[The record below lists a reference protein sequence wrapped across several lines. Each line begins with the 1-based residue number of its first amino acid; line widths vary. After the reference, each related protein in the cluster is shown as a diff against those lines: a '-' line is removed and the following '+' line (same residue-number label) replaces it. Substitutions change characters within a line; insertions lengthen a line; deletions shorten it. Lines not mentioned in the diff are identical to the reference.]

1 MNEQEQTA
9 KTPFTTP
16 APFATLEPERR
27 SIYLPEEQLIVNTTL
42 QRAEEVNYAL
52 QTELYKKAKDN
63 FFAFKRLDESI
74 PDTTHRWWKTP
85 LRAVADSGVSMW
97 QAGERFMAG
106 GIGAILDE
114 YEYMKQDSAARKK
127 YRELYQQLNEQAPD
141 LESRKEALSAQAEQE
156 FNQIRQDYEHNRKLG
171 RDALLVMSQNH
182 AKFRELAGIA
192 KDERDGFLYDLFG
205 AGGSLMAAIGLTVL
219 TGSPAAAA
227 IAFGTT
233 AGQQDYEEA
242 LQNGVAPERAL
253 RAGLAGGAFEGGIEL
268 LGMEMLFKSLTKTG
282 VLGRIAASALSEG
295 SEEAAQQ
302 TAEEI
307 IMQNFG
313 GRQQELA
320 DTLQGIGYS
329 FVIGSLTAVP
339 VATLVNRASK
349 KLQDKGIKKETAD
362 KMALNM
368 AKETATPENNASVH
382 KILSNATSPLVYP
395 HGDVEQGAQAF
406 KESIDKA
413 RNPDRETTRK
423 MYEVAERTEQ
433 KALAA
438 GYDTDS
444 AALLGNLEQSRA
456 NSVLNVAGLKPGEF
470 EMTEVDFENA
480 PVQDNT
486 QAVQDAVAAQHEQWK
501 REYEEQQARKAQ
513 AKAAADAE
521 FDRKLAEVNLH
532 PEDILFQS
540 AAMYK
545 NKANSLVE
553 FKDFAVNNKGN
564 KQEDNKSFYRFTNK
578 DGVQIDVP
586 FERALH
592 IKEKHHLTDQQLD
605 VAEKELNN
613 AEYAVLMP
621 DVGEYQ
627 GKQVKIKVNTSLGKM
642 GAVLEILPNGRVF
655 LDTAFFDSDAN
666 IDNWAKENHP
676 NAPSKKPVFIG
687 SGTISIAD
695 IMREI
700 KGNNRGTFDS
710 ANPNI
715 YLKENI
721 ENIRP
726 STADMFGADAQTAAQ
741 FKENVKTVL
750 SDENISN
757 KQQVEMGQLPPLYTE
772 LGLPQQDLKTNKLAL
787 RKALGLLTPQEL
799 AEHKDW
805 HNHNVPQE
813 TIDNLP
819 ALLSD
824 PVAVLRS
831 NTKNGSFVA
840 VLDSEVQ
847 GKPVVAIVSPN
858 LRKGGYT
865 FIPSV
870 YERNNYETFLKTT
883 AEKGNV
889 LYWDKNRMSLP
900 GALTRAAIIGN
911 DILIDNIT
919 TKEDVVKAQES
930 GKTNNPSEL
939 LQENLFN
946 IRQNPEEI
954 TEIHNQKTGEV
965 IPLISYITGREK
977 ENITPIKITNRP
989 FADVQGRKI
998 TRTDVRKKILGNNK
1012 NITLQAKGGKK
1023 YLLSTSSVDKMYSS
1037 IFGRFPNELE
1047 IKKEIISALPEIF
1060 PQMDL
1065 ILSHKDVKGID
1076 REIERF
1082 AGVIQVDKKE
1092 FYVML
1097 TAKNGKVARTFLS
1110 SLYDLQT
1117 EPKENAS
1124 GPSRVYSGHRLHIDS
1139 IGDLVRFVK
1148 RKIAK
1153 YNNNVSGKGSGSS
1166 ELLQENLF
1174 NIQQNLFDRE
1184 QSLFDTQ
1191 ANAEERTELTQ
1202 EDSELKEAAD
1212 GLFTE
1217 EELKP
1222 ELPKFKPTTKP
1233 ERIEDFGEKILG
1245 ARKDMWG
1252 KYRAAMTS
1260 ELPADVRSITLSKY
1274 FPEPNYEAAIAKGIT
1289 TEQLA
1294 IVKALRDSIP
1304 AKPQRLG
1311 RAARWAEGLKAARET
1326 ANQVLQHPEM
1336 VNLFK
1341 ETDKTDTIHNRVA
1354 FYLELGYPAF
1364 TKAKDY
1370 TLRSSDYLM
1379 YGGTRFNTPT
1389 TIYELER
1396 GYKRVAGSQNRAE
1409 MVALARKMLT
1419 ETAAPA
1425 KAPTKLDVYQRRDTG
1440 EIIIGKKIATGKFI
1454 DLKGGFERVKDA
1466 FDFLTKNQAHLEAL
1480 LAEKRKIY
1488 PVRRDTNAPR
1498 VGKEYR
1504 PAGTVITPERFS
1516 QEFGFRGVQFG
1527 NWVEQERRAQDL
1539 NNAYDALLDMADI
1552 IRIPARAVSLDGS
1565 LGLAFGARG
1574 KANELAHYERGQV
1587 VINLNKKNGAGSLGH
1602 EWWHALDNYFSRQ
1615 DGQNEMTSEN
1625 PKANS
1630 ALRPEMKEAYQG
1642 VLKAI
1647 TDTFYS
1653 RSVNLDKLRSKPYW
1667 STRTEMTARAFES
1680 YLIYKAKQEGHS
1692 NDYLAN
1698 LVNPEAYLGGKERF
1712 PYPTDTEMPAIA
1724 AAFDRFFNTLKTAE
1738 TPRGYTLYAESDEG
1752 DTSFNFGQNVAQP
1765 DFLGKVVFA
1774 QDSNRAIIVASTSAN
1789 ESTALHEYFHVWER
1803 DLYRAE
1809 KVSTEPEFL
1818 QMMQDLRQI
1827 HADSAPFVM
1836 EYLGKTKLLNDTAR
1850 ARVLQTIQARGGD
1863 EYIKRLAFNDSLDEN
1878 DTTAQ
1883 FVRRAFRENFATKAE
1898 KYFHNGKAPN
1908 AAYKSLFEKFAAW
1921 LRDIYGA
1928 LTGVD
1933 LSPEVQE
1940 FFDKLLAKE
1949 ARRVDSKLFTGK
1961 VDKLK
1966 QQINNIRQG
1975 SPRGDFT
1982 LEQIKDLVSTLDAPA
1997 PKLPTNHLLK
2007 DLRRYGA
2014 EYANAGQIDKEAYK
2028 NARVFNKKG
2037 GIGDDPA
2044 RWLADHGYLTEAEG
2058 RTYEEQ
2064 DRINQQAYDLI
2075 DRALNGEVIYPVGTE
2090 KQVQDFE
2097 NYKALVNT
2105 VRDVWGDPREAK
2117 KTLKAILEL
2126 EEKGYRVV
2134 EKRDLADFSLRLGE
2148 LNRLAE
2154 RLDNKSQTVQNK
2166 EQASAATLDA
2176 ARKIK
2181 RHLITELN
2189 KRQIEGKDGLI
2200 KQLENAKTFEEIQTA
2215 AAGALDFLED
2225 AYDRTNEGQEERR
2238 RTDLPNTNW
2247 DNVRAEL
2254 LRAYSESIGH
2264 VDEKI
2269 QQAWRVLNMASSGQ
2283 LKLYENL
2290 TDEEVARR
2298 RTAAEKVLKEAEP
2311 KLEAALMRA
2320 MESVLRKQGGLES
2333 DQVRRLVAK
2342 YARSAS
2348 RQRSLWKHEIDELI
2362 KQTREIQEDNYKQYM
2377 NKKIQALLNM
2387 NLFDRRGNFRRAMT
2401 DPTTMSAL
2409 EELRRV
2415 AHLGPQSAADEL
2427 QNRMLVDK
2435 PNSLIDRIINEMLS
2449 IQAYARKDVT
2459 CQLFKQAY
2467 EDIHSL
2473 RKAGREA
2480 KILEKMIKD
2489 FRTEQDKSEVLGA
2502 IKKNK
2507 KAGKLKQ
2514 MYASWIANW
2523 ESFLDMV
2530 TDKETK
2536 EKYSMLNL
2544 EADTITYTWQRR
2556 TEIMD
2561 GVKRIYGLGSNREVQ
2576 NKMNAL
2582 RNEKYTFTNY
2592 ALVDKNTNPG
2602 AIKRTGEAFPEELN
2616 KLQIITAYIYAKNDN
2631 LMDRLLNQY
2640 GGQLNDMFA
2649 LLDKQDRAL
2658 GDFLQKEAEKTYA
2671 QINSVFVKERGY
2683 DLPRVENYFPSKTE
2697 RVESELDFLNA
2708 AAAMSKNPSFTKMRA
2723 SSAFVQMKLE
2733 NPFGILFT
2741 HIDRAADYT
2750 FKAEK
2755 LNQII
2760 RVFKSPVLK
2769 PAIIEQVGEDC
2780 YKRMLELIDQFSVSK
2795 PRLNYEMDKLGDW
2808 LTNNYVKGAIALKP
2822 TIAVK
2827 QLISSINY
2835 AENMPATQWVSGFT
2849 KAIMHPKETVE
2860 FMMSGD
2866 PYLKAR
2872 YESGSMNEALAR
2884 ATADANALTARG
2896 KFLRFT
2902 DLLTINTRLGD
2913 VGAIMFGGKP
2923 YVDYLMQTK
2932 GMSKKEA
2939 FAEFRKSTLRSQQAN
2954 TRSSLSTLQA
2964 RDMNFIVRGLFA
2976 FKNTPAQYA
2985 RKIADAIYEY
2995 QRGEISRAQLAKV
3008 VAIYGLFNS
3017 WMYSALTTLGI
3028 LAWYYDDDDAD
3039 EILADELFFSPFVQM
3054 AGCLPVLDMAVGTAA
3069 EVAKAKM
3076 FDHKVRME
3084 RPELP
3089 VVSDLFK
3096 MGQTAVKDD
3105 LAAEDVLNM
3114 LVESGQLIGGLPTKY
3129 AKGFYTGAGDIAGGE
3144 NPMRGFLQMLG
3155 YTENRAHIATN
3166 TKE

>member
-16 APFATLEPERR
+16 APFAALEPERR

-74 PDTTHRWWKTP
+74 PDTTYRLWKTP
-85 LRAVADSGVSMW
+85 YRAVANAGVSMW
-97 QAGERFMAG
+97 QSGERLMAG

-192 KDERDGFLYDLFG
+192 KDERDGFIYDLFG

-282 VLGRIAASALSEG
+282 VLGRIAAAALSQG
-295 SEEAAQQ
+295 SEESAQQ

-320 DTLQGIGYS
+320 DTFLGIGYS

-368 AKETATPENNASVH
+368 AKETATPENNAEVH

-406 KESIDKA
+406 KESVDKA

-438 GYDTDS
+438 GYNTDS
-444 AALLGNLEQSRA
+444 AALFGNLEQSRA
-456 NSVLNVAGLKPGEF
+456 NSVLNVAGLKPSEF

-486 QAVQDAVAAQHEQWK
+486 QAVQDAVAAQREQWK

-521 FDRKLAEVNLH
+521 FDRKLAESGLTEKDFLLQESINKNVVDLTD
-532 PEDILFQS
+532 PFADIAKLPADQR
-540 AAMYK
+540 AEK
-545 NKANSLVE
+545 VE
-553 FKDFAVNNKGN
+553 FALNALIGHAMDTATPPL
-564 KQEDNKSFYRFTNK
+564 QIQITEDNK
-578 DGVQIDVP
+578 V
-586 FERALH
+586 H
-592 IKEKHHLTDQQLD
+592 IKNSNVKLKKGQLKRHQTALTTLEKIVNVAQKTDRKGEVDTAHNTSKKTLAHKAN
-605 VAEKELNN
+605 VE
-613 AEYAVLMP
+613 EYVYFQAL
-621 DVGEYQ
+621 
-627 GKQVKIKVNTSLGKM
+627 VKIGKEPFLVEL
-642 GAVLEILPNGRVF
+642 ATERVKGQDKNL
-655 LDTAFFDSDAN
+655 LDLYN
-666 IDNWAKENHP
+666 VRVK
-676 NAPSKKPVFIG
+676 
-687 SGTISIAD
+687 
-695 IMREI
+695 R
-700 KGNNRGTFDS
+700 
-710 ANPNI
+710 NP
-715 YLKENI
+715 
-721 ENIRP
+721 
-726 STADMFGADAQTAAQ
+726 TAAH
-741 FKENVKTVL
+741 L
-750 SDENISN
+750 S
-757 KQQVEMGQLPPLYTE
+757 T
-772 LGLPQQDLKTNKLAL
+772 LPQGSSTDRITN
-787 RKALGLLTPQEL
+787 
-799 AEHKDW
+799 
-805 HNHNVPQE
+805 
-813 TIDNLP
+813 
-819 ALLSD
+819 
-824 PVAVLRS
+824 
-831 NTKNGSFVA
+831 
-840 VLDSEVQ
+840 
-847 GKPVVAIVSPN
+847 
-858 LRKGGYT
+858 
-865 FIPSV
+865 
-870 YERNNYETFLKTT
+870 
-883 AEKGNV
+883 
-889 LYWDKNRMSLP
+889 
-900 GALTRAAIIGN
+900 
-911 DILIDNIT
+911 
-919 TKEDVVKAQES
+919 KEDVVKAQES

-946 IRQNPEEI
+946 IQQNPEEI

-965 IPLISYITGREK
+965 IPLEMNPNLEREAPAAVLEVHPLQERISHPRAYRDLVLGKDLRILLTNKSSGDQAELRLGSTEK
-977 ENITPIKITNRP
+977 IYNTAIRQTARFVEKNNIP
-989 FADVQGRKI
+989 ADEVQRYYNDALAI
-998 TRTDVRKKILGNNK
+998 AANVK
-1012 NITLQAKGGKK
+1012 NIFENATYVLKH
-1023 YLLSTSSVDKMYSS
+1023 
-1037 IFGRFPNELE
+1037 R
-1047 IKKEIISALPEIF
+1047 
-1060 PQMDL
+1060 
-1065 ILSHKDVKGID
+1065 DVKGVNRDIKRYAAAVHVD
-1076 REIERF
+1076 ARPYFVMITVKDNGQM
-1082 AGVIQVDKKE
+1082 AGVQ
-1092 FYVML
+1092 
-1097 TAKNGKVARTFLS
+1097 
-1110 SLYDLQT
+1110 LYDLQA
-1117 EPKENAS
+1117 ENKSALKVNS
-1124 GPSRVYSGHRLHIDS
+1124 GKTGHLQGNNSID
-1139 IGDLVRFVK
+1139 DLVRFVK

-1153 YNNNVSGKGSGSS
+1153 YNNNVSGKGLGTT

-1202 EDSELKEAAD
+1202 EDRELKEAAD

-1260 ELPADVRSITLSKY
+1260 ELPADVRKITLSQY

-1304 AKPQRLG
+1304 AKPQLLG

-1336 VNLFK
+1336 ANLFK

-1354 FYLELGYPAF
+1354 FYLEIGYPAF

-1552 IRIPARAVSLDGS
+1552 IRIPARAVSLDGT

-1647 TDTFYS
+1647 TDTFYN

-1738 TPRGYTLYAESDEG
+1738 TPRGYTLYAESEG

-1818 QMMQDLRQI
+1818 QMMQSLRQI
-1827 HADSAPFVM
+1827 HASSAPFVM

-1850 ARVLQTIQARGGD
+1850 ASVLQTIQARGGD

-1883 FVRRAFRENFATKAE
+1883 FVRRGFRENFATKAE

-1928 LTGVD
+1928 LTGVE

-2064 DRINQQAYDLI
+2064 DRINQQAYDMI
-2075 DRALNGEVIYPVGTE
+2075 DRALNGEVIYPIGTE
-2090 KQVQDFE
+2090 KQIADFE
-2097 NYKALVNT
+2097 NYKSLMDTMREA
-2105 VRDVWGDPREAK
+2105 WGDPREAK

-2200 KQLENAKTFEEIQTA
+2200 KQLEKAKTFEEIQTA

-2769 PAIIEQVGEDC
+2769 PAIIEKVGEDC

-2835 AENMPATQWVSGFT
+2835 AENMPATQWVSGFA

>member
-16 APFATLEPERR
+16 APFAALEPERR

-85 LRAVADSGVSMW
+85 YRAVANAGVSMW
-97 QAGERFMAG
+97 QSGERLMAG

-114 YEYMKQDSAARKK
+114 YEYSKAAR
-127 YRELYQQLNEQAPD
+127 AT
-141 LESRKEALSAQAEQE
+141 SRKYAQQAEELNQGALTVPGAQTLDKRKKDLYDAYLAE
-156 FNQIRQDYEHNRKLG
+156 LHQIRQDYEHNRKLG

-182 AKFRELAGIA
+182 AKFRELAGIE
-192 KDERDGFLYDLFG
+192 KNEKDGFLYDLFG

-227 IAFGTT
+227 IAFGAT

-242 LQNGVAPERAL
+242 LQNGVAPDRAL
-253 RAGLAGGAFEGGIEL
+253 LSGIAGGAFEGGIEL

-307 IMQNFG
+307 IMQHFG
-313 GRQQELA
+313 GRQQDLA

-368 AKETATPENNASVH
+368 AKATATPENNAQVH

-395 HGDVEQGAQAF
+395 NGDVEQGAQAF
-406 KESIDKA
+406 KESVDKA

-480 PVQDNT
+480 PMQDNT
-486 QAVQDAVAAQHEQWK
+486 EAVQAAVAAQREQWK

-521 FDRKLAEVNLH
+521 FDRKLADAGLTE
-532 PEDILFQS
+532 
-540 AAMYK
+540 
-545 NKANSLVE
+545 
-553 FKDFAVNNKGN
+553 KDFLLQETINKNAV
-564 KQEDNKSFYRFTNK
+564 D
-578 DGVQIDVP
+578 
-586 FERALH
+586 
-592 IKEKHHLTDQQLD
+592 LTD
-605 VAEKELNN
+605 
-613 AEYAVLMP
+613 P
-621 DVGEYQ
+621 
-627 GKQVKIKVNTSLGKM
+627 
-642 GAVLEILPNGRVF
+642 F
-655 LDTAFFDSDAN
+655 
-666 IDNWAKENHP
+666 
-676 NAPSKKPVFIG
+676 
-687 SGTISIAD
+687 AD
-695 IMREI
+695 IA
-700 KGNNRGTFDS
+700 KL
-710 ANPNI
+710 P
-715 YLKENI
+715 
-721 ENIRP
+721 
-726 STADMFGADAQTAAQ
+726 ADQRA
-741 FKENVKTVL
+741 
-750 SDENISN
+750 
-757 KQQVEMGQLPPLYTE
+757 QQVESSLNALIGQAMDTATPPLQIQITA
-772 LGLPQQDLKTNKLAL
+772 DNKVHIKNSNVKLKNGKLKRHQTAL
-787 RKALGLLTPQEL
+787 TTLEKIVNVAQKTDRKGAVDVSHNTSKKTLAHKANVEEYVYFQAPVKIGEDTFLVEL
-799 AEHKDW
+799 ATER
-805 HNHNVPQE
+805 V
-813 TIDNLP
+813 
-819 ALLSD
+819 
-824 PVAVLRS
+824 
-831 NTKNGSFVA
+831 
-840 VLDSEVQ
+840 
-847 GKPVVAIVSPN
+847 
-858 LRKGGYT
+858 KGQ
-865 FIPSV
+865 
-870 YERNNYETFLKTT
+870 
-883 AEKGNV
+883 
-889 LYWDKNRMSLP
+889 DKNLLDLYNVHVKRNPATAHLSTY
-900 GALTRAAIIGN
+900 GQGSSTDR
-911 DILIDNIT
+911 IT
-919 TKEDVVKAQES
+919 NNEEFVKAKES

-946 IRQNPEEI
+946 I
-954 TEIHNQKTGEV
+954 
-965 IPLISYITGREK
+965 
-977 ENITPIKITNRP
+977 
-989 FADVQGRKI
+989 
-998 TRTDVRKKILGNNK
+998 
-1012 NITLQAKGGKK
+1012 
-1023 YLLSTSSVDKMYSS
+1023 
-1037 IFGRFPNELE
+1037 
-1047 IKKEIISALPEIF
+1047 
-1060 PQMDL
+1060 
-1065 ILSHKDVKGID
+1065 
-1076 REIERF
+1076 
-1082 AGVIQVDKKE
+1082 
-1092 FYVML
+1092 
-1097 TAKNGKVARTFLS
+1097 
-1110 SLYDLQT
+1110 
-1117 EPKENAS
+1117 
-1124 GPSRVYSGHRLHIDS
+1124 
-1139 IGDLVRFVK
+1139 
-1148 RKIAK
+1148 
-1153 YNNNVSGKGSGSS
+1153 
-1166 ELLQENLF
+1166 
-1174 NIQQNLFDRE
+1174 QQNLFDKQ

-1191 ANAEERTELTQ
+1191 VNAEERTALTQ
-1202 EDSELKEAAD
+1202 EDSELKETAD
-1212 GLFTE
+1212 GLFSE
-1217 EELKP
+1217 EELKQD
-1222 ELPKFKPTTKP
+1222 LPPFTPTGKP

-1260 ELPADVRSITLSKY
+1260 ELPADVRSITLSQY

-1294 IVKALRDSIP
+1294 IVKALRDSLP
-1304 AKPQRLG
+1304 VKPQRPS
-1311 RAARWAEGLKAARET
+1311 RAAQWAEGLKAARET
-1326 ANQVLQHPEM
+1326 ANHVLQHPEM

-1341 ETDKTDTIHNRVA
+1341 ETDKTDAIHNRVA

-1364 TKAKDY
+1364 TKAKEY
-1370 TLRSSDYLM
+1370 SLRPGNFLM
-1379 YGGTRFNTPT
+1379 FNGQRFNEPQK
-1389 TIYELER
+1389 IYLLER

-1409 MVALARKMLT
+1409 MVALARKMLAQS
-1419 ETAAPA
+1419 AAPA

-1466 FDFLTKNQAHLEAL
+1466 FDFLTQNQAHLEAL

-1552 IRIPARAVSLDGS
+1552 IRIPARAVSLDGT

-1642 VLKAI
+1642 VLTAI
-1647 TDTFYS
+1647 MDTFYG
-1653 RSVNLDKLRSKPYW
+1653 RSKNLDALRSKPYW
-1667 STRTEMTARAFES
+1667 STRPEMTARAFES

-1698 LVNPEAYLGGKERF
+1698 IVNPEAYLGGKERF
-1712 PYPTDTEMPAIA
+1712 PYPTDAEMPAIA

-1789 ESTALHEYFHVWER
+1789 ESTAIHEYFHIWER

-1818 QMMQDLRQI
+1818 QMMQNLRQI
-1827 HADSAPFVM
+1827 HAGSAPFVM

-1850 ARVLQTIQARGGD
+1850 ASVLQTIQARGGD

-1883 FVRRAFRENFATKAE
+1883 FVRRGFRENFATKAE

-1921 LRDIYGA
+1921 LREIYGS
-1928 LTGVD
+1928 LTGVE

-1982 LEQIKDLVSTLDAPA
+1982 LEQIKDLVNTLDAPA

-2117 KTLKAILEL
+2117 KTLKAILDL

-2154 RLDNKSQTVQNK
+2154 KLDPKGATTQAK

-2189 KRQIEGKDGLI
+2189 KRQIEGKDILI
-2200 KQLENAKTFEEIQTA
+2200 KRLENAKTFEEIQTA

-2254 LRAYSESIGH
+2254 LRAYTESIGH

-2269 QQAWRVLNMASSGQ
+2269 QQAWRVQTMAASGQ

-2342 YARSAS
+2342 YARNAS
-2348 RQRSLWKHEIDELI
+2348 RQRSLWKNEIDKLI
-2362 KQTREIQEDNYKQYM
+2362 DKSREIQEDNYKQYM
-2377 NKKIQALLNM
+2377 NRKIQALLNM

-2401 DPTTMSAL
+2401 DPATMTAL

-2435 PNSLIDRIINEMLS
+2435 PTSPTDRIINEMLS
-2449 IQAYARKDVT
+2449 IQAYARENVS

-2467 EDIHSL
+2467 EDIHAL
-2473 RKAGREA
+2473 RKAGRED
-2480 KILEKMIKD
+2480 KSLEKMIKD
-2489 FRTEQDKSEVLGA
+2489 YRTEQDKSEVLGA

-2708 AAAMSKNPSFTKMRA
+2708 AAAMSKNPSFTKMRV

-2755 LNQII
+2755 LNQIR

-2780 YKRMLELIDQFSVSK
+2780 YKRMLELIDQFSVTK

-2827 QLISSINY
+2827 QLISAINY

-2849 KAIMHPKETVE
+2849 KAIMHPKETVA

-3017 WMYSALTTLGI
+3017 WMYSALTTLGL

-3069 EVAKAKM
+3069 QVAKAKM
-3076 FDHKVRME
+3076 FDHTVRME

-3089 VVSDLFK
+3089 VVSELFK
-3096 MGQTAVKDD
+3096 MGQMAVKDD

-3114 LVESGQLIGGLPTKY
+3114 LVEGGQLIGGLPTKY
-3129 AKGFYTGAGDIAGGE
+3129 AKGFATGTADIASGE

>member
-85 LRAVADSGVSMW
+85 YRAVADSGVSMW
-97 QAGERFMAG
+97 QAGERLMAG

-127 YRELYQQLNEQAPD
+127 YRELYQQLNDQDPD

-156 FNQIRQDYEHNRKLG
+156 FNRIRQDYEHNRKLG

-192 KDERDGFLYDLFG
+192 KNEKDGFLYDLFG
-205 AGGSLMAAIGLTVL
+205 AGGSLVAAIGLTVL

-227 IAFGTT
+227 IAFGAT

-242 LQNGVAPERAL
+242 LQNGVAPDRAL
-253 RAGLAGGAFEGGIEL
+253 LSGIAGGAFEGGIEL

-307 IMQNFG
+307 IMQHFG
-313 GRQQELA
+313 GRQQDLA

-368 AKETATPENNASVH
+368 AKATATPENNAQVH

-406 KESIDKA
+406 KESVDKA

-456 NSVLNVAGLKPGEF
+456 NSVLNVAGLKPSEF

-480 PVQDNT
+480 PMQDNT
-486 QAVQDAVAAQHEQWK
+486 EAVQAAVAAQREQWK

-513 AKAAADAE
+513 EQVAAEAA
-521 FDRKLAEVNLH
+521 FDRKLADAGLTE
-532 PEDILFQS
+532 
-540 AAMYK
+540 
-545 NKANSLVE
+545 
-553 FKDFAVNNKGN
+553 KDFLLQETINKNAV
-564 KQEDNKSFYRFTNK
+564 D
-578 DGVQIDVP
+578 
-586 FERALH
+586 
-592 IKEKHHLTDQQLD
+592 LTD
-605 VAEKELNN
+605 
-613 AEYAVLMP
+613 P
-621 DVGEYQ
+621 
-627 GKQVKIKVNTSLGKM
+627 
-642 GAVLEILPNGRVF
+642 F
-655 LDTAFFDSDAN
+655 
-666 IDNWAKENHP
+666 
-676 NAPSKKPVFIG
+676 
-687 SGTISIAD
+687 AD
-695 IMREI
+695 IA
-700 KGNNRGTFDS
+700 KL
-710 ANPNI
+710 P
-715 YLKENI
+715 
-721 ENIRP
+721 
-726 STADMFGADAQTAAQ
+726 ADQRA
-741 FKENVKTVL
+741 
-750 SDENISN
+750 
-757 KQQVEMGQLPPLYTE
+757 QQVESSLNALIGQAMDTATPPLQIQITA
-772 LGLPQQDLKTNKLAL
+772 DNKVHIKNSNVKLKNGKLKRHQTAL
-787 RKALGLLTPQEL
+787 TTLEKIVNVAQKTDRKGAVDASHNTSKKTLAHKANVEEYVYFQAPVKIGEDTFLVEL
-799 AEHKDW
+799 ATER
-805 HNHNVPQE
+805 V
-813 TIDNLP
+813 
-819 ALLSD
+819 
-824 PVAVLRS
+824 
-831 NTKNGSFVA
+831 
-840 VLDSEVQ
+840 
-847 GKPVVAIVSPN
+847 
-858 LRKGGYT
+858 KGQ
-865 FIPSV
+865 
-870 YERNNYETFLKTT
+870 
-883 AEKGNV
+883 
-889 LYWDKNRMSLP
+889 DKNLLDLYNVHVKRNPATAHLSTY
-900 GALTRAAIIGN
+900 GQGSSTDR
-911 DILIDNIT
+911 IT
-919 TKEDVVKAQES
+919 NNEEFVKAQES

-946 IRQNPEEI
+946 I
-954 TEIHNQKTGEV
+954 
-965 IPLISYITGREK
+965 
-977 ENITPIKITNRP
+977 
-989 FADVQGRKI
+989 
-998 TRTDVRKKILGNNK
+998 
-1012 NITLQAKGGKK
+1012 
-1023 YLLSTSSVDKMYSS
+1023 
-1037 IFGRFPNELE
+1037 
-1047 IKKEIISALPEIF
+1047 
-1060 PQMDL
+1060 
-1065 ILSHKDVKGID
+1065 
-1076 REIERF
+1076 
-1082 AGVIQVDKKE
+1082 
-1092 FYVML
+1092 
-1097 TAKNGKVARTFLS
+1097 
-1110 SLYDLQT
+1110 
-1117 EPKENAS
+1117 
-1124 GPSRVYSGHRLHIDS
+1124 
-1139 IGDLVRFVK
+1139 
-1148 RKIAK
+1148 
-1153 YNNNVSGKGSGSS
+1153 
-1166 ELLQENLF
+1166 
-1174 NIQQNLFDRE
+1174 QQNLFDKQ

-1191 ANAEERTELTQ
+1191 VNAEERTELTQ
-1202 EDSELKEAAD
+1202 EDNELKEVAD
-1212 GLFTE
+1212 GLFSE
-1217 EELKP
+1217 EELKQD
-1222 ELPKFKPTTKP
+1222 LPPFTPTGKP

-1260 ELPADVRSITLSKY
+1260 ELPADVRSITLSQY

-1294 IVKALRDSIP
+1294 IVKALRDSLP
-1304 AKPQRLG
+1304 VKPQRPA
-1311 RAARWAEGLKAARET
+1311 RAAQWVEGLKAARET
-1326 ANQVLQHPEM
+1326 ANHVLQHPEM

-1341 ETDKTDTIHNRVA
+1341 ETDKTDAIHNRVA

-1364 TKAKDY
+1364 TKAKEY
-1370 TLRSSDYLM
+1370 SLRPGNFLM
-1379 YGGTRFNTPT
+1379 FNGQRFNEPQK
-1389 TIYELER
+1389 IYLLER

-1409 MVALARKMLT
+1409 MVALARKMLAQS
-1419 ETAAPA
+1419 AAPA

-1466 FDFLTKNQAHLEAL
+1466 FDFLTQNQAHLEAL

-1552 IRIPARAVSLDGS
+1552 IRIPARAVSLDGT

-1574 KANELAHYERGQV
+1574 KANELAHYERGHV

-1698 LVNPEAYLGGKERF
+1698 IVNPEAYLGGKERF

-1738 TPRGYTLYAESDEG
+1738 TPRGYTLYAESEG
-1752 DTSFNFGQNVAQP
+1752 DTSFDFGQNVAQP

-1789 ESTALHEYFHVWER
+1789 KSTAVHEYFHIWER

-1809 KVSTEPEFL
+1809 KASTDPAFL
-1818 QMMQDLRQI
+1818 QLMQNLRQI

-1850 ARVLQTIQARGGD
+1850 ARVLQTIKERGGN
-1863 EYIKRLAFNDSLDEN
+1863 EYIKRLAFSDVLDEN

-1883 FVRRAFRENFATKAE
+1883 FVRRGFRENFATKAE
-1898 KYFHNGKAPN
+1898 KYFQNGKAPN
-1908 AAYKSLFEKFAAW
+1908 ATYKNLFEKFAAW
-1921 LRDIYGA
+1921 LREIYGS
-1928 LTGVD
+1928 LTGVE

-1982 LEQIKDLVSTLDAPA
+1982 LEQIKDLVNILDAPA

-2117 KTLKAILEL
+2117 KTLKAILDL

-2154 RLDNKSQTVQNK
+2154 KLDPKGATTQAK

-2215 AAGALDFLED
+2215 AAAALDFLED

-2254 LRAYSESIGH
+2254 LRAYTESIGH

-2269 QQAWRVLNMASSGQ
+2269 QQAWRVLDMAASGQ

-2342 YARSAS
+2342 YARNAS
-2348 RQRSLWKHEIDELI
+2348 RQRSLWKNEIDELI

-2377 NKKIQALLNM
+2377 NRKIQALLNM

-2401 DPTTMSAL
+2401 DPATMNAL

-2435 PNSLIDRIINEMLS
+2435 PTSPTDRIINEMLS
-2449 IQAYARKDVT
+2449 IQAYARKDVS

-2467 EDIHSL
+2467 EDIHAL

-2480 KILEKMIKD
+2480 KSLEKMIKD
-2489 FRTEQDKSEVLGA
+2489 YRTEQDKSEVLGA

-2616 KLQIITAYIYAKNDN
+2616 KLQIIDAYIYAKNDN

-2708 AAAMSKNPSFTKMRA
+2708 AAAMSKNPSFTKMRV

-2755 LNQII
+2755 LNQIR

-2780 YKRMLELIDQFSVSK
+2780 YKRMLELIDQFSVTK

-2827 QLISSINY
+2827 QLISAINY

-2849 KAIMHPKETVE
+2849 KAIMHPKETVA

-3017 WMYSALTTLGI
+3017 WMYSALTTLGL

-3069 EVAKAKM
+3069 QVAKAKM
-3076 FDHKVRME
+3076 FDHTVRME

-3089 VVSDLFK
+3089 VVSELFK
-3096 MGQTAVKDD
+3096 MGQMAVKDD

-3114 LVESGQLIGGLPTKY
+3114 LVEGGQLIGGLPAKY
-3129 AKGFYTGAGDIAGGE
+3129 AKGFATGTADIASGE

>member
-16 APFATLEPERR
+16 APFAALEPERR

-74 PDTTHRWWKTP
+74 PDTTYRVWKTP
-85 LRAVADSGVSMW
+85 YRAVANAGVSMW
-97 QAGERFMAG
+97 QSGERLMAG

-192 KDERDGFLYDLFG
+192 KNEKDGFLYDLFG

-227 IAFGTT
+227 IAFGAT

-242 LQNGVAPERAL
+242 LQNGVAPDRAL
-253 RAGLAGGAFEGGIEL
+253 LSGIAGGAFEGGIEL

-320 DTLQGIGYS
+320 DTLYGIGYS

-406 KESIDKA
+406 KESVDKA

-438 GYDTDS
+438 GYDTTS
-444 AALLGNLEQSRA
+444 AALFGNLEQSRA

-470 EMTEVDFENA
+470 EMTEVNFENA

-486 QAVQDAVAAQHEQWK
+486 QAVQDAVAAQREQWK

-513 AKAAADAE
+513 AKVAADAE
-521 FDRKLAEVNLH
+521 FDRKLKEAGL
-532 PEDILFQS
+532 PEGFDYTLGQE
-540 AAMYK
+540 AYDAQG
-545 NKANSLVE
+545 KANTNSPA
-553 FKDFAVNNKGN
+553 FKEWFGNSNAVDENGKPLMVYHGTHKKFDTFDTDKIGTGTGGAILGKG
-564 KQEDNKSFYRFTNK
+564 FYFTNK
-578 DGVQIDVP
+578 KGTAEQYAYGFFGSGKGKGDNNVMPVFLSIQNPAKNRKEYNPSIHDGVIEKQKDGSTFYLVSAPTQIKSV
-586 FERALH
+586 
-592 IKEKHHLTDQQLD
+592 
-605 VAEKELNN
+605 
-613 AEYAVLMP
+613 Y
-621 DVGEYQ
+621 
-627 GKQVKIKVNTSLGKM
+627 
-642 GAVLEILPNGRVF
+642 
-655 LDTAFFDSDAN
+655 
-666 IDNWAKENHP
+666 
-676 NAPSKKPVFIG
+676 
-687 SGTISIAD
+687 
-695 IMREI
+695 
-700 KGNNRGTFDS
+700 NRGTFDS

-721 ENIRP
+721 ENVRP
-726 STADMFGADAQTAAQ
+726 SIADLFAP
-741 FKENVKTVL
+741 KENVVEEVHK
-750 SDENISN
+750 NISDYEKGTLPIWVEIN
-757 KQQVEMGQLPPLYTE
+757 LGTPSVALTSVGVPAYSLKLKQKTIKKDTQTKHAVKIETFKRLPE
-772 LGLPQQDLKTNKLAL
+772 LLA
-787 RKALGLLTPQEL
+787 
-799 AEHKDW
+799 
-805 HNHNVPQE
+805 
-813 TIDNLP
+813 
-819 ALLSD
+819 D
-824 PVAVLRS
+824 PVMLLKSDTVQ
-831 NTKNGSFVA
+831 NSFVA
-840 VLDSEVQ
+840 VLNDFDRNGKRLVAAIDPDGTVEV
-847 GKPVVAIVSPN
+847 N
-858 LRKGGYT
+858 L
-865 FIPSV
+865 IDSV
-870 YERNNYETFLKTT
+870 YGKNNVYWFKNQV
-883 AEKGNV
+883 EKGKL
-889 LYWDKNRMSLP
+889 LYIDEKEALKESSHLYLRGVPYKASTNR
-900 GALTRAAIIGN
+900 
-911 DILIDNIT
+911 IL
-919 TKEDVVKAQES
+919 TKEDIVKAQES

-965 IPLISYITGREK
+965 IPLISHIAGREQ
-977 ENITPIKITNRP
+977 ETITPIVLNEIVENATINKKT
-989 FADVQGRKI
+989 
-998 TRTDVRKKILGNNK
+998 VRKVLLAGKTPRTLTSKLGK
-1012 NITLQAKGGKK
+1012 N
-1023 YLLSTSSVDKMYSS
+1023 YLLSANSVDKMYSS
-1037 IFGRFPNELE
+1037 IFEHLFGEDLQP
-1047 IKKEIISALPEIF
+1047 KKEIILHLPDIF

-1065 ILSHKDVKGID
+1065 ILSHRDVRGISRD
-1076 REIERF
+1076 IERF
-1082 AGVIQVDKKE
+1082 ATVVRIKDQDY
-1092 FYVML
+1092 YVMVVG
-1097 TAKNGKVARTFLS
+1097 KNGGVGKVEIAT
-1110 SLYDLQT
+1110 LYDLQSHANKKAPT
-1117 EPKENAS
+1117 NIP
-1124 GPSRVYSGHRLHIDS
+1124 GVPGHKGLTYIL
-1139 IGDLVRFVK
+1139 GDLDKFVK

-1153 YNNNVSGKGSGSS
+1153 YNNNVSGKGLGTT

-1191 ANAEERTELTQ
+1191 VNAEERTAPTQ

-1217 EELKP
+1217 EELKQD
-1222 ELPKFKPTTKP
+1222 LPPFTPTGKP

-1260 ELPADVRSITLSKY
+1260 ELPADVRSITLAQY

-1304 AKPQRLG
+1304 AKPQLLG

-1552 IRIPARAVSLDGS
+1552 IRIPARAVSLDGT

-1574 KANELAHYERGQV
+1574 KANELAHYERDHV

-1647 TDTFYS
+1647 TDTFYN

-1680 YLIYKAKQEGHS
+1680 YLIYKAKQAGHS

-1818 QMMQDLRQI
+1818 QMMQSLRQI
-1827 HADSAPFVM
+1827 HAGSAPFVM

-1850 ARVLQTIQARGGD
+1850 ARVLQTIQERGGD

-1883 FVRRAFRENFATKAE
+1883 FVRRGFRENFATKAE

-1908 AAYKSLFEKFAAW
+1908 ATYKSLFDKFAAW

-2075 DRALNGEVIYPVGTE
+2075 DRALNGEVIYPIGTE
-2090 KQVQDFE
+2090 KQIADFE
-2097 NYKALVNT
+2097 NYKGLMDT
-2105 VRDVWGDPREAK
+2105 MREVWGSPREAK

-2200 KQLENAKTFEEIQTA
+2200 KQLEKAKTFEEIQTA

-2225 AYDRTNEGQEERR
+2225 AYERTNEGQEERR

-2269 QQAWRVLNMASSGQ
+2269 QQAWRVLNMAASGQ

-2401 DPTTMSAL
+2401 DPATMSAL

-2780 YKRMLELIDQFSVSK
+2780 YKRMLELIDQFSVQK

-3166 TKE
+3166 TKK

>member
-16 APFATLEPERR
+16 APFAALEPERR

-63 FFAFKRLDESI
+63 FFAYQRLDESI

-85 LRAVADSGVSMW
+85 YRAVADSGVSMW
-97 QAGERFMAG
+97 QAGERLMAG

-127 YRELYQQLNEQAPD
+127 YRELYQQLNDQTPD

-156 FNQIRQDYEHNRKLG
+156 FNRIRQDYEHNRKLG

-182 AKFRELAGIA
+182 AKFRELAGIE
-192 KDERDGFLYDLFG
+192 KNEKDGFLYDLFG

-227 IAFGTT
+227 IAFGAT

-242 LQNGVAPERAL
+242 LQNGVAPDRAL
-253 RAGLAGGAFEGGIEL
+253 LSGIAGGAFEGGIEL

-307 IMQNFG
+307 IMQHFG
-313 GRQQELA
+313 GRQQDLA

-368 AKETATPENNASVH
+368 AKATATPENNAQVH

-395 HGDVEQGAQAF
+395 NGDVEQGAQAF
-406 KESIDKA
+406 KAAVDKA

-480 PVQDNT
+480 PMQDNT
-486 QAVQDAVAAQHEQWK
+486 QAVQAAVAAQREQWK

-513 AKAAADAE
+513 EQAAAEAA
-521 FDRKLAEVNLH
+521 FDRKLADAGLTE
-532 PEDILFQS
+532 
-540 AAMYK
+540 
-545 NKANSLVE
+545 
-553 FKDFAVNNKGN
+553 KDFLLQETINKNAVDLTDPFADIAKLPADQRAQQVESSLNALIG
-564 KQEDNKSFYRFTNK
+564 QAMDTATPPLQIQITEDNK
-578 DGVQIDVP
+578 V
-586 FERALH
+586 H
-592 IKEKHHLTDQQLD
+592 IKNSNVKLKKGQLKRHQTALTTLEKIVNVAQKTDRKGAVDASHNTSKKTLAHKAN
-605 VAEKELNN
+605 VE
-613 AEYAVLMP
+613 EYVYFQAP
-621 DVGEYQ
+621 
-627 GKQVKIKVNTSLGKM
+627 VKIGEDTFWVELAT
-642 GAVLEILPNGRVF
+642 ERVKGQDKNL
-655 LDTAFFDSDAN
+655 LDLYN
-666 IDNWAKENHP
+666 VHVK
-676 NAPSKKPVFIG
+676 
-687 SGTISIAD
+687 
-695 IMREI
+695 R
-700 KGNNRGTFDS
+700 
-710 ANPNI
+710 NP
-715 YLKENI
+715 
-721 ENIRP
+721 
-726 STADMFGADAQTAAQ
+726 TAAH
-741 FKENVKTVL
+741 L
-750 SDENISN
+750 S
-757 KQQVEMGQLPPLYTE
+757 T
-772 LGLPQQDLKTNKLAL
+772 LPQGSSTN
-787 RKALGLLTPQEL
+787 R
-799 AEHKDW
+799 
-805 HNHNVPQE
+805 
-813 TIDNLP
+813 
-819 ALLSD
+819 
-824 PVAVLRS
+824 
-831 NTKNGSFVA
+831 
-840 VLDSEVQ
+840 
-847 GKPVVAIVSPN
+847 
-858 LRKGGYT
+858 
-865 FIPSV
+865 
-870 YERNNYETFLKTT
+870 
-883 AEKGNV
+883 
-889 LYWDKNRMSLP
+889 
-900 GALTRAAIIGN
+900 
-911 DILIDNIT
+911 IT
-919 TKEDVVKAQES
+919 NKEDVVKTQES

-946 IRQNPEEI
+946 I
-954 TEIHNQKTGEV
+954 
-965 IPLISYITGREK
+965 
-977 ENITPIKITNRP
+977 
-989 FADVQGRKI
+989 
-998 TRTDVRKKILGNNK
+998 
-1012 NITLQAKGGKK
+1012 
-1023 YLLSTSSVDKMYSS
+1023 
-1037 IFGRFPNELE
+1037 
-1047 IKKEIISALPEIF
+1047 
-1060 PQMDL
+1060 
-1065 ILSHKDVKGID
+1065 
-1076 REIERF
+1076 
-1082 AGVIQVDKKE
+1082 
-1092 FYVML
+1092 
-1097 TAKNGKVARTFLS
+1097 
-1110 SLYDLQT
+1110 
-1117 EPKENAS
+1117 
-1124 GPSRVYSGHRLHIDS
+1124 
-1139 IGDLVRFVK
+1139 
-1148 RKIAK
+1148 
-1153 YNNNVSGKGSGSS
+1153 
-1166 ELLQENLF
+1166 
-1174 NIQQNLFDRE
+1174 QQNLFDKQ

-1191 ANAEERTELTQ
+1191 VNVEERTAPTQ

-1212 GLFTE
+1212 GLFSE
-1217 EELKP
+1217 EELKQD
-1222 ELPKFKPTTKP
+1222 LPPFTPPGKP

-1260 ELPADVRSITLSKY
+1260 ELPADVRSITLSQY

-1294 IVKALRDSIP
+1294 IVKALRDSLP
-1304 AKPQRLG
+1304 VKPQRPA
-1311 RAARWAEGLKAARET
+1311 RAAQWVEGLKAARET

-1341 ETDKTDTIHNRVA
+1341 ETDKTDAIHNRVA

-1364 TKAKDY
+1364 TKAKEY
-1370 TLRSSDYLM
+1370 SLRPGNFLM
-1379 YGGTRFNTPT
+1379 FNGQRFNEPQK
-1389 TIYELER
+1389 IYLLER

-1409 MVALARKMLT
+1409 MVALARKMLAQS
-1419 ETAAPA
+1419 AAPA

-1466 FDFLTKNQAHLEAL
+1466 FDFLTQNQAHLEAL

-1552 IRIPARAVSLDGS
+1552 IRIPARAVSLDGT

-1574 KANELAHYERGQV
+1574 KANELAHYERDQV

-1667 STRTEMTARAFES
+1667 STRTEITARAFES

-1698 LVNPEAYLGGKERF
+1698 IVNPEAYLGGKERF

-1738 TPRGYTLYAESDEG
+1738 TPRGYTLYAESEG
-1752 DTSFNFGQNVAQP
+1752 DTSFDFGQNVAQP

-1789 ESTALHEYFHVWER
+1789 KSTAVHEYFHIWER

-1809 KVSTEPEFL
+1809 KASTDPAFL
-1818 QMMQDLRQI
+1818 QLMQNLRQI

-1850 ARVLQTIQARGGD
+1850 ARVLQTIKERGGN
-1863 EYIKRLAFNDSLDEN
+1863 EYIKRLAFSDVLDEN

-1883 FVRRAFRENFATKAE
+1883 FVRRGFRENFATKAE
-1898 KYFHNGKAPN
+1898 KYFQNGKAPN
-1908 AAYKSLFEKFAAW
+1908 ATYKNLFEKFAAW
-1921 LRDIYGA
+1921 LREIYGS
-1928 LTGVD
+1928 LTGVE

-2117 KTLKAILEL
+2117 KTLKAILDL

-2154 RLDNKSQTVQNK
+2154 KLDPKGATTQAK

-2189 KRQIEGKDGLI
+2189 KRQIEGKDILI
-2200 KQLENAKTFEEIQTA
+2200 KQLEKAKTFEEIQTA
-2215 AAGALDFLED
+2215 AAAALDFLED

-2254 LRAYSESIGH
+2254 LRAYTESIGH
-2264 VDEKI
+2264 VDEKV
-2269 QQAWRVLNMASSGQ
+2269 QQAWRVQTMAASGQ

-2342 YARSAS
+2342 YARNAS
-2348 RQRSLWKHEIDELI
+2348 RQRSLWKNEIDKLI
-2362 KQTREIQEDNYKQYM
+2362 DKAREIQEDNYKQYM
-2377 NKKIQALLNM
+2377 NRKIQALLNM

-2401 DPTTMSAL
+2401 DPATMNAL

-2415 AHLGPQSAADEL
+2415 ANLGPQSAADEL

-2435 PNSLIDRIINEMLS
+2435 PTSPTDRIINEMLS
-2449 IQAYARKDVT
+2449 IQAYARKDVS

-2467 EDIHSL
+2467 EDIHAL

-2480 KILEKMIKD
+2480 KSLEKMIKD
-2489 FRTEQDKSEVLGA
+2489 YRTEQDKSEVLGA

-2602 AIKRTGEAFPEELN
+2602 ALKHTGEAFPEELN

-2708 AAAMSKNPSFTKMRA
+2708 AAAMSKNPSFTKMRV

-2755 LNQII
+2755 LNQIR

-2780 YKRMLELIDQFSVSK
+2780 YKRMLELIDQFSVTK

-2827 QLISSINY
+2827 QLISAINY

-2849 KAIMHPKETVE
+2849 KAIMHPKETVA

-3017 WMYSALTTLGI
+3017 WMYSALTTLGL

-3069 EVAKAKM
+3069 QVAKAKM
-3076 FDHKVRME
+3076 FDHTVRME

-3089 VVSDLFK
+3089 VVSELFK
-3096 MGQTAVKDD
+3096 MGQMAVKDD

-3114 LVESGQLIGGLPTKY
+3114 LVEGGQLIGGLPAKY
-3129 AKGFYTGAGDIAGGE
+3129 AKGFATGTADIASGE

>member
-9 KTPFTTP
+9 KTPLTTP
-16 APFATLEPERR
+16 APLATLEPERR
-27 SIYLPEEQLIVNTTL
+27 SVYLPEENLIVNTSLRRAQDL
-42 QRAEEVNYAL
+42 QFAIE
-52 QTELYKKAKDN
+52 TELRNQNKDN
-63 FFAFKRLDESI
+63 YFAYQRLDESI
-74 PDTTHRWWKTP
+74 PDTTHRWWRTP
-85 LRAVADSGVSMW
+85 YRAVANAGVSMW
-97 QAGERFMAG
+97 QSGERLMAG

-114 YEYMKQDSAARKK
+114 YEYSKASRATSRKYAQQAKELNQGALAVPEAQTLDKRKK
-127 YRELYQQLNEQAPD
+127 DLYDAYLAELH
-141 LESRKEALSAQAEQE
+141 
-156 FNQIRQDYEHNRKLG
+156 QIRQDYEHNRKLG
-171 RDALLVMSQNH
+171 RDALLVMSKNN
-182 AKFRELAGIA
+182 AKFRELAGIE
-192 KDERDGFLYDLFG
+192 KNEKDGFLYDLFG

-227 IAFGTT
+227 IAFGAT

-242 LQNGVAPERAL
+242 LQNGVAPDRAL
-253 RAGLAGGAFEGGIEL
+253 LSGIAGGAFEGGIEL

-307 IMQNFG
+307 IMQHFG
-313 GRQQELA
+313 GRQQDLA

-368 AKETATPENNASVH
+368 AKATATPENNAQVH

-395 HGDVEQGAQAF
+395 NGDVEQGAQAF
-406 KESIDKA
+406 KESVDKA

-438 GYDTDS
+438 GYDKDS
-444 AALLGNLEQSRA
+444 AALMGNLEQSRA

-486 QAVQDAVAAQHEQWK
+486 EAVQAAVAAQREQWK

-513 AKAAADAE
+513 ADAAANEE
-521 FDRKLAEVNLH
+521 FDRKLAEANLQ

-564 KQEDNKSFYRFTNK
+564 EKEDNKSFYRFTNK

-592 IKEKHHLTDQQLD
+592 IKEKHNLTNQQLD
-605 VAEKELNN
+605 VAEKELNK

-655 LDTAFFDSDAN
+655 LDTAFFDSDTH

-687 SGTISIAD
+687 GGTISIAD

-700 KGNNRGTFDS
+700 KGNKSGTFDS

-715 YLKENI
+715 YLQEDI
-721 ENIRP
+721 
-726 STADMFGADAQTAAQ
+726 TAVDLTAPFAAIAKLPADQRA
-741 FKENVKTVL
+741 
-750 SDENISN
+750 
-757 KQQVEMGQLPPLYTE
+757 QQVESSLNALIGQAMDTATPPLQIQITADNKVHIKNSNVKLKKGQLKRHQTALTTLEKIVNVAQKTDRKGEVDASHNTSKKTLAHKANVEEYVYFQAPVKIGEDTFLVELATERVKGQDKNLLDLYNVRVKRNPTAAH
-772 LGLPQQDLKTNKLAL
+772 LSTLPQGSSTDRITNN
-787 RKALGLLTPQEL
+787 E
-799 AEHKDW
+799 E
-805 HNHNVPQE
+805 
-813 TIDNLP
+813 
-819 ALLSD
+819 
-824 PVAVLRS
+824 
-831 NTKNGSFVA
+831 F
-840 VLDSEVQ
+840 
-847 GKPVVAIVSPN
+847 
-858 LRKGGYT
+858 
-865 FIPSV
+865 
-870 YERNNYETFLKTT
+870 
-883 AEKGNV
+883 
-889 LYWDKNRMSLP
+889 
-900 GALTRAAIIGN
+900 
-911 DILIDNIT
+911 
-919 TKEDVVKAQES
+919 VKAQES

-946 IRQNPEEI
+946 I
-954 TEIHNQKTGEV
+954 
-965 IPLISYITGREK
+965 
-977 ENITPIKITNRP
+977 
-989 FADVQGRKI
+989 
-998 TRTDVRKKILGNNK
+998 
-1012 NITLQAKGGKK
+1012 
-1023 YLLSTSSVDKMYSS
+1023 
-1037 IFGRFPNELE
+1037 
-1047 IKKEIISALPEIF
+1047 
-1060 PQMDL
+1060 
-1065 ILSHKDVKGID
+1065 
-1076 REIERF
+1076 
-1082 AGVIQVDKKE
+1082 
-1092 FYVML
+1092 
-1097 TAKNGKVARTFLS
+1097 
-1110 SLYDLQT
+1110 
-1117 EPKENAS
+1117 
-1124 GPSRVYSGHRLHIDS
+1124 
-1139 IGDLVRFVK
+1139 
-1148 RKIAK
+1148 
-1153 YNNNVSGKGSGSS
+1153 
-1166 ELLQENLF
+1166 
-1174 NIQQNLFDRE
+1174 QQNLFDKQ

-1191 ANAEERTELTQ
+1191 VNAEERTAPTQ

-1212 GLFTE
+1212 GLFSE
-1217 EELKP
+1217 EELKQD
-1222 ELPKFKPTTKP
+1222 LPPFTPTGKP

-1260 ELPADVRSITLSKY
+1260 ELPADVRSITLSQY

-1294 IVKALRDSIP
+1294 IVKALRDSLP
-1304 AKPQRLG
+1304 VKPQRPA
-1311 RAARWAEGLKAARET
+1311 RAAQWVEGLKAARET

-1341 ETDKTDTIHNRVA
+1341 ETDKTDAIHNRVA

-1364 TKAKDY
+1364 TKAKEY
-1370 TLRSSDYLM
+1370 SLRPGNFLM
-1379 YGGTRFNTPT
+1379 FNGQRFNEPQK
-1389 TIYELER
+1389 IYLLER

-1409 MVALARKMLT
+1409 MVALARKMLAQS
-1419 ETAAPA
+1419 AAPA

-1466 FDFLTKNQAHLEAL
+1466 FDFLTQNQAHLEAL

-1552 IRIPARAVSLDGS
+1552 IRIPARAVSLDGT

-1642 VLKAI
+1642 VLTAI
-1647 TDTFYS
+1647 MDTFYG
-1653 RSVNLDKLRSKPYW
+1653 RSKNLDALRSKPYW

-1698 LVNPEAYLGGKERF
+1698 IVNPEAYLGGKERF

-1738 TPRGYTLYAESDEG
+1738 TPRGYTLYAESEG
-1752 DTSFNFGQNVAQP
+1752 DTSFDFGQNVAQP

-1789 ESTALHEYFHVWER
+1789 KSTAVHEYFHIWER

-1809 KVSTEPEFL
+1809 KASTDPAFL
-1818 QMMQDLRQI
+1818 QLMQNLRQI

-1850 ARVLQTIQARGGD
+1850 ARVLQTIKERGGN
-1863 EYIKRLAFNDSLDEN
+1863 EYIKRLAFSDVLDEN

-1883 FVRRAFRENFATKAE
+1883 FVRRGFRENFSTKAE
-1898 KYFHNGKAPN
+1898 KYFQNGKAPN
-1908 AAYKSLFEKFAAW
+1908 ATYKNLFEKFAAW
-1921 LRDIYGA
+1921 LREIYGS
-1928 LTGVD
+1928 LTGVE

-1982 LEQIKDLVSTLDAPA
+1982 LEQIKDLVNTLDAPA

-2117 KTLKAILEL
+2117 KTLKAILDL

-2154 RLDNKSQTVQNK
+2154 KLDPKGATTQAK

-2189 KRQIEGKDGLI
+2189 KRQIEGKDILI

-2225 AYDRTNEGQEERR
+2225 AYDRTNEGQEERW

-2254 LRAYSESIGH
+2254 LRAYTESIGH

-2269 QQAWRVLNMASSGQ
+2269 QQAWRVQTMAASGQ

-2342 YARSAS
+2342 YARNAS
-2348 RQRSLWKHEIDELI
+2348 RQRSLWKNEIDKLI
-2362 KQTREIQEDNYKQYM
+2362 DKAREIQEDNYKQYM
-2377 NKKIQALLNM
+2377 NRKIQALLNM

-2401 DPTTMSAL
+2401 DPATMTAL

-2415 AHLGPQSAADEL
+2415 ANLGPQSAADEL

-2435 PNSLIDRIINEMLS
+2435 PTSPTDRIINEMLS
-2449 IQAYARKDVT
+2449 IQAYARKDVS

-2467 EDIHSL
+2467 EDIHAL

-2480 KILEKMIKD
+2480 KSLEKMIKD
-2489 FRTEQDKSEVLGA
+2489 YRTEQDKSEVLGA

-2556 TEIMD
+2556 TDIMD

-2602 AIKRTGEAFPEELN
+2602 ALKHTGEAFPEELN
-2616 KLQIITAYIYAKNDN
+2616 KLQIIDAYIYAKNDN

-2640 GGQLNDMFA
+2640 GAQLNDMFA

-2708 AAAMSKNPSFTKMRA
+2708 AAAMSKNPSFTKMRV

-2755 LNQII
+2755 LNQIR

-2780 YKRMLELIDQFSVSK
+2780 YKRMLELIDQFSVTK

-2827 QLISSINY
+2827 QLISAINY

-2849 KAIMHPKETVE
+2849 KAIMHPKETVA

-3017 WMYSALTTLGI
+3017 WMYSALTTLGL

-3069 EVAKAKM
+3069 QVAKAKM
-3076 FDHKVRME
+3076 FDHTVRME

-3089 VVSDLFK
+3089 VVSELFK
-3096 MGQTAVKDD
+3096 MGQMAVKDD

-3114 LVESGQLIGGLPTKY
+3114 LVEGGQLIGGLPAKY
-3129 AKGFYTGAGDIAGGE
+3129 AKGFATGTADIASGE

>member
-9 KTPFTTP
+9 KTPLTAP
-16 APFATLEPERR
+16 APLATLEPERR
-27 SIYLPEEQLIVNTTL
+27 SVYLPKENLIVNTSLRRAQDL
-42 QRAEEVNYAL
+42 QFAIE
-52 QTELYKKAKDN
+52 TELRNQNKDN
-63 FFAFKRLDESI
+63 YFAYQRLDESI

-85 LRAVADSGVSMW
+85 YRAVANAGVSMW
-97 QAGERFMAG
+97 QSGERLMAG
-106 GIGAILDE
+106 GIGVILDE
-114 YEYMKQDSAARKK
+114 YEYSKASRATSRKYAQQAEELNQGALAVPGAQTLDKRKK
-127 YRELYQQLNEQAPD
+127 DLYDAYLAELH
-141 LESRKEALSAQAEQE
+141 
-156 FNQIRQDYEHNRKLG
+156 QIRQDYEHNRKLG
-171 RDALLVMSQNH
+171 RDALLVMSKNN
-182 AKFRELAGIA
+182 AKFRELAGIE
-192 KDERDGFLYDLFG
+192 KNEKDGFLYDLFG

-227 IAFGTT
+227 IAFGAT

-242 LQNGVAPERAL
+242 LQNGVAPDRAL
-253 RAGLAGGAFEGGIEL
+253 LSGIAGGAFEGGIEL

-307 IMQNFG
+307 IMQHFG
-313 GRQQELA
+313 GRQQDLA

-368 AKETATPENNASVH
+368 AKATATPENNAQVH

-395 HGDVEQGAQAF
+395 NGDVEQGAQAF
-406 KESIDKA
+406 KESVDKA

-486 QAVQDAVAAQHEQWK
+486 EAVQSAVAAQREQWK

-513 AKAAADAE
+513 EQATAEAA
-521 FDRKLAEVNLH
+521 FDRKLADAGLTE
-532 PEDILFQS
+532 
-540 AAMYK
+540 
-545 NKANSLVE
+545 
-553 FKDFAVNNKGN
+553 KDF
-564 KQEDNKSFYRFTNK
+564 
-578 DGVQIDVP
+578 
-586 FERALH
+586 
-592 IKEKHHLTDQQLD
+592 
-605 VAEKELNN
+605 
-613 AEYAVLMP
+613 
-621 DVGEYQ
+621 
-627 GKQVKIKVNTSLGKM
+627 
-642 GAVLEILPNGRVF
+642 
-655 LDTAFFDSDAN
+655 
-666 IDNWAKENHP
+666 
-676 NAPSKKPVFIG
+676 
-687 SGTISIAD
+687 
-695 IMREI
+695 
-700 KGNNRGTFDS
+700 
-710 ANPNI
+710 
-715 YLKENI
+715 
-721 ENIRP
+721 
-726 STADMFGADAQTAAQ
+726 
-741 FKENVKTVL
+741 
-750 SDENISN
+750 
-757 KQQVEMGQLPPLYTE
+757 
-772 LGLPQQDLKTNKLAL
+772 
-787 RKALGLLTPQEL
+787 LL
-799 AEHKDW
+799 
-805 HNHNVPQE
+805 QE
-813 TIDNLP
+813 TINKNAVDLTAPFADIAKLP
-819 ALLSD
+819 ADQRAQQAESSLNALIGQAMD
-824 PVAVLRS
+824 TATPPLQIQITADNKVHIKNS
-831 NTKNGSFVA
+831 NVKLKNGKLKRHQTALTTLEKIVNVA
-840 VLDSEVQ
+840 QKTD
-847 GKPVVAIVSPN
+847 
-858 LRKGGYT
+858 RKGAVDASHNTSKKTLAHKANVEEY
-865 FIPSV
+865 V
-870 YERNNYETFLKTT
+870 YFQAPVKIGEDTFLVELAT
-883 AEKGNV
+883 ERVKGQ
-889 LYWDKNRMSLP
+889 DKNLLDLYNVHVKRNPATAHLSTY
-900 GALTRAAIIGN
+900 GQGSSTDR
-911 DILIDNIT
+911 IT
-919 TKEDVVKAQES
+919 NNEEFVKAQES

-946 IRQNPEEI
+946 I
-954 TEIHNQKTGEV
+954 
-965 IPLISYITGREK
+965 
-977 ENITPIKITNRP
+977 
-989 FADVQGRKI
+989 
-998 TRTDVRKKILGNNK
+998 
-1012 NITLQAKGGKK
+1012 
-1023 YLLSTSSVDKMYSS
+1023 
-1037 IFGRFPNELE
+1037 
-1047 IKKEIISALPEIF
+1047 
-1060 PQMDL
+1060 
-1065 ILSHKDVKGID
+1065 
-1076 REIERF
+1076 
-1082 AGVIQVDKKE
+1082 
-1092 FYVML
+1092 
-1097 TAKNGKVARTFLS
+1097 
-1110 SLYDLQT
+1110 
-1117 EPKENAS
+1117 
-1124 GPSRVYSGHRLHIDS
+1124 
-1139 IGDLVRFVK
+1139 
-1148 RKIAK
+1148 
-1153 YNNNVSGKGSGSS
+1153 
-1166 ELLQENLF
+1166 
-1174 NIQQNLFDRE
+1174 QQNLFDKQ

-1191 ANAEERTELTQ
+1191 VNAEERTALTQ
-1202 EDSELKEAAD
+1202 EDSELKETAD
-1212 GLFTE
+1212 GLFSE
-1217 EELKP
+1217 EELKQD
-1222 ELPKFKPTTKP
+1222 LPPFTPTGKP

-1260 ELPADVRSITLSKY
+1260 ELPADVRSITLSQY

-1294 IVKALRDSIP
+1294 IVKALRDSLP
-1304 AKPQRLG
+1304 VKPQRPS
-1311 RAARWAEGLKAARET
+1311 RAAQWVEGLKAARET
-1326 ANQVLQHPEM
+1326 ANQVLQHSEM

-1341 ETDKTDTIHNRVA
+1341 ETDQTDAIHNRVA

-1364 TKAKDY
+1364 TKAKEY
-1370 TLRSSDYLM
+1370 SLRPGNFLM
-1379 YGGTRFNTPT
+1379 FNGQRFNEPQK
-1389 TIYELER
+1389 IYLLER

-1409 MVALARKMLT
+1409 MVALARKMLAQS
-1419 ETAAPA
+1419 AAPA

-1466 FDFLTKNQAHLEAL
+1466 FDFLTQNQAHLEAL

-1552 IRIPARAVSLDGS
+1552 IRIPARAVSLDGT

-1574 KANELAHYERGQV
+1574 KANELAHYERGHV

-1698 LVNPEAYLGGKERF
+1698 IVNPEAYLGGKERF

-1738 TPRGYTLYAESDEG
+1738 TPRGYTLYAESEG
-1752 DTSFNFGQNVAQP
+1752 DTSFDFGQNVAQP

-1789 ESTALHEYFHVWER
+1789 KSTAVHEYFHIWER

-1809 KVSTEPEFL
+1809 KASTDPEFL

-1850 ARVLQTIQARGGD
+1850 ARVLQTIKERGGN
-1863 EYIKRLAFNDSLDEN
+1863 EYIKRLAFSDVLDEN

-1883 FVRRAFRENFATKAE
+1883 FVRRGFRENFATKAE
-1898 KYFHNGKAPN
+1898 KYFQNGKAPN
-1908 AAYKSLFEKFAAW
+1908 ATYKNLFEKFAAW
-1921 LRDIYGA
+1921 LREIYGS
-1928 LTGVD
+1928 LTGVE

-1982 LEQIKDLVSTLDAPA
+1982 LEQIKDLVNTLDAPA

-2117 KTLKAILEL
+2117 KTLKAILDL

-2154 RLDNKSQTVQNK
+2154 KLDPKGATTQAK

-2189 KRQIEGKDGLI
+2189 KRQIEGKDILI

-2254 LRAYSESIGH
+2254 LRAYTESIGH

-2269 QQAWRVLNMASSGQ
+2269 QQAWRVQTMAASGQ

-2342 YARSAS
+2342 YARNAS
-2348 RQRSLWKHEIDELI
+2348 RQRSLWKNEIDKLI
-2362 KQTREIQEDNYKQYM
+2362 DKAREIQEDNYKQYM
-2377 NKKIQALLNM
+2377 NRKIQALLNM

-2401 DPTTMSAL
+2401 DPATMNAL

-2435 PNSLIDRIINEMLS
+2435 PTSPTDRIINEMLS
-2449 IQAYARKDVT
+2449 IQAYARKDVS

-2467 EDIHSL
+2467 EDIHAL

-2480 KILEKMIKD
+2480 KSLEKMIKD
-2489 FRTEQDKSEVLGA
+2489 YRTEQDKSEVLGA

-2556 TEIMD
+2556 TDIMD

-2602 AIKRTGEAFPEELN
+2602 ALKHTGEAFPEELN
-2616 KLQIITAYIYAKNDN
+2616 KLQIIDAYIYAKNDN

-2640 GGQLNDMFA
+2640 GAQLNDMFA

-2708 AAAMSKNPSFTKMRA
+2708 AAAMSKNPSFTKMRV

-2755 LNQII
+2755 LNQIR

-2780 YKRMLELIDQFSVSK
+2780 YKRMLELIDQFSVTK

-2849 KAIMHPKETVE
+2849 KAIMHPKETVA

-3017 WMYSALTTLGI
+3017 WMYSALTTLGL

-3069 EVAKAKM
+3069 QVAKAKM
-3076 FDHKVRME
+3076 FDHTVRME

-3089 VVSDLFK
+3089 VVSELFK
-3096 MGQTAVKDD
+3096 MGQMAVKDD

-3114 LVESGQLIGGLPTKY
+3114 LVEGGQLIGGLPAKY
-3129 AKGFYTGAGDIAGGE
+3129 AKGFGTGTADIASGE

-3155 YTENRAHIATN
+3155 YTENRAQIATN

>member
-9 KTPFTTP
+9 KTPLTAP
-16 APFATLEPERR
+16 APLATLEPERR
-27 SIYLPEEQLIVNTTL
+27 SVYLPKENLIVNTSLRRAQDL
-42 QRAEEVNYAL
+42 QFAIE
-52 QTELYKKAKDN
+52 TELRNQNKDN
-63 FFAFKRLDESI
+63 YFAYQRLDESI

-85 LRAVADSGVSMW
+85 YRAVANAGVSMW
-97 QAGERFMAG
+97 QSGERLMAG

-114 YEYMKQDSAARKK
+114 YEYSKAAR
-127 YRELYQQLNEQAPD
+127 AT
-141 LESRKEALSAQAEQE
+141 SRKYAQQAEELNQGALAVPGE
-156 FNQIRQDYEHNRKLG
+156 QTLDKRKKDLYDAYLAELHQIRQDYEHNRKLG
-171 RDALLVMSQNH
+171 RDALLVMSKNN
-182 AKFRELAGIA
+182 AKFRELAGIE
-192 KDERDGFLYDLFG
+192 KNEKDGFLYDLFG

-227 IAFGTT
+227 IAFGAT

-242 LQNGVAPERAL
+242 LQNGVAPDRAL
-253 RAGLAGGAFEGGIEL
+253 LSGIAGGAFEGGIEL

-302 TAEEI
+302 SAEEI
-307 IMQNFG
+307 IMQHFG
-313 GRQQELA
+313 GRQQDLA

-349 KLQDKGIKKETAD
+349 KLQDKGIKKEQAD

-368 AKETATPENNASVH
+368 AKETATPENNAQVH

-395 HGDVEQGAQAF
+395 NGDVEQGAQAF
-406 KESIDKA
+406 KESVDKA

-480 PVQDNT
+480 PMQDNT
-486 QAVQDAVAAQHEQWK
+486 EAVQAAVAAQREQWK

-513 AKAAADAE
+513 ADAAANEE
-521 FDRKLAEVNLH
+521 FDRKLADAGLTE
-532 PEDILFQS
+532 
-540 AAMYK
+540 
-545 NKANSLVE
+545 
-553 FKDFAVNNKGN
+553 KDFLLQETINKNAV
-564 KQEDNKSFYRFTNK
+564 DLTA
-578 DGVQIDVP
+578 P
-586 FERALH
+586 F
-592 IKEKHHLTDQQLD
+592 
-605 VAEKELNN
+605 
-613 AEYAVLMP
+613 
-621 DVGEYQ
+621 
-627 GKQVKIKVNTSLGKM
+627 
-642 GAVLEILPNGRVF
+642 
-655 LDTAFFDSDAN
+655 
-666 IDNWAKENHP
+666 
-676 NAPSKKPVFIG
+676 
-687 SGTISIAD
+687 AD
-695 IMREI
+695 IA
-700 KGNNRGTFDS
+700 KL
-710 ANPNI
+710 P
-715 YLKENI
+715 
-721 ENIRP
+721 
-726 STADMFGADAQTAAQ
+726 ADQRA
-741 FKENVKTVL
+741 
-750 SDENISN
+750 
-757 KQQVEMGQLPPLYTE
+757 QQVESSLNALIGQAMDTATPPLQIQITA
-772 LGLPQQDLKTNKLAL
+772 DNKVHIKNSNVKLKNGKLKRHQAAL
-787 RKALGLLTPQEL
+787 TTLEKIVNVAQKTDRKGEVDASHNTSKKTLAHKANVEEYVYFQAPVKIGEDTFLVEL
-799 AEHKDW
+799 ATER
-805 HNHNVPQE
+805 V
-813 TIDNLP
+813 
-819 ALLSD
+819 
-824 PVAVLRS
+824 
-831 NTKNGSFVA
+831 
-840 VLDSEVQ
+840 
-847 GKPVVAIVSPN
+847 
-858 LRKGGYT
+858 KGQ
-865 FIPSV
+865 
-870 YERNNYETFLKTT
+870 
-883 AEKGNV
+883 
-889 LYWDKNRMSLP
+889 DKNLLDLYNVHVKRNPATAHLSTY
-900 GALTRAAIIGN
+900 GQGSSTDR
-911 DILIDNIT
+911 IT
-919 TKEDVVKAQES
+919 NNEEFVKAQES

-946 IRQNPEEI
+946 IRQ
-954 TEIHNQKTGEV
+954 T
-965 IPLISYITGREK
+965 
-977 ENITPIKITNRP
+977 
-989 FADVQGRKI
+989 
-998 TRTDVRKKILGNNK
+998 
-1012 NITLQAKGGKK
+1012 
-1023 YLLSTSSVDKMYSS
+1023 
-1037 IFGRFPNELE
+1037 
-1047 IKKEIISALPEIF
+1047 
-1060 PQMDL
+1060 
-1065 ILSHKDVKGID
+1065 
-1076 REIERF
+1076 
-1082 AGVIQVDKKE
+1082 
-1092 FYVML
+1092 
-1097 TAKNGKVARTFLS
+1097 
-1110 SLYDLQT
+1110 
-1117 EPKENAS
+1117 
-1124 GPSRVYSGHRLHIDS
+1124 
-1139 IGDLVRFVK
+1139 
-1148 RKIAK
+1148 
-1153 YNNNVSGKGSGSS
+1153 
-1166 ELLQENLF
+1166 
-1174 NIQQNLFDRE
+1174 LFDKQ

-1191 ANAEERTELTQ
+1191 VNAEERTAPTQ

-1212 GLFTE
+1212 GLFSE
-1217 EELKP
+1217 EELKQD
-1222 ELPKFKPTTKP
+1222 LPPFTPTGKP

-1260 ELPADVRSITLSKY
+1260 ELPADVRSITLSQY

-1294 IVKALRDSIP
+1294 IVKALRDSLP
-1304 AKPQRLG
+1304 VKPQRPA
-1311 RAARWAEGLKAARET
+1311 RAAQWVEGLKAARET
-1326 ANQVLQHPEM
+1326 ANQVLQNPDT

-1341 ETDKTDTIHNRVA
+1341 QSAEADAIHNRVA

-1409 MVALARKMLT
+1409 MVALARKMLAQS
-1419 ETAAPA
+1419 AAPT

-1552 IRIPARAVSLDGS
+1552 IRIPARAVSLDGT

-1642 VLKAI
+1642 VLTAI
-1647 TDTFYS
+1647 MDTFYG
-1653 RSVNLDKLRSKPYW
+1653 RSKNLDALRSKPYW

-1698 LVNPEAYLGGKERF
+1698 IVNPEAYLGGKERF

-1738 TPRGYTLYAESDEG
+1738 TPRGYTLYAESEG
-1752 DTSFNFGQNVAQP
+1752 DTSFDFGQNVAQP

-1789 ESTALHEYFHVWER
+1789 KSTAVHEYFHIWER

-1809 KVSTEPEFL
+1809 KASTDPAFL
-1818 QMMQDLRQI
+1818 QLMQNLRQI

-1850 ARVLQTIQARGGD
+1850 ARVLQTIKERGGN
-1863 EYIKRLAFNDSLDEN
+1863 EYIKRLAFSDVLDEN

-1883 FVRRAFRENFATKAE
+1883 FVRRGFRENFATKAE
-1898 KYFHNGKAPN
+1898 KYFQNGKAPN
-1908 AAYKSLFEKFAAW
+1908 ATYKNLFEKFAAW
-1921 LRDIYGA
+1921 LREIYGS
-1928 LTGVD
+1928 LTGVE
-1933 LSPEVQE
+1933 LSPDVQE

-2105 VRDVWGDPREAK
+2105 VRDVWGAPREAK
-2117 KTLKAILEL
+2117 KTLKAILDL

-2154 RLDNKSQTVQNK
+2154 KLDPKGATTQAK

-2189 KRQIEGKDGLI
+2189 KRQIEGKDILI

-2215 AAGALDFLED
+2215 AAAALDFLED

-2254 LRAYSESIGH
+2254 LRAYTESIGH

-2269 QQAWRVLNMASSGQ
+2269 QQAWRVLDMAASGQ

-2342 YARSAS
+2342 YARSAT

-2401 DPTTMSAL
+2401 DPATMTAL

-2435 PNSLIDRIINEMLS
+2435 PTSPTDRIINEMLS
-2449 IQAYARKDVT
+2449 IQAYARKDVS

-2467 EDIHSL
+2467 EDIHAL

-2480 KILEKMIKD
+2480 KSLEKMIKD
-2489 FRTEQDKSEVLGA
+2489 YRTEQDKSEVLGA

-2576 NKMNAL
+2576 NKMNSL

-2640 GGQLNDMFA
+2640 GAQLNDMFA

-2708 AAAMSKNPSFTKMRA
+2708 AAAMSKNPSFTKMRV

-2755 LNQII
+2755 LNQIR

-2780 YKRMLELIDQFSVSK
+2780 YKRMLELIDQFSVTK

-2827 QLISSINY
+2827 QLISAINY

-2849 KAIMHPKETVE
+2849 KAIMHPKETVA

-3017 WMYSALTTLGI
+3017 WMYSALTTLGL

-3069 EVAKAKM
+3069 QVAKAKM
-3076 FDHKVRME
+3076 FDHTVRME

-3089 VVSDLFK
+3089 VVSELFK
-3096 MGQTAVKDD
+3096 MGQMAVKDD

-3114 LVESGQLIGGLPTKY
+3114 LVEGGQLIGGLPAKY
-3129 AKGFYTGAGDIAGGE
+3129 AKGFATGTADIASGE

-3155 YTENRAHIATN
+3155 YTENRAQIATN
-3166 TKE
+3166 TKK

>member
-97 QAGERFMAG
+97 QAGERLMAG

-141 LESRKEALSAQAEQE
+141 VESRKEALSAQAEQE

-227 IAFGTT
+227 IAFGAT

-268 LGMEMLFKSLTKTG
+268 LGMEMLLKSLTKTG

-368 AKETATPENNASVH
+368 AKETATPENNAEVH

-438 GYDTDS
+438 GYDTTS
-444 AALLGNLEQSRA
+444 AALMGNLEQSRA

-486 QAVQDAVAAQHEQWK
+486 QAVQDGVAAQREKWAK
-501 REYEEQQARKAQ
+501 EYEEYQARKAQ

-521 FDRKLAEVNLH
+521 FDRKLAEVNLQ

-655 LDTAFFDSDAN
+655 LDTAFFDSDAH

-687 SGTISIAD
+687 SGIISIAD

-721 ENIRP
+721 ENVRP
-726 STADMFGADAQTAAQ
+726 SIADLFAP
-741 FKENVKTVL
+741 KENVVEEVHK
-750 SDENISN
+750 NISDYEKGTLPIWVEIN
-757 KQQVEMGQLPPLYTE
+757 LGTPSVALTSVGVPAYSLKLKQKTIKKDTQTKNAVKIETFKRLPE
-772 LGLPQQDLKTNKLAL
+772 LLA
-787 RKALGLLTPQEL
+787 
-799 AEHKDW
+799 
-805 HNHNVPQE
+805 
-813 TIDNLP
+813 
-819 ALLSD
+819 D
-824 PVAVLRS
+824 PVMLLKSDTVQ
-831 NTKNGSFVA
+831 NSFVA
-840 VLDSEVQ
+840 VLNDFDRNGKRLVAAIDPDGTVEV
-847 GKPVVAIVSPN
+847 N
-858 LRKGGYT
+858 L
-865 FIPSV
+865 IDSV
-870 YERNNYETFLKTT
+870 YGKNNVYWFKNQV
-883 AEKGNV
+883 EKGKL
-889 LYWDKNRMSLP
+889 LYIDEKEALKESSHLYLRGVPYKASTNR
-900 GALTRAAIIGN
+900 
-911 DILIDNIT
+911 IL

-946 IRQNPEEI
+946 I
-954 TEIHNQKTGEV
+954 
-965 IPLISYITGREK
+965 
-977 ENITPIKITNRP
+977 
-989 FADVQGRKI
+989 
-998 TRTDVRKKILGNNK
+998 
-1012 NITLQAKGGKK
+1012 
-1023 YLLSTSSVDKMYSS
+1023 
-1037 IFGRFPNELE
+1037 
-1047 IKKEIISALPEIF
+1047 
-1060 PQMDL
+1060 
-1065 ILSHKDVKGID
+1065 
-1076 REIERF
+1076 
-1082 AGVIQVDKKE
+1082 
-1092 FYVML
+1092 
-1097 TAKNGKVARTFLS
+1097 
-1110 SLYDLQT
+1110 
-1117 EPKENAS
+1117 
-1124 GPSRVYSGHRLHIDS
+1124 
-1139 IGDLVRFVK
+1139 
-1148 RKIAK
+1148 
-1153 YNNNVSGKGSGSS
+1153 
-1166 ELLQENLF
+1166 
-1174 NIQQNLFDRE
+1174 QQNLFDKQ
-1184 QSLFDTQ
+1184 QSLLDTQ

-1217 EELKP
+1217 EELKQD
-1222 ELPKFKPTTKP
+1222 LPPFTPTGKP

-1260 ELPADVRSITLSKY
+1260 ELPADVREITLSKY

-1304 AKPQRLG
+1304 AKPQLLG

-1341 ETDKTDTIHNRVA
+1341 ETDKTDAIHNRVA
-1354 FYLELGYPAF
+1354 FYLEIGYPAF

-1552 IRIPARAVSLDGS
+1552 IRIPARAVSLDGT

-1574 KANELAHYERGQV
+1574 KANELAHYERDHV

-1680 YLIYKAKQEGHS
+1680 YLVYKAKQEGHS

-1698 LVNPEAYLGGKERF
+1698 IVNPEAYLGGKERF

-1789 ESTALHEYFHVWER
+1789 ESTAIHEYFHVWER

-1827 HADSAPFVM
+1827 HAGSAPFVM

-1850 ARVLQTIQARGGD
+1850 ARVLQTIKERGGD

-1883 FVRRAFRENFATKAE
+1883 FVRRGFRENFATKAE

-1908 AAYKSLFEKFAAW
+1908 ATYKSLFDKFAAW

-2075 DRALNGEVIYPVGTE
+2075 DRALNGEVIYPIGTE
-2090 KQVQDFE
+2090 KQIADFE
-2097 NYKALVNT
+2097 NYKSLMDTMREA
-2105 VRDVWGDPREAK
+2105 WGDPREAK
-2117 KTLKAILEL
+2117 KTLKAILDL

-2200 KQLENAKTFEEIQTA
+2200 KQLEKAKTFEEIQTA

-2333 DQVRRLVAK
+2333 DQVHRLVAK

-2473 RKAGREA
+2473 RKAGRDA

-2507 KAGKLKQ
+2507 QAGKLKQ

-2544 EADTITYTWQRR
+2544 ESDTITYTWQRR

-2561 GVKRIYGLGSNREVQ
+2561 GVKRIYGLGSNRELQ

-2616 KLQIITAYIYAKNDN
+2616 KLQIIDAYIYAKNDN

-2769 PAIIEQVGEDC
+2769 PAIIEKVGEDC

-2835 AENMPATQWVSGFT
+2835 AENMPASQWVSGFA

-2995 QRGEISRAQLAKV
+2995 QRGEIFRAQLAKV

-3166 TKE
+3166 TKK

>member
-9 KTPFTTP
+9 KTPLTTP
-16 APFATLEPERR
+16 APLATLEPERR
-27 SIYLPEEQLIVNTTL
+27 SVYLPEENLIVNTSLRRAQDL
-42 QRAEEVNYAL
+42 QFAIE
-52 QTELYKKAKDN
+52 TELRNQNKDN
-63 FFAFKRLDESI
+63 YFAYQRLDESI
-74 PDTTHRWWKTP
+74 PDTTYRLWKTP
-85 LRAVADSGVSMW
+85 YRAVANAGVSMW
-97 QAGERFMAG
+97 QSGERLMAG

-182 AKFRELAGIA
+182 AKFRELAGIE
-192 KDERDGFLYDLFG
+192 KNEKDGFLYDLFG

-227 IAFGTT
+227 IAFGAT

-242 LQNGVAPERAL
+242 LQNGVAPDRAL
-253 RAGLAGGAFEGGIEL
+253 LSGIAGGAFEGGIEL

-307 IMQNFG
+307 IMQHFG
-313 GRQQELA
+313 GRQQDLA

-368 AKETATPENNASVH
+368 AKATATPENNAQVH

-395 HGDVEQGAQAF
+395 NGDVEQGAQAF
-406 KESIDKA
+406 KESVDKA

-480 PVQDNT
+480 PMQDNT
-486 QAVQDAVAAQHEQWK
+486 EAVQAAVAARREQWK

-513 AKAAADAE
+513 EQATAEAA
-521 FDRKLAEVNLH
+521 FDRKLADAGLTE
-532 PEDILFQS
+532 
-540 AAMYK
+540 
-545 NKANSLVE
+545 
-553 FKDFAVNNKGN
+553 KDFLLQETINKNAV
-564 KQEDNKSFYRFTNK
+564 DLTA
-578 DGVQIDVP
+578 P
-586 FERALH
+586 F
-592 IKEKHHLTDQQLD
+592 
-605 VAEKELNN
+605 
-613 AEYAVLMP
+613 
-621 DVGEYQ
+621 
-627 GKQVKIKVNTSLGKM
+627 
-642 GAVLEILPNGRVF
+642 
-655 LDTAFFDSDAN
+655 
-666 IDNWAKENHP
+666 
-676 NAPSKKPVFIG
+676 
-687 SGTISIAD
+687 AD
-695 IMREI
+695 IA
-700 KGNNRGTFDS
+700 KL
-710 ANPNI
+710 P
-715 YLKENI
+715 
-721 ENIRP
+721 
-726 STADMFGADAQTAAQ
+726 ADQRA
-741 FKENVKTVL
+741 
-750 SDENISN
+750 
-757 KQQVEMGQLPPLYTE
+757 QQVEYSLNALIGQAMDTATPPLQIQITADNKVHIKNSNVKLKKGQLKRHQTALTTLEKIVNVAQKTDRKGEVDASHNTSKKTLAHKANVEEYVYFQAPVKIGEDTFLVELATERVKGQDKNLLDLYNVRVKRNPTAAH
-772 LGLPQQDLKTNKLAL
+772 LSTLPQGSSTDRITNN
-787 RKALGLLTPQEL
+787 E
-799 AEHKDW
+799 E
-805 HNHNVPQE
+805 
-813 TIDNLP
+813 
-819 ALLSD
+819 
-824 PVAVLRS
+824 
-831 NTKNGSFVA
+831 F
-840 VLDSEVQ
+840 
-847 GKPVVAIVSPN
+847 
-858 LRKGGYT
+858 
-865 FIPSV
+865 
-870 YERNNYETFLKTT
+870 
-883 AEKGNV
+883 
-889 LYWDKNRMSLP
+889 
-900 GALTRAAIIGN
+900 
-911 DILIDNIT
+911 
-919 TKEDVVKAQES
+919 VKAQES

-946 IRQNPEEI
+946 I
-954 TEIHNQKTGEV
+954 
-965 IPLISYITGREK
+965 
-977 ENITPIKITNRP
+977 
-989 FADVQGRKI
+989 
-998 TRTDVRKKILGNNK
+998 
-1012 NITLQAKGGKK
+1012 
-1023 YLLSTSSVDKMYSS
+1023 
-1037 IFGRFPNELE
+1037 
-1047 IKKEIISALPEIF
+1047 
-1060 PQMDL
+1060 
-1065 ILSHKDVKGID
+1065 
-1076 REIERF
+1076 
-1082 AGVIQVDKKE
+1082 
-1092 FYVML
+1092 
-1097 TAKNGKVARTFLS
+1097 
-1110 SLYDLQT
+1110 
-1117 EPKENAS
+1117 
-1124 GPSRVYSGHRLHIDS
+1124 
-1139 IGDLVRFVK
+1139 
-1148 RKIAK
+1148 
-1153 YNNNVSGKGSGSS
+1153 
-1166 ELLQENLF
+1166 
-1174 NIQQNLFDRE
+1174 QQNLFDKQ

-1191 ANAEERTELTQ
+1191 VNAEERTAPTQ

-1212 GLFTE
+1212 GLFSE
-1217 EELKP
+1217 EELKQD
-1222 ELPKFKPTTKP
+1222 LPPFTPTGKP

-1260 ELPADVRSITLSKY
+1260 ELPADVRSITLSQY

-1294 IVKALRDSIP
+1294 IVKALRDSLP
-1304 AKPQRLG
+1304 VKPQRPA
-1311 RAARWAEGLKAARET
+1311 RAAQWVEGLKAARET
-1326 ANQVLQHPEM
+1326 ANHVLQHPEM

-1341 ETDKTDTIHNRVA
+1341 ETDQTDAIHNRVA

-1364 TKAKDY
+1364 TKAKEY
-1370 TLRSSDYLM
+1370 SLRPGNFLM
-1379 YGGTRFNTPT
+1379 FNGQRFNEPQK
-1389 TIYELER
+1389 IYLLER

-1409 MVALARKMLT
+1409 MVALARKMLAQS
-1419 ETAAPA
+1419 AAPA

-1552 IRIPARAVSLDGS
+1552 IRIPARAVSLDGT

-1574 KANELAHYERGQV
+1574 KANELAHYERGHV

-1698 LVNPEAYLGGKERF
+1698 IVNPEAYLGGKERF

-1738 TPRGYTLYAESDEG
+1738 TPRGYTLYAESEG
-1752 DTSFNFGQNVAQP
+1752 DTSFDFGQNVAQP

-1789 ESTALHEYFHVWER
+1789 KSTAVHEYFHIWER

-1809 KVSTEPEFL
+1809 KASTDPEFL

-1850 ARVLQTIQARGGD
+1850 ARVLQTIKERGGN
-1863 EYIKRLAFNDSLDEN
+1863 EYIKRLAFSDVLDEN

-1883 FVRRAFRENFATKAE
+1883 FVRRGFRENFATKAE
-1898 KYFHNGKAPN
+1898 KYFQNGKAPN
-1908 AAYKSLFEKFAAW
+1908 ATYKNLFEKFASW
-1921 LRDIYGA
+1921 LREIYGS
-1928 LTGVD
+1928 LTGVE

-1982 LEQIKDLVSTLDAPA
+1982 LEQIKDLVNTLDAPA

-2117 KTLKAILEL
+2117 KTLKAILDL

-2154 RLDNKSQTVQNK
+2154 KLDPKGATTQAK

-2189 KRQIEGKDGLI
+2189 KRQIEGKDILI

-2254 LRAYSESIGH
+2254 LRAYTESIGH

-2269 QQAWRVLNMASSGQ
+2269 QQAWRVLDMAASGQ

-2342 YARSAS
+2342 YARNAS

-2377 NKKIQALLNM
+2377 NRKIQALLNM

-2401 DPTTMSAL
+2401 DPATMTAL

-2435 PNSLIDRIINEMLS
+2435 PTSPTDRIINEMLS
-2449 IQAYARKDVT
+2449 IQAYARKDVS

-2467 EDIHSL
+2467 EDIHAL

-2480 KILEKMIKD
+2480 KSLEKMIKD
-2489 FRTEQDKSEVLGA
+2489 YRTEQDKSEVLGA

-2616 KLQIITAYIYAKNDN
+2616 KLQIIDAYIYAKNDN

-2708 AAAMSKNPSFTKMRA
+2708 AAAMSKNPSFTKMRV

-2755 LNQII
+2755 LNQIR

-2780 YKRMLELIDQFSVSK
+2780 YKRMLELIDQFSVTK

-2827 QLISSINY
+2827 QLISAINY

-2849 KAIMHPKETVE
+2849 KAIMHPKETVA

-3017 WMYSALTTLGI
+3017 WMYSALTTLGL

-3069 EVAKAKM
+3069 QVAKAKM
-3076 FDHKVRME
+3076 FDHTVRME

-3089 VVSDLFK
+3089 VVSELFK
-3096 MGQTAVKDD
+3096 MGQMAVKDD

-3114 LVESGQLIGGLPTKY
+3114 LVEGGQLIGGLPTKY
-3129 AKGFYTGAGDIAGGE
+3129 AKGFATGTADIASGE

-3166 TKE
+3166 TKK

>member
-9 KTPFTTP
+9 KTPLTAP
-16 APFATLEPERR
+16 APLATLEPERR
-27 SIYLPEEQLIVNTTL
+27 SVYLPKENLIVNTSLRRAQDL
-42 QRAEEVNYAL
+42 QFAIE
-52 QTELYKKAKDN
+52 TELRNKNKDN
-63 FFAFKRLDESI
+63 YFAYQRLDESI

-85 LRAVADSGVSMW
+85 YRAVANAGVSMW
-97 QAGERFMAG
+97 QSGERLMAG

-114 YEYMKQDSAARKK
+114 YEYSKAAR
-127 YRELYQQLNEQAPD
+127 AT
-141 LESRKEALSAQAEQE
+141 SRKYAQQAEELNQGALAVPGAQTLDKRKKDLYDAYLAE
-156 FNQIRQDYEHNRKLG
+156 LHQIRQDYEHNRKLG
-171 RDALLVMSQNH
+171 RDALLVMSKNN
-182 AKFRELAGIA
+182 AKFRELAGIE
-192 KDERDGFLYDLFG
+192 KNEKDGFLYDLFG

-227 IAFGTT
+227 IAFGAT

-242 LQNGVAPERAL
+242 LQNGVAPDRAL
-253 RAGLAGGAFEGGIEL
+253 LSGIAGGAFEGGIEL

-307 IMQNFG
+307 IMQHFG
-313 GRQQELA
+313 GRQQDLA

-368 AKETATPENNASVH
+368 AKATATPENNAQVH

-395 HGDVEQGAQAF
+395 NGDVEQGAQAF
-406 KESIDKA
+406 KESVDKA

-480 PVQDNT
+480 PMQDNT
-486 QAVQDAVAAQHEQWK
+486 EAVQAAVAAQREQWK
-501 REYEEQQARKAQ
+501 LEYEEQQARKAQ
-513 AKAAADAE
+513 ADAAANE
-521 FDRKLAEVNLH
+521 ELDRKLADAGLTE
-532 PEDILFQS
+532 
-540 AAMYK
+540 
-545 NKANSLVE
+545 
-553 FKDFAVNNKGN
+553 KDFLLQETINKNAV
-564 KQEDNKSFYRFTNK
+564 DLTA
-578 DGVQIDVP
+578 P
-586 FERALH
+586 F
-592 IKEKHHLTDQQLD
+592 
-605 VAEKELNN
+605 
-613 AEYAVLMP
+613 
-621 DVGEYQ
+621 
-627 GKQVKIKVNTSLGKM
+627 
-642 GAVLEILPNGRVF
+642 
-655 LDTAFFDSDAN
+655 
-666 IDNWAKENHP
+666 
-676 NAPSKKPVFIG
+676 
-687 SGTISIAD
+687 AD
-695 IMREI
+695 IA
-700 KGNNRGTFDS
+700 KL
-710 ANPNI
+710 P
-715 YLKENI
+715 
-721 ENIRP
+721 
-726 STADMFGADAQTAAQ
+726 ADQRA
-741 FKENVKTVL
+741 
-750 SDENISN
+750 
-757 KQQVEMGQLPPLYTE
+757 QQVESSLNALIGQAMDTATPPLQIQITA
-772 LGLPQQDLKTNKLAL
+772 DNKVHIKNSNVKLKNGKLKRHQTAL
-787 RKALGLLTPQEL
+787 TTLEKIVNVAQKTDRKGAVDVSHNTSKKTLAHKANVEEYVYFPAPVKIGEDTFLVEL
-799 AEHKDW
+799 ATER
-805 HNHNVPQE
+805 V
-813 TIDNLP
+813 
-819 ALLSD
+819 
-824 PVAVLRS
+824 
-831 NTKNGSFVA
+831 
-840 VLDSEVQ
+840 
-847 GKPVVAIVSPN
+847 
-858 LRKGGYT
+858 KGQ
-865 FIPSV
+865 
-870 YERNNYETFLKTT
+870 
-883 AEKGNV
+883 
-889 LYWDKNRMSLP
+889 DKNLLDLYNVHVKRNPATAHLSTY
-900 GALTRAAIIGN
+900 GQGSSTDR
-911 DILIDNIT
+911 IT
-919 TKEDVVKAQES
+919 NNEEFVKAKES

-946 IRQNPEEI
+946 I
-954 TEIHNQKTGEV
+954 
-965 IPLISYITGREK
+965 
-977 ENITPIKITNRP
+977 
-989 FADVQGRKI
+989 
-998 TRTDVRKKILGNNK
+998 
-1012 NITLQAKGGKK
+1012 
-1023 YLLSTSSVDKMYSS
+1023 
-1037 IFGRFPNELE
+1037 
-1047 IKKEIISALPEIF
+1047 
-1060 PQMDL
+1060 
-1065 ILSHKDVKGID
+1065 
-1076 REIERF
+1076 
-1082 AGVIQVDKKE
+1082 
-1092 FYVML
+1092 
-1097 TAKNGKVARTFLS
+1097 
-1110 SLYDLQT
+1110 
-1117 EPKENAS
+1117 
-1124 GPSRVYSGHRLHIDS
+1124 
-1139 IGDLVRFVK
+1139 
-1148 RKIAK
+1148 
-1153 YNNNVSGKGSGSS
+1153 
-1166 ELLQENLF
+1166 
-1174 NIQQNLFDRE
+1174 QQNLFDKQ

-1191 ANAEERTELTQ
+1191 VNAEERTELTQ
-1202 EDSELKEAAD
+1202 EDSELKETAD
-1212 GLFTE
+1212 GLFSE
-1217 EELKP
+1217 EELKQD
-1222 ELPKFKPTTKP
+1222 LPPFTPTGKP

-1260 ELPADVRSITLSKY
+1260 ELPADVRSITLSQY

-1294 IVKALRDSIP
+1294 IVKALRDSLP
-1304 AKPQRLG
+1304 VKPQRPA
-1311 RAARWAEGLKAARET
+1311 RAAQWVEGLKAARET
-1326 ANQVLQHPEM
+1326 ANHVLQHPEM

-1341 ETDKTDTIHNRVA
+1341 ETDKTDAIHNRVA
-1354 FYLELGYPAF
+1354 FYLEIGYPAF
-1364 TKAKDY
+1364 TKAKEY
-1370 TLRSSDYLM
+1370 SLRPGNFLM
-1379 YGGTRFNTPT
+1379 FNGQRFNEPQK
-1389 TIYELER
+1389 IYLLER

-1409 MVALARKMLT
+1409 MVALARKMLAQS
-1419 ETAAPA
+1419 AAPA

-1466 FDFLTKNQAHLEAL
+1466 FDFLTQNQAHLEAL

-1552 IRIPARAVSLDGS
+1552 IRIPARAVSLDGT

-1642 VLKAI
+1642 VLTAI
-1647 TDTFYS
+1647 MDTFYG
-1653 RSVNLDKLRSKPYW
+1653 RSKNLDALRSKPYW

-1698 LVNPEAYLGGKERF
+1698 IVNPEAYLGGKERF

-1738 TPRGYTLYAESDEG
+1738 TPRGYTLYAESEG
-1752 DTSFNFGQNVAQP
+1752 DTSFDFGQNVAQP

-1789 ESTALHEYFHVWER
+1789 KSTAVHEYFHIWER

-1809 KVSTEPEFL
+1809 KASTDPAFL
-1818 QMMQDLRQI
+1818 QLMQNLRQI

-1850 ARVLQTIQARGGD
+1850 ARVLQTIKERGGN
-1863 EYIKRLAFNDSLDEN
+1863 EYIKRLAFSDVLDEN

-1883 FVRRAFRENFATKAE
+1883 FVRRGFRENFATKAE
-1898 KYFHNGKAPN
+1898 KYFQNGKAPN
-1908 AAYKSLFEKFAAW
+1908 ATYKNLFEKFAAW
-1921 LRDIYGA
+1921 LREIYGS
-1928 LTGVD
+1928 LTGVE

-1982 LEQIKDLVSTLDAPA
+1982 LEQIKDLVNTLDAPA

-2117 KTLKAILEL
+2117 KTLKAILDL

-2154 RLDNKSQTVQNK
+2154 KLDPKGATTQAK

-2189 KRQIEGKDGLI
+2189 KRQIEGKDILI

-2225 AYDRTNEGQEERR
+2225 AYDRTNEGQEERW

-2254 LRAYSESIGH
+2254 LRAYTESIGH

-2269 QQAWRVLNMASSGQ
+2269 QQAWRVQTMAASGQ

-2342 YARSAS
+2342 YARNAS
-2348 RQRSLWKHEIDELI
+2348 RQRSLWKNEIDKLI

-2377 NKKIQALLNM
+2377 NRKIQALLNM

-2401 DPTTMSAL
+2401 DPATMTAL

-2435 PNSLIDRIINEMLS
+2435 PTSPTDRIINEMLS
-2449 IQAYARKDVT
+2449 IQAYARKDVS

-2467 EDIHSL
+2467 EDIHAL

-2480 KILEKMIKD
+2480 KSLEKMIKD
-2489 FRTEQDKSEVLGA
+2489 YRTEQDKSEVLGA

-2602 AIKRTGEAFPEELN
+2602 ALKHTGEAFPEELN

-2708 AAAMSKNPSFTKMRA
+2708 AAAMSKNPSFTKMRV

-2755 LNQII
+2755 LNQIR

-2780 YKRMLELIDQFSVSK
+2780 YKRMLELIDQFSVTK

-2827 QLISSINY
+2827 QLISAINY

-2849 KAIMHPKETVE
+2849 KAIMHPKETVA
-2860 FMMSGD
+2860 FMMAGD

-3017 WMYSALTTLGI
+3017 WMYSALTTLGL

-3069 EVAKAKM
+3069 QVAKAKM
-3076 FDHKVRME
+3076 FDHTVRME

-3089 VVSDLFK
+3089 VVSELFK
-3096 MGQTAVKDD
+3096 MGQMAVKDD

-3114 LVESGQLIGGLPTKY
+3114 LVEGGQLIGGLPTKY
-3129 AKGFYTGAGDIAGGE
+3129 AKGFATGTADIASGE

>member
-9 KTPFTTP
+9 KTPLTAP
-16 APFATLEPERR
+16 APLATLEPERR
-27 SIYLPEEQLIVNTTL
+27 SVYLPKENLIVNTSLRRAQDL
-42 QRAEEVNYAL
+42 QFAIE
-52 QTELYKKAKDN
+52 TELRNQNKDN
-63 FFAFKRLDESI
+63 YFAYQRLDESI

-85 LRAVADSGVSMW
+85 YRAVANAGVSMW
-97 QAGERFMAG
+97 QAGERLMAG
-106 GIGAILDE
+106 AIGAILDE
-114 YEYMKQDSAARKK
+114 YEYSKAAR
-127 YRELYQQLNEQAPD
+127 AT
-141 LESRKEALSAQAEQE
+141 SRKYAQQAEELNQGALTVPGAQTLDKRKKDLYDAYLAE
-156 FNQIRQDYEHNRKLG
+156 LHQIRQDYEHNRKLG
-171 RDALLVMSQNH
+171 RDALLVMSKNN
-182 AKFRELAGIA
+182 AKFRELAGIE
-192 KDERDGFLYDLFG
+192 KNEKDGFLYDLFG

-227 IAFGTT
+227 IAFGAT

-242 LQNGVAPERAL
+242 LQNGVAPDRAL
-253 RAGLAGGAFEGGIEL
+253 LSGIAGGAFEGGIEL

-307 IMQNFG
+307 IMQHFG
-313 GRQQELA
+313 GRQQDLA

-349 KLQDKGIKKETAD
+349 KLQDKGIKKEQAD

-368 AKETATPENNASVH
+368 AKATATPENNAQVH

-395 HGDVEQGAQAF
+395 NGDVEQGAQAF
-406 KESIDKA
+406 KAAVDKA

-438 GYDTDS
+438 GYDKDS
-444 AALLGNLEQSRA
+444 AALMGNLEQSRA

-486 QAVQDAVAAQHEQWK
+486 EAVQSSVAAQREQWK

-521 FDRKLAEVNLH
+521 FDRKLADAGLTE
-532 PEDILFQS
+532 
-540 AAMYK
+540 
-545 NKANSLVE
+545 
-553 FKDFAVNNKGN
+553 KDFLLQETINKNAV
-564 KQEDNKSFYRFTNK
+564 D
-578 DGVQIDVP
+578 
-586 FERALH
+586 
-592 IKEKHHLTDQQLD
+592 LTD
-605 VAEKELNN
+605 
-613 AEYAVLMP
+613 P
-621 DVGEYQ
+621 
-627 GKQVKIKVNTSLGKM
+627 
-642 GAVLEILPNGRVF
+642 F
-655 LDTAFFDSDAN
+655 
-666 IDNWAKENHP
+666 
-676 NAPSKKPVFIG
+676 
-687 SGTISIAD
+687 AD
-695 IMREI
+695 IA
-700 KGNNRGTFDS
+700 KL
-710 ANPNI
+710 P
-715 YLKENI
+715 
-721 ENIRP
+721 
-726 STADMFGADAQTAAQ
+726 ADQRA
-741 FKENVKTVL
+741 
-750 SDENISN
+750 
-757 KQQVEMGQLPPLYTE
+757 QQVESSLNALIGQAMDTATPPLQIQITADNKVHIKNSNVKLKKGQLKRHQTALTTLEKIVNVAQKTDRKGEVDASHNTSKKTLAHKANVEEYVYFQAPVKIGEDTFLVELATERVKGQDKNLLDLYNVRVKRNPTAAH
-772 LGLPQQDLKTNKLAL
+772 LSTLPQGSSTDRITNN
-787 RKALGLLTPQEL
+787 E
-799 AEHKDW
+799 E
-805 HNHNVPQE
+805 
-813 TIDNLP
+813 
-819 ALLSD
+819 
-824 PVAVLRS
+824 
-831 NTKNGSFVA
+831 F
-840 VLDSEVQ
+840 
-847 GKPVVAIVSPN
+847 
-858 LRKGGYT
+858 
-865 FIPSV
+865 
-870 YERNNYETFLKTT
+870 
-883 AEKGNV
+883 
-889 LYWDKNRMSLP
+889 
-900 GALTRAAIIGN
+900 
-911 DILIDNIT
+911 
-919 TKEDVVKAQES
+919 VKAQES

-946 IRQNPEEI
+946 I
-954 TEIHNQKTGEV
+954 
-965 IPLISYITGREK
+965 
-977 ENITPIKITNRP
+977 
-989 FADVQGRKI
+989 
-998 TRTDVRKKILGNNK
+998 
-1012 NITLQAKGGKK
+1012 
-1023 YLLSTSSVDKMYSS
+1023 
-1037 IFGRFPNELE
+1037 
-1047 IKKEIISALPEIF
+1047 
-1060 PQMDL
+1060 
-1065 ILSHKDVKGID
+1065 
-1076 REIERF
+1076 
-1082 AGVIQVDKKE
+1082 
-1092 FYVML
+1092 
-1097 TAKNGKVARTFLS
+1097 
-1110 SLYDLQT
+1110 
-1117 EPKENAS
+1117 
-1124 GPSRVYSGHRLHIDS
+1124 
-1139 IGDLVRFVK
+1139 
-1148 RKIAK
+1148 
-1153 YNNNVSGKGSGSS
+1153 
-1166 ELLQENLF
+1166 
-1174 NIQQNLFDRE
+1174 QQNLFDKQ

-1191 ANAEERTELTQ
+1191 VNAEERTAPTQ

-1212 GLFTE
+1212 GLFSE
-1217 EELKP
+1217 EELKQD
-1222 ELPKFKPTTKP
+1222 LPPFTPTGKP

-1260 ELPADVRSITLSKY
+1260 ELPADVRSITLSQY

-1294 IVKALRDSIP
+1294 IVKALRDSLP
-1304 AKPQRLG
+1304 VKPQRPA
-1311 RAARWAEGLKAARET
+1311 RAAQWVEGLKAARET
-1326 ANQVLQHPEM
+1326 ANHVLQHPEM

-1341 ETDKTDTIHNRVA
+1341 ETDKTDAIHNRVA
-1354 FYLELGYPAF
+1354 FYLEIGYPAF

-1409 MVALARKMLT
+1409 MVALARKMLAQS
-1419 ETAAPA
+1419 AAPA

-1466 FDFLTKNQAHLEAL
+1466 FDFLTQNQAHLEAL

-1488 PVRRDTNAPR
+1488 PVRRDINAPR

-1552 IRIPARAVSLDGS
+1552 IRIPARAVSLDGT

-1574 KANELAHYERGQV
+1574 KANELAHYERDHV

-1680 YLIYKAKQEGHS
+1680 YLVYKAKQEGHS

-1698 LVNPEAYLGGKERF
+1698 IVNPEAYLGGKERF

-1738 TPRGYTLYAESDEG
+1738 TPRGYTLYAESEG
-1752 DTSFNFGQNVAQP
+1752 DTSFDFGQNVAQP

-1789 ESTALHEYFHVWER
+1789 ESTAVHEYFHIWER

-1818 QMMQDLRQI
+1818 QMMQNLRQI

-1850 ARVLQTIQARGGD
+1850 ARVLQTIKERGGN
-1863 EYIKRLAFNDSLDEN
+1863 EYIKRLAFSDVLDEN

-1883 FVRRAFRENFATKAE
+1883 FVRRGFRENFATKAE
-1898 KYFHNGKAPN
+1898 KYFQNGKAPN
-1908 AAYKSLFEKFAAW
+1908 ATYKNLFEKFAAW
-1921 LRDIYGA
+1921 LREIYGS
-1928 LTGVD
+1928 LTGVE

-1982 LEQIKDLVSTLDAPA
+1982 LEQIKDLVNTLDAPA

-2117 KTLKAILEL
+2117 KTLKAILDL

-2154 RLDNKSQTVQNK
+2154 KLDPKGATTQAK

-2189 KRQIEGKDGLI
+2189 KRQIEGKDILI
-2200 KQLENAKTFEEIQTA
+2200 KRLENAKTFEEIQTA

-2247 DNVRAEL
+2247 DNMRAEL
-2254 LRAYSESIGH
+2254 LRAYTESIGH

-2269 QQAWRVLNMASSGQ
+2269 QQAWRVQTMAASGQ

-2342 YARSAS
+2342 YARNAS
-2348 RQRSLWKHEIDELI
+2348 RQRSLWKNEIDKLI
-2362 KQTREIQEDNYKQYM
+2362 DKAREIQEDNYKQYM
-2377 NKKIQALLNM
+2377 NRKIQALLNM

-2401 DPTTMSAL
+2401 DPATMTAL

-2435 PNSLIDRIINEMLS
+2435 PTSPTDRIINEMLS
-2449 IQAYARKDVT
+2449 IQAYARKDVS

-2467 EDIHSL
+2467 EDIHAL

-2480 KILEKMIKD
+2480 KSLEKMIKD
-2489 FRTEQDKSEVLGA
+2489 YRTEQDKSEVLGA

-2602 AIKRTGEAFPEELN
+2602 ALKHTGEAFPEELN

-2658 GDFLQKEAEKTYA
+2658 GDFLQKEAEKNYA

-2708 AAAMSKNPSFTKMRA
+2708 AAAMSKNPSFTKMRV

-2755 LNQII
+2755 LNQIR

-2780 YKRMLELIDQFSVSK
+2780 YKRMLELIDQFSVTK

-2827 QLISSINY
+2827 QLISAINY

-2849 KAIMHPKETVE
+2849 KAIMHPKETVA

-3017 WMYSALTTLGI
+3017 WMYSALTTLGL

-3069 EVAKAKM
+3069 QVAKAKM
-3076 FDHKVRME
+3076 FDHTVRME

-3089 VVSDLFK
+3089 VVSELFK
-3096 MGQTAVKDD
+3096 MGQMAVKDD

-3114 LVESGQLIGGLPTKY
+3114 LVEGGQLIGGLPAKY
-3129 AKGFYTGAGDIAGGE
+3129 AKGFATGTADIASGE

>member
-16 APFATLEPERR
+16 APFAALEPERR

-85 LRAVADSGVSMW
+85 YRAVANAGVSMW
-97 QAGERFMAG
+97 QSGERLMAG

-114 YEYMKQDSAARKK
+114 YEYSKAAR
-127 YRELYQQLNEQAPD
+127 AT
-141 LESRKEALSAQAEQE
+141 SRKYAQQAEELNQGALTVPGAQTLDKRKKDLYDAYLAE
-156 FNQIRQDYEHNRKLG
+156 LHQIRQDYEHNRKLG

-182 AKFRELAGIA
+182 AKFRELAGIE
-192 KDERDGFLYDLFG
+192 KNEKDGFLYDLFG

-227 IAFGTT
+227 IAFGAT

-242 LQNGVAPERAL
+242 LQNGVAPDRAL
-253 RAGLAGGAFEGGIEL
+253 LSGIAGGAFEGGIEL

-307 IMQNFG
+307 IMQHFG
-313 GRQQELA
+313 GRQQDLA

-368 AKETATPENNASVH
+368 AKATATPENNAQVH

-395 HGDVEQGAQAF
+395 NGDVEQGAQAF
-406 KESIDKA
+406 KESVDKA

-486 QAVQDAVAAQHEQWK
+486 QAVQAAVAAQREQWK

-513 AKAAADAE
+513 AKAAADE
-521 FDRKLAEVNLH
+521 ELDRKLADAGLTE
-532 PEDILFQS
+532 
-540 AAMYK
+540 
-545 NKANSLVE
+545 
-553 FKDFAVNNKGN
+553 KDFLLQETINKNAV
-564 KQEDNKSFYRFTNK
+564 D
-578 DGVQIDVP
+578 
-586 FERALH
+586 
-592 IKEKHHLTDQQLD
+592 LTD
-605 VAEKELNN
+605 
-613 AEYAVLMP
+613 P
-621 DVGEYQ
+621 
-627 GKQVKIKVNTSLGKM
+627 
-642 GAVLEILPNGRVF
+642 F
-655 LDTAFFDSDAN
+655 
-666 IDNWAKENHP
+666 
-676 NAPSKKPVFIG
+676 
-687 SGTISIAD
+687 AD
-695 IMREI
+695 IA
-700 KGNNRGTFDS
+700 KL
-710 ANPNI
+710 P
-715 YLKENI
+715 
-721 ENIRP
+721 
-726 STADMFGADAQTAAQ
+726 ADQRA
-741 FKENVKTVL
+741 
-750 SDENISN
+750 
-757 KQQVEMGQLPPLYTE
+757 QQVEYSLNALIGQAMDTATPPLQIQITA
-772 LGLPQQDLKTNKLAL
+772 DNKVHIKNSNVKLKNGKLKRHQTAL
-787 RKALGLLTPQEL
+787 TTLEKIVNVAQKTDRKGAVDASHNTSKKTLAHKANVEEYVYFQAPVKIGEDTFLVEL
-799 AEHKDW
+799 ATER
-805 HNHNVPQE
+805 V
-813 TIDNLP
+813 
-819 ALLSD
+819 
-824 PVAVLRS
+824 
-831 NTKNGSFVA
+831 
-840 VLDSEVQ
+840 
-847 GKPVVAIVSPN
+847 
-858 LRKGGYT
+858 KGQ
-865 FIPSV
+865 
-870 YERNNYETFLKTT
+870 
-883 AEKGNV
+883 
-889 LYWDKNRMSLP
+889 DKNLLDLYNVHVKRNPATAHLSTY
-900 GALTRAAIIGN
+900 GQGSSTDR
-911 DILIDNIT
+911 IT
-919 TKEDVVKAQES
+919 NKEDVVKAQES

-946 IRQNPEEI
+946 I
-954 TEIHNQKTGEV
+954 
-965 IPLISYITGREK
+965 
-977 ENITPIKITNRP
+977 
-989 FADVQGRKI
+989 
-998 TRTDVRKKILGNNK
+998 
-1012 NITLQAKGGKK
+1012 
-1023 YLLSTSSVDKMYSS
+1023 
-1037 IFGRFPNELE
+1037 
-1047 IKKEIISALPEIF
+1047 
-1060 PQMDL
+1060 
-1065 ILSHKDVKGID
+1065 
-1076 REIERF
+1076 
-1082 AGVIQVDKKE
+1082 
-1092 FYVML
+1092 
-1097 TAKNGKVARTFLS
+1097 
-1110 SLYDLQT
+1110 
-1117 EPKENAS
+1117 
-1124 GPSRVYSGHRLHIDS
+1124 
-1139 IGDLVRFVK
+1139 
-1148 RKIAK
+1148 
-1153 YNNNVSGKGSGSS
+1153 
-1166 ELLQENLF
+1166 
-1174 NIQQNLFDRE
+1174 QQNLFDKQ

-1191 ANAEERTELTQ
+1191 VNAEERTALTQ
-1202 EDSELKEAAD
+1202 EDSELKEVAD
-1212 GLFTE
+1212 GLFSE
-1217 EELKP
+1217 EELKQD
-1222 ELPKFKPTTKP
+1222 LPPFTPTGKP

-1260 ELPADVRSITLSKY
+1260 ELPADVRSITLSQY

-1304 AKPQRLG
+1304 TKPQRPA
-1311 RAARWAEGLKAARET
+1311 RAAQWVEGLKAARET
-1326 ANQVLQHPEM
+1326 ANHVLQHPEM

-1341 ETDKTDTIHNRVA
+1341 ETDQTDAIHNRVA
-1354 FYLELGYPAF
+1354 FYLEIGYPAF

-1409 MVALARKMLT
+1409 MVALARKMLAQS
-1419 ETAAPA
+1419 AAPA

-1466 FDFLTKNQAHLEAL
+1466 FDFLTQNQAHLEAL

-1552 IRIPARAVSLDGS
+1552 IRIPARAVSLDGT

-1642 VLKAI
+1642 VLTAI
-1647 TDTFYS
+1647 MDTFYG
-1653 RSVNLDKLRSKPYW
+1653 RSKNLDALRSKPYW
-1667 STRTEMTARAFES
+1667 STRPEMTARAFES

-1698 LVNPEAYLGGKERF
+1698 IVNPEAYLGGKERF
-1712 PYPTDTEMPAIA
+1712 PYPTDAEMPAIA

-1738 TPRGYTLYAESDEG
+1738 TPRGYTLYAESEG
-1752 DTSFNFGQNVAQP
+1752 DTSFDFGQNVAQP

-1789 ESTALHEYFHVWER
+1789 ESTAIHEYFHIWER

-1818 QMMQDLRQI
+1818 QMMQNLRQI

-1850 ARVLQTIQARGGD
+1850 ARVLQTIKERGGN
-1863 EYIKRLAFNDSLDEN
+1863 EYIKRLAFSDVLDEN
-1878 DTTAQ
+1878 DTTAK
-1883 FVRRAFRENFATKAE
+1883 FVRRGFRENFATKAE
-1898 KYFHNGKAPN
+1898 KYFQNGKAPN
-1908 AAYKSLFEKFAAW
+1908 ATYKNLFEKFAAW
-1921 LRDIYGA
+1921 LREIYGS
-1928 LTGVD
+1928 LTGVE

-2117 KTLKAILEL
+2117 KTLKAILDL

-2154 RLDNKSQTVQNK
+2154 KLDPKGATTQAK

-2189 KRQIEGKDGLI
+2189 KRQIEGKDILI

-2254 LRAYSESIGH
+2254 LRAYTESIGH

-2269 QQAWRVLNMASSGQ
+2269 QQAWRVQTMAASGQ

-2290 TDEEVARR
+2290 TDEEVASR

-2342 YARSAS
+2342 YARNAS
-2348 RQRSLWKHEIDELI
+2348 RQRSLWKNEIDKLI
-2362 KQTREIQEDNYKQYM
+2362 DKAREIQEDNYKQYM
-2377 NKKIQALLNM
+2377 NRKIQALLNM

-2401 DPTTMSAL
+2401 DPATMNAL

-2415 AHLGPQSAADEL
+2415 ANLGPQSAADEL
-2427 QNRMLVDK
+2427 QKRMETFADK
-2435 PNSLIDRIINEMLS
+2435 PASPTDRIINEMLS
-2449 IQAYARKDVT
+2449 IQANSRENVS

-2467 EDIHSL
+2467 EDIHAL

-2480 KILEKMIKD
+2480 KNLEKMIKD

-2514 MYASWIANW
+2514 MYASWLANW

-2544 EADTITYTWQRR
+2544 EADTITYTWKRR

-2582 RNEKYTFTNY
+2582 RKEKYTFTNY

-2602 AIKRTGEAFPEELN
+2602 ALKHTGEAFPEELN
-2616 KLQIITAYIYAKNDN
+2616 KLQLITAYIYAKNDN

-2640 GGQLNDMFA
+2640 VGQLNDMFA

-2658 GDFLQKEAEKTYA
+2658 ADFLQKEAEKSYA

-2683 DLPRVENYFPSKTE
+2683 DLPRVENYFPSKAE

-2708 AAAMSKNPSFTKMRA
+2708 AAAMSKNPSFTKMRVN
-2723 SSAFVQMKLE
+2723 SMLVQMKLE

-2755 LNQII
+2755 LNQIR

-2769 PAIIEQVGEDC
+2769 PALIEQVGEDC
-2780 YKRMLELIDQFSVSK
+2780 YKRMLELIDQFSVTK

-2827 QLISSINY
+2827 QLISAINY
-2835 AENMPATQWVSGFT
+2835 AENMPASQWASGFT
-2849 KAIMHPKETVE
+2849 KAIMHPKETVA

-3017 WMYSALTTLGI
+3017 WMYSALTTLGL

-3069 EVAKAKM
+3069 QVAKAKM
-3076 FDHKVRME
+3076 FDHTVRME

-3089 VVSDLFK
+3089 VVSELFK
-3096 MGQTAVKDD
+3096 MGQMAVKDD

-3114 LVESGQLIGGLPTKY
+3114 LVEGGQLIGGLPTKY
-3129 AKGFYTGAGDIAGGE
+3129 AKGFATGTADIASGE

>member
-9 KTPFTTP
+9 KTPLTTP
-16 APFATLEPERR
+16 APLATLEPERR
-27 SIYLPEEQLIVNTTL
+27 SVYLPEENLIVNTSLRRAQDL
-42 QRAEEVNYAL
+42 QFAIE
-52 QTELYKKAKDN
+52 TELRNQNKDN
-63 FFAFKRLDESI
+63 YFAYQRLDESI
-74 PDTTHRWWKTP
+74 PDTTHRWWRTP
-85 LRAVADSGVSMW
+85 YRAVANAGVSMW
-97 QAGERFMAG
+97 QSGERLMAG

-114 YEYMKQDSAARKK
+114 YEYSKASRATSRKYARQAEELNQGALAVPGAQTLDKRKK
-127 YRELYQQLNEQAPD
+127 DLYDAYLAELH
-141 LESRKEALSAQAEQE
+141 
-156 FNQIRQDYEHNRKLG
+156 QIRQDYEHNRKLG
-171 RDALLVMSQNH
+171 RDALLVMSKNN
-182 AKFRELAGIA
+182 AKFRELAGIE
-192 KDERDGFLYDLFG
+192 KNEKDGFLYDLFG

-227 IAFGTT
+227 IAFGAT

-242 LQNGVAPERAL
+242 LQNGVAPDRAL
-253 RAGLAGGAFEGGIEL
+253 LSGIAGGAFEGGIEL

-307 IMQNFG
+307 IMQHFG
-313 GRQQELA
+313 GRQQDLA

-349 KLQDKGIKKETAD
+349 KLQDKGIKKEQAD

-368 AKETATPENNASVH
+368 AKATATPENNAQVH

-395 HGDVEQGAQAF
+395 NGDVEQGAQAF
-406 KESIDKA
+406 KESVDKA

-438 GYDTDS
+438 GYDKDS
-444 AALLGNLEQSRA
+444 AALMGNLEQSRA

-486 QAVQDAVAAQHEQWK
+486 EAVQAAVAAQREQWK

-513 AKAAADAE
+513 ADAAANEE
-521 FDRKLAEVNLH
+521 FDRKLAEANLQ

-564 KQEDNKSFYRFTNK
+564 EKEDNKSFYRFTNK

-592 IKEKHHLTDQQLD
+592 IKEKHNLTNQQLD
-605 VAEKELNN
+605 VAEKELNK

-655 LDTAFFDSDAN
+655 LDTAFFDNDTH

-687 SGTISIAD
+687 GGTISIAD

-700 KGNNRGTFDS
+700 KGNKSGTFDS

-715 YLKENI
+715 YLQEDI
-721 ENIRP
+721 
-726 STADMFGADAQTAAQ
+726 TAVDLTAPFADIAKLPADQRA
-741 FKENVKTVL
+741 
-750 SDENISN
+750 
-757 KQQVEMGQLPPLYTE
+757 QQVESSLNALIGQAMDTATPPLQIQITA
-772 LGLPQQDLKTNKLAL
+772 DNKVHIKNSNVKLKNGKLKRHQTAL
-787 RKALGLLTPQEL
+787 TTLEKIVNVAQKTDRKGAVDASHNTSKKTLAHKANVEEYVYFQAPVKIGEDTFLVEL
-799 AEHKDW
+799 AAER
-805 HNHNVPQE
+805 V
-813 TIDNLP
+813 
-819 ALLSD
+819 
-824 PVAVLRS
+824 
-831 NTKNGSFVA
+831 
-840 VLDSEVQ
+840 
-847 GKPVVAIVSPN
+847 
-858 LRKGGYT
+858 KGQ
-865 FIPSV
+865 
-870 YERNNYETFLKTT
+870 
-883 AEKGNV
+883 
-889 LYWDKNRMSLP
+889 DKNLLDLYNVHVKRNPATAHLSTY
-900 GALTRAAIIGN
+900 GQGSSTDR
-911 DILIDNIT
+911 IT
-919 TKEDVVKAQES
+919 NNEEFVKAKES

-946 IRQNPEEI
+946 I
-954 TEIHNQKTGEV
+954 
-965 IPLISYITGREK
+965 
-977 ENITPIKITNRP
+977 
-989 FADVQGRKI
+989 
-998 TRTDVRKKILGNNK
+998 
-1012 NITLQAKGGKK
+1012 
-1023 YLLSTSSVDKMYSS
+1023 
-1037 IFGRFPNELE
+1037 
-1047 IKKEIISALPEIF
+1047 
-1060 PQMDL
+1060 
-1065 ILSHKDVKGID
+1065 
-1076 REIERF
+1076 
-1082 AGVIQVDKKE
+1082 
-1092 FYVML
+1092 
-1097 TAKNGKVARTFLS
+1097 
-1110 SLYDLQT
+1110 
-1117 EPKENAS
+1117 
-1124 GPSRVYSGHRLHIDS
+1124 
-1139 IGDLVRFVK
+1139 
-1148 RKIAK
+1148 
-1153 YNNNVSGKGSGSS
+1153 
-1166 ELLQENLF
+1166 
-1174 NIQQNLFDRE
+1174 QQNLFDKQ

-1191 ANAEERTELTQ
+1191 VNAEERTAPTQ

-1212 GLFTE
+1212 GLFSE
-1217 EELKP
+1217 EELKQD
-1222 ELPKFKPTTKP
+1222 LPPFTPTGKP

-1260 ELPADVRSITLSKY
+1260 ELPADVRSITLSQY

-1294 IVKALRDSIP
+1294 IVKALRDSLP
-1304 AKPQRLG
+1304 VKPQRPA
-1311 RAARWAEGLKAARET
+1311 RAAQWAEGLKAARET
-1326 ANQVLQHPEM
+1326 ANHVLQHPEM

-1341 ETDKTDTIHNRVA
+1341 ETDQTDAIHNRVA

-1364 TKAKDY
+1364 TKAKEY
-1370 TLRSSDYLM
+1370 SLRPGNFLM
-1379 YGGTRFNTPT
+1379 FNGQRFNEPQK
-1389 TIYELER
+1389 IYLLER

-1409 MVALARKMLT
+1409 MVALARKMLAQS
-1419 ETAAPA
+1419 AAPA

-1466 FDFLTKNQAHLEAL
+1466 FDFLTQNQAHLEAL

-1552 IRIPARAVSLDGS
+1552 IRIPARAVSLDGT

-1574 KANELAHYERGQV
+1574 KANELAHYERDHV

-1680 YLIYKAKQEGHS
+1680 YLVYKAKQEGHS

-1698 LVNPEAYLGGKERF
+1698 IVNPEAYLGGKERF

-1738 TPRGYTLYAESDEG
+1738 TPRGYTLYAESEG
-1752 DTSFNFGQNVAQP
+1752 DTSFDFGQNVAQP

-1789 ESTALHEYFHVWER
+1789 KSTAIHEYFHIWER

-1809 KVSTEPEFL
+1809 KASTDPAFL
-1818 QMMQDLRQI
+1818 QLMQNLRQI

-1850 ARVLQTIQARGGD
+1850 ARVLQTIKERGGN
-1863 EYIKRLAFNDSLDEN
+1863 EYIKRLAFSDVLDEN

-1883 FVRRAFRENFATKAE
+1883 FVRRGFRENFATKAE
-1898 KYFHNGKAPN
+1898 KYFQNGKAPN
-1908 AAYKSLFEKFAAW
+1908 ATYKNLFEKFAAW
-1921 LRDIYGA
+1921 LREIYGS
-1928 LTGVD
+1928 LTGVE

-1982 LEQIKDLVSTLDAPA
+1982 LEQIKDLVNTLDAPA
-1997 PKLPTNHLLK
+1997 PKLPMNHLLK

-2117 KTLKAILEL
+2117 KTLKAILDL

-2154 RLDNKSQTVQNK
+2154 KLDPKGTTTQAK

-2254 LRAYSESIGH
+2254 LRAYTESIGH

-2269 QQAWRVLNMASSGQ
+2269 QQAWRVLDMAASGQ

-2342 YARSAS
+2342 YARNAS

-2401 DPTTMSAL
+2401 DPATMTAL

-2415 AHLGPQSAADEL
+2415 ANLGPQSAADEL

-2435 PNSLIDRIINEMLS
+2435 PTSPTDRIINEMLS
-2449 IQAYARKDVT
+2449 IQAYARKDVS

-2467 EDIHSL
+2467 EDIHAL

-2480 KILEKMIKD
+2480 KSLEKMIKD
-2489 FRTEQDKSEVLGA
+2489 YRTEQDKSEVLGA

-2514 MYASWIANW
+2514 MYANWIANW

-2556 TEIMD
+2556 TDIMD

-2658 GDFLQKEAEKTYA
+2658 ADFLQKEAEKTYA

-2683 DLPRVENYFPSKTE
+2683 DLPRVENYFPSKAE

-2708 AAAMSKNPSFTKMRA
+2708 AAAMSKNPSFTKMRV

-2755 LNQII
+2755 LNQIR

-2769 PAIIEQVGEDC
+2769 PALIEQVGEDC
-2780 YKRMLELIDQFSVSK
+2780 YKRMLELIDQFSVTK

-2827 QLISSINY
+2827 QLISAINY

-2849 KAIMHPKETVE
+2849 KAIMHPKETVA

-3017 WMYSALTTLGI
+3017 WMYSALTTLGL

-3069 EVAKAKM
+3069 QVAKAKM
-3076 FDHKVRME
+3076 FDHTVRME

-3089 VVSDLFK
+3089 VVSELFK
-3096 MGQTAVKDD
+3096 MGQMAVKDD

-3114 LVESGQLIGGLPTKY
+3114 LVEGGQLIGGLPAKY
-3129 AKGFYTGAGDIAGGE
+3129 AKGFATGTADIASGE

>member
-27 SIYLPEEQLIVNTTL
+27 SVYLPEENLIVNTSLRRAQDL
-42 QRAEEVNYAL
+42 QFAIE
-52 QTELYKKAKDN
+52 TELRNQNKDN
-63 FFAFKRLDESI
+63 YFAYQRLDESI
-74 PDTTHRWWKTP
+74 PDTTHRWWRTP
-85 LRAVADSGVSMW
+85 YRAVANAGVSMW
-97 QAGERFMAG
+97 QAGERLMAG

-114 YEYMKQDSAARKK
+114 YEYSKAAR
-127 YRELYQQLNEQAPD
+127 AA
-141 LESRKEALSAQAEQE
+141 SRKYAQQAEELNQGALTVPGAQTLDKRKKDLYDAYLAE
-156 FNQIRQDYEHNRKLG
+156 LHQIRQDYEHNRKLG

-182 AKFRELAGIA
+182 AKFRELAGIE
-192 KDERDGFLYDLFG
+192 KNEKDGFLYDLFG

-227 IAFGTT
+227 IAFGAT

-242 LQNGVAPERAL
+242 LQNGVAPDRAL
-253 RAGLAGGAFEGGIEL
+253 LSGIAGGAFEGGIEL

-307 IMQNFG
+307 IMQHFG
-313 GRQQELA
+313 GRQQDLA

-368 AKETATPENNASVH
+368 AKATATPENNAQVH

-395 HGDVEQGAQAF
+395 NGDVEQGAQTF
-406 KESIDKA
+406 KESVDKA

-480 PVQDNT
+480 PMQDNT
-486 QAVQDAVAAQHEQWK
+486 EAVQAAVAARREQWK

-513 AKAAADAE
+513 EQATAEAA
-521 FDRKLAEVNLH
+521 FDRKLADAGLTE
-532 PEDILFQS
+532 
-540 AAMYK
+540 
-545 NKANSLVE
+545 
-553 FKDFAVNNKGN
+553 KDFLLQETINKNAV
-564 KQEDNKSFYRFTNK
+564 DLTA
-578 DGVQIDVP
+578 P
-586 FERALH
+586 FAAIAKLPADQRA
-592 IKEKHHLTDQQLD
+592 
-605 VAEKELNN
+605 
-613 AEYAVLMP
+613 
-621 DVGEYQ
+621 
-627 GKQVKIKVNTSLGKM
+627 
-642 GAVLEILPNGRVF
+642 
-655 LDTAFFDSDAN
+655 
-666 IDNWAKENHP
+666 
-676 NAPSKKPVFIG
+676 
-687 SGTISIAD
+687 
-695 IMREI
+695 
-700 KGNNRGTFDS
+700 
-710 ANPNI
+710 
-715 YLKENI
+715 
-721 ENIRP
+721 
-726 STADMFGADAQTAAQ
+726 
-741 FKENVKTVL
+741 
-750 SDENISN
+750 
-757 KQQVEMGQLPPLYTE
+757 QQVEYSLNALIGQAMDTATPPLQIQITADNKVHIKNSNVKLKKGQLKRHQTALTTLEKIVNVAQKTDRKGEVDASHNTSKKTLAHKANVEEYVYFQAPVKIGEDTFLVELATERVKGQDKNLLDLYNVRVKRNPTAAH
-772 LGLPQQDLKTNKLAL
+772 LSTLPQGSSTDRITNN
-787 RKALGLLTPQEL
+787 E
-799 AEHKDW
+799 E
-805 HNHNVPQE
+805 
-813 TIDNLP
+813 
-819 ALLSD
+819 
-824 PVAVLRS
+824 
-831 NTKNGSFVA
+831 F
-840 VLDSEVQ
+840 
-847 GKPVVAIVSPN
+847 
-858 LRKGGYT
+858 
-865 FIPSV
+865 
-870 YERNNYETFLKTT
+870 
-883 AEKGNV
+883 
-889 LYWDKNRMSLP
+889 
-900 GALTRAAIIGN
+900 
-911 DILIDNIT
+911 
-919 TKEDVVKAQES
+919 VKAQES

-946 IRQNPEEI
+946 I
-954 TEIHNQKTGEV
+954 
-965 IPLISYITGREK
+965 
-977 ENITPIKITNRP
+977 
-989 FADVQGRKI
+989 
-998 TRTDVRKKILGNNK
+998 
-1012 NITLQAKGGKK
+1012 
-1023 YLLSTSSVDKMYSS
+1023 
-1037 IFGRFPNELE
+1037 
-1047 IKKEIISALPEIF
+1047 
-1060 PQMDL
+1060 
-1065 ILSHKDVKGID
+1065 
-1076 REIERF
+1076 
-1082 AGVIQVDKKE
+1082 
-1092 FYVML
+1092 
-1097 TAKNGKVARTFLS
+1097 
-1110 SLYDLQT
+1110 
-1117 EPKENAS
+1117 
-1124 GPSRVYSGHRLHIDS
+1124 
-1139 IGDLVRFVK
+1139 
-1148 RKIAK
+1148 
-1153 YNNNVSGKGSGSS
+1153 
-1166 ELLQENLF
+1166 
-1174 NIQQNLFDRE
+1174 QQNLFDKQ

-1191 ANAEERTELTQ
+1191 VNAEERTAPTQ

-1212 GLFTE
+1212 GLFSE
-1217 EELKP
+1217 EELKQD
-1222 ELPKFKPTTKP
+1222 LPPFTPTGKP

-1260 ELPADVRSITLSKY
+1260 ELPADVRSITLSQY

-1294 IVKALRDSIP
+1294 IVKALRDSLP
-1304 AKPQRLG
+1304 VKPQRPA
-1311 RAARWAEGLKAARET
+1311 RAAQWVEGLKAARET

-1341 ETDKTDTIHNRVA
+1341 ETDKTDAIHNRVA
-1354 FYLELGYPAF
+1354 FYLEIGYPAF
-1364 TKAKDY
+1364 TKAKEY
-1370 TLRSSDYLM
+1370 SLRPGNFLM
-1379 YGGTRFNTPT
+1379 FNGQRFNEPQK
-1389 TIYELER
+1389 IYLLER

-1409 MVALARKMLT
+1409 MVALARKMLAQS
-1419 ETAAPA
+1419 AAPA

-1552 IRIPARAVSLDGS
+1552 IRIPARAVSLDGT

-1642 VLKAI
+1642 VLKVI

-1698 LVNPEAYLGGKERF
+1698 IVNPEAYLGGKERF

-1738 TPRGYTLYAESDEG
+1738 TPRGYTLYAESEG
-1752 DTSFNFGQNVAQP
+1752 DTSFDFGQNVAQP

-1789 ESTALHEYFHVWER
+1789 KSTAIHEYFHIWER

-1809 KVSTEPEFL
+1809 KASTDPAFL
-1818 QMMQDLRQI
+1818 QLMQNLRQI

-1850 ARVLQTIQARGGD
+1850 ARVLQTIKERGGN
-1863 EYIKRLAFNDSLDEN
+1863 EYIKRLAFSDVLDEN

-1883 FVRRAFRENFATKAE
+1883 FVRRGFRENFATKAE
-1898 KYFHNGKAPN
+1898 KYFQNGKAPN
-1908 AAYKSLFEKFAAW
+1908 ATYKNLFEKFAAW
-1921 LRDIYGA
+1921 LREIYGS
-1928 LTGVD
+1928 LTGVE

-2117 KTLKAILEL
+2117 KTLKAILDL

-2154 RLDNKSQTVQNK
+2154 KLDPKGTTTQAK

-2189 KRQIEGKDGLI
+2189 KRQIEGKDILI

-2254 LRAYSESIGH
+2254 LRAYTESIGH

-2269 QQAWRVLNMASSGQ
+2269 QQAWRVLDMAASGQ

-2342 YARSAS
+2342 YARNAS

-2401 DPTTMSAL
+2401 DPATMTAL

-2435 PNSLIDRIINEMLS
+2435 PTSPTDRIINEMLS
-2449 IQAYARKDVT
+2449 IQAYARKDVS

-2467 EDIHSL
+2467 EDIHAL

-2480 KILEKMIKD
+2480 KSLEKMIKD
-2489 FRTEQDKSEVLGA
+2489 YRTEQDKSEVLGS

-2556 TEIMD
+2556 TDIMD

-2592 ALVDKNTNPG
+2592 ALVDKNSNPG
-2602 AIKRTGEAFPEELN
+2602 ALKHTGEAFPEELN

-2708 AAAMSKNPSFTKMRA
+2708 AAAMSKNPSFTKMRV

-2755 LNQII
+2755 LNQIR

-2780 YKRMLELIDQFSVSK
+2780 YKRMLELIDQFSVTK

-2827 QLISSINY
+2827 QLISAINY

-2849 KAIMHPKETVE
+2849 KAIMHPKETVA

-3017 WMYSALTTLGI
+3017 WMYSALTTLGL

-3069 EVAKAKM
+3069 QVAKAKM
-3076 FDHKVRME
+3076 FDHTVRME

-3089 VVSDLFK
+3089 VVSELFK
-3096 MGQTAVKDD
+3096 MGQTALKDD

-3114 LVESGQLIGGLPTKY
+3114 LVEGGQLIGGLPTKY
-3129 AKGFYTGAGDIAGGE
+3129 AKGFATGTADIASGE

>member
-1 MNEQEQTA
+1 M
-9 KTPFTTP
+9 
-16 APFATLEPERR
+16 
-27 SIYLPEEQLIVNTTL
+27 
-42 QRAEEVNYAL
+42 
-52 QTELYKKAKDN
+52 
-63 FFAFKRLDESI
+63 
-74 PDTTHRWWKTP
+74 
-85 LRAVADSGVSMW
+85 
-97 QAGERFMAG
+97 
-106 GIGAILDE
+106 
-114 YEYMKQDSAARKK
+114 
-127 YRELYQQLNEQAPD
+127 APD
-141 LESRKEALSAQAEQE
+141 R
-156 FNQIRQDYEHNRKLG
+156 
-171 RDALLVMSQNH
+171 ALLS
-182 AKFRELAGIA
+182 
-192 KDERDGFLYDLFG
+192 
-205 AGGSLMAAIGLTVL
+205 
-219 TGSPAAAA
+219 
-227 IAFGTT
+227 
-233 AGQQDYEEA
+233 
-242 LQNGVAPERAL
+242 
-253 RAGLAGGAFEGGIEL
+253 GLAGGAFEGGIEL

-406 KESIDKA
+406 KESVDKA

-438 GYDTDS
+438 GYDTTS

-486 QAVQDAVAAQHEQWK
+486 QAVQDGVAAQREKWAK
-501 REYEEQQARKAQ
+501 EYEEYQARKAQ

-521 FDRKLAEVNLH
+521 FDRKLAEVNLQ

-592 IKEKHHLTDQQLD
+592 IKEKHHLTNQQLD

-655 LDTAFFDSDAN
+655 LDTAFFDSDAH

-721 ENIRP
+721 ENVRP
-726 STADMFGADAQTAAQ
+726 SIADLFAP
-741 FKENVKTVL
+741 KENVVEEVHK
-750 SDENISN
+750 NISDYEKGTLPIWVEIN
-757 KQQVEMGQLPPLYTE
+757 LGTPSVALTSVGVPAYSLKLKQKTIKKDTQTKHAVKIETFKRLPE
-772 LGLPQQDLKTNKLAL
+772 LLA
-787 RKALGLLTPQEL
+787 
-799 AEHKDW
+799 
-805 HNHNVPQE
+805 
-813 TIDNLP
+813 
-819 ALLSD
+819 D
-824 PVAVLRS
+824 PVMLLKSDTVQ
-831 NTKNGSFVA
+831 NSFVA
-840 VLDSEVQ
+840 VLNDFDRNGKRLVAAIDPDGTVEV
-847 GKPVVAIVSPN
+847 N
-858 LRKGGYT
+858 L
-865 FIPSV
+865 IDSV
-870 YERNNYETFLKTT
+870 YGKNNVYWFKNQV
-883 AEKGNV
+883 EKGKL
-889 LYWDKNRMSLP
+889 LYIDEKEALKESSHLYLRGVPYKASTNR
-900 GALTRAAIIGN
+900 
-911 DILIDNIT
+911 IL

-954 TEIHNQKTGEV
+954 TEIHNQNTGEV
-965 IPLISYITGREK
+965 IPLEMNPNLEREAPAAVLEVHPLQERISHPRAYRDLVLGKDLRILLTNKSSGDQAELRLGSTEK
-977 ENITPIKITNRP
+977 IYNTAIRQTARFVEKNNIP
-989 FADVQGRKI
+989 ADEVQRYYNDALAI
-998 TRTDVRKKILGNNK
+998 AANVK
-1012 NITLQAKGGKK
+1012 NIFENATYVLKH
-1023 YLLSTSSVDKMYSS
+1023 
-1037 IFGRFPNELE
+1037 R
-1047 IKKEIISALPEIF
+1047 
-1060 PQMDL
+1060 
-1065 ILSHKDVKGID
+1065 DVKGVNRDIKRYAAAVHVD
-1076 REIERF
+1076 ARPYFVMITVKDNGQM
-1082 AGVIQVDKKE
+1082 AGVQ
-1092 FYVML
+1092 
-1097 TAKNGKVARTFLS
+1097 
-1110 SLYDLQT
+1110 LYDLQA
-1117 EPKENAS
+1117 ENKSALKVNS
-1124 GPSRVYSGHRLHIDS
+1124 GKTGHLQGNNSID
-1139 IGDLVRFVK
+1139 DLVRFVK

-1174 NIQQNLFDRE
+1174 NIQQNLFDKQ
-1184 QSLFDTQ
+1184 QSLLDTQ

-1217 EELKP
+1217 EELKQD
-1222 ELPKFKPTTKP
+1222 LPPFTPTGKP

-1245 ARKDMWG
+1245 ARRDMWG

-1260 ELPADVRSITLSKY
+1260 ELPADVREITLSKY

-1304 AKPQRLG
+1304 AKPQLLG

-1341 ETDKTDTIHNRVA
+1341 ETDKTDAIHNRVA
-1354 FYLELGYPAF
+1354 FYLEIGYPAF

-1440 EIIIGKKIATGKFI
+1440 EIIIGKKIASGKYI
-1454 DLKGGFERVKDA
+1454 DLKGGFTRVSDA
-1466 FDFLTKNQAHLEAL
+1466 VEFLKENQPHLEAL
-1480 LAEKRKIY
+1480 LAQKRTIY
-1488 PVRRDTNAPR
+1488 PVRKETNDPR

-1504 PAGTVITPERFS
+1504 PDNTVVKPERFA

-1552 IRIPARAVSLDGS
+1552 IRIPARAVSLDGT

-1574 KANELAHYERGQV
+1574 KANELAHYERDHV

-1680 YLIYKAKQEGHS
+1680 YLVYKAKQEGHS

-1698 LVNPEAYLGGKERF
+1698 IVNPEAYLGGKERF

-1827 HADSAPFVM
+1827 HAGSAPFVM

-1850 ARVLQTIQARGGD
+1850 ARVLQTIKERGGD

-1883 FVRRAFRENFATKAE
+1883 FVRRGFRENFATKAE

-1908 AAYKSLFEKFAAW
+1908 ATYKSLFDKFAAW

-2075 DRALNGEVIYPVGTE
+2075 DRALNGEVIYPIGTE
-2090 KQVQDFE
+2090 KQIADFE
-2097 NYKALVNT
+2097 NYKSLMDTMREA
-2105 VRDVWGDPREAK
+2105 WGDPREAK

-2200 KQLENAKTFEEIQTA
+2200 KQLEKAKTFEEIQTA

-2333 DQVRRLVAK
+2333 DQVHRLVAK

-2427 QNRMLVDK
+2427 QNRMFVDK

-2507 KAGKLKQ
+2507 QAGKLKQ

-2561 GVKRIYGLGSNREVQ
+2561 GVKRIYGLGSNRELQ

-2616 KLQIITAYIYAKNDN
+2616 KLQIIDAYIYAKNDN

-2658 GDFLQKEAEKTYA
+2658 GNFLQKEAEKTYA

-2708 AAAMSKNPSFTKMRA
+2708 AAAMSKNPSFTKMRI

-2769 PAIIEQVGEDC
+2769 PAIIEKVGEDC

-2835 AENMPATQWVSGFT
+2835 AENMPASQWVSGFA

-3166 TKE
+3166 TKK

>member
-9 KTPFTTP
+9 KTPLTAP
-16 APFATLEPERR
+16 APLATLEPERR
-27 SIYLPEEQLIVNTTL
+27 SVYLPKENLIVNTSLRRAQDL
-42 QRAEEVNYAL
+42 QFAIE
-52 QTELYKKAKDN
+52 TELRNQNKDN
-63 FFAFKRLDESI
+63 YFAYQRLDESI

-85 LRAVADSGVSMW
+85 YRAVANAGVSMW
-97 QAGERFMAG
+97 QAGERLMAG
-106 GIGAILDE
+106 AIGAILDE
-114 YEYMKQDSAARKK
+114 YEYSKAAR
-127 YRELYQQLNEQAPD
+127 AT
-141 LESRKEALSAQAEQE
+141 SRKYAQQAEELNQGALTVPGAQTLDKRKKDLYDAYLAE
-156 FNQIRQDYEHNRKLG
+156 LHQIRQDYEHNRKLG
-171 RDALLVMSQNH
+171 RDALLVMSKNN
-182 AKFRELAGIA
+182 AKFRELAGIE
-192 KDERDGFLYDLFG
+192 KNEKDGFLYDLFG

-227 IAFGTT
+227 IAFGAT

-242 LQNGVAPERAL
+242 LQNGVAPDRAL
-253 RAGLAGGAFEGGIEL
+253 LSGIAGGAFEGGIEL

-307 IMQNFG
+307 IMQHFG
-313 GRQQELA
+313 GRQQDLA

-368 AKETATPENNASVH
+368 AKATATPENNAQVH

-395 HGDVEQGAQAF
+395 NGDVEQGAQAF
-406 KESIDKA
+406 KESVDKA

-486 QAVQDAVAAQHEQWK
+486 EAVQAAVAARREQWK

-513 AKAAADAE
+513 EQATAEAA
-521 FDRKLAEVNLH
+521 FDRKLADAGLTE
-532 PEDILFQS
+532 
-540 AAMYK
+540 
-545 NKANSLVE
+545 
-553 FKDFAVNNKGN
+553 KDFLLQETINKNAV
-564 KQEDNKSFYRFTNK
+564 DLTA
-578 DGVQIDVP
+578 P
-586 FERALH
+586 F
-592 IKEKHHLTDQQLD
+592 
-605 VAEKELNN
+605 
-613 AEYAVLMP
+613 
-621 DVGEYQ
+621 
-627 GKQVKIKVNTSLGKM
+627 
-642 GAVLEILPNGRVF
+642 
-655 LDTAFFDSDAN
+655 
-666 IDNWAKENHP
+666 
-676 NAPSKKPVFIG
+676 
-687 SGTISIAD
+687 AD
-695 IMREI
+695 IA
-700 KGNNRGTFDS
+700 KL
-710 ANPNI
+710 P
-715 YLKENI
+715 
-721 ENIRP
+721 
-726 STADMFGADAQTAAQ
+726 ADQRA
-741 FKENVKTVL
+741 
-750 SDENISN
+750 
-757 KQQVEMGQLPPLYTE
+757 QQVESSLNALIGQAMDTATPPLQIQVTADNKVHIKNSNVKLKKGQLKRHQTALTTLEKIVNVAQKTDRKGEVDASHNTSKKTLAHKANVEEYVYFQAPVKIGEDTFLVELATERVKGQDKNLLDLYNVRVKRNPTAAH
-772 LGLPQQDLKTNKLAL
+772 LSTLPQGSSTDRITNN
-787 RKALGLLTPQEL
+787 E
-799 AEHKDW
+799 E
-805 HNHNVPQE
+805 
-813 TIDNLP
+813 
-819 ALLSD
+819 
-824 PVAVLRS
+824 
-831 NTKNGSFVA
+831 F
-840 VLDSEVQ
+840 
-847 GKPVVAIVSPN
+847 
-858 LRKGGYT
+858 
-865 FIPSV
+865 
-870 YERNNYETFLKTT
+870 
-883 AEKGNV
+883 
-889 LYWDKNRMSLP
+889 
-900 GALTRAAIIGN
+900 
-911 DILIDNIT
+911 
-919 TKEDVVKAQES
+919 VKAQES

-946 IRQNPEEI
+946 I
-954 TEIHNQKTGEV
+954 
-965 IPLISYITGREK
+965 
-977 ENITPIKITNRP
+977 
-989 FADVQGRKI
+989 
-998 TRTDVRKKILGNNK
+998 
-1012 NITLQAKGGKK
+1012 
-1023 YLLSTSSVDKMYSS
+1023 
-1037 IFGRFPNELE
+1037 
-1047 IKKEIISALPEIF
+1047 
-1060 PQMDL
+1060 
-1065 ILSHKDVKGID
+1065 
-1076 REIERF
+1076 
-1082 AGVIQVDKKE
+1082 
-1092 FYVML
+1092 
-1097 TAKNGKVARTFLS
+1097 
-1110 SLYDLQT
+1110 
-1117 EPKENAS
+1117 
-1124 GPSRVYSGHRLHIDS
+1124 
-1139 IGDLVRFVK
+1139 
-1148 RKIAK
+1148 
-1153 YNNNVSGKGSGSS
+1153 
-1166 ELLQENLF
+1166 
-1174 NIQQNLFDRE
+1174 QQNLFDKQ

-1191 ANAEERTELTQ
+1191 VNVEERTALTQ
-1202 EDSELKEAAD
+1202 EDSELKETAD
-1212 GLFTE
+1212 GLFSE
-1217 EELKP
+1217 EELKQD
-1222 ELPKFKPTTKP
+1222 LPPFTPTGKP

-1260 ELPADVRSITLSKY
+1260 ELPADVRSITLSQY

-1294 IVKALRDSIP
+1294 IVKALRDSLP
-1304 AKPQRLG
+1304 VKPQRPA
-1311 RAARWAEGLKAARET
+1311 RAAQWVEGLKAARET

-1341 ETDKTDTIHNRVA
+1341 ETDQTDAIHNRVA

-1364 TKAKDY
+1364 TKAKEY
-1370 TLRSSDYLM
+1370 SLRPGNFLM
-1379 YGGTRFNTPT
+1379 FNGQRFNEPQK
-1389 TIYELER
+1389 IYLLER

-1409 MVALARKMLT
+1409 MVALARKMLAQS
-1419 ETAAPA
+1419 AAPA

-1552 IRIPARAVSLDGS
+1552 IRIPARAVSLDGT

-1642 VLKAI
+1642 VLTAI
-1647 TDTFYS
+1647 MDTFYG
-1653 RSVNLDKLRSKPYW
+1653 RSKNLDDLRSKPYW

-1698 LVNPEAYLGGKERF
+1698 IVNPEAYLGGKERF

-1738 TPRGYTLYAESDEG
+1738 TPRGYTLYAESEG
-1752 DTSFNFGQNVAQP
+1752 DTSFDFGQNVAQP
-1765 DFLGKVVFA
+1765 DFLGKVVFS

-1789 ESTALHEYFHVWER
+1789 ESTAVHEYFHIWER

-1818 QMMQDLRQI
+1818 QMMQNLRQI

-1850 ARVLQTIQARGGD
+1850 ARVLQTIKERGGN
-1863 EYIKRLAFNDSLDEN
+1863 EYIKRLAFSDVLDEN

-1883 FVRRAFRENFATKAE
+1883 FVRRGFRENFATKAE
-1898 KYFHNGKAPN
+1898 KYFQNGKAPN
-1908 AAYKSLFEKFAAW
+1908 ATYKNLFEKFAAW
-1921 LRDIYGA
+1921 LREIYGS
-1928 LTGVD
+1928 LTGVE

-2117 KTLKAILEL
+2117 KTLKAILDL

-2154 RLDNKSQTVQNK
+2154 KLDPKGATTQAK

-2189 KRQIEGKDGLI
+2189 KRQIEGKDILI
-2200 KQLENAKTFEEIQTA
+2200 KQLANAKTFEEIQTA

-2254 LRAYSESIGH
+2254 LRAYTESIGH

-2269 QQAWRVLNMASSGQ
+2269 QQAWRVQTMAASGQ

-2298 RTAAEKVLKEAEP
+2298 RTSAEKVLKEAEP

-2342 YARSAS
+2342 YARNAS
-2348 RQRSLWKHEIDELI
+2348 RQRSLWKNEIDKLI

-2377 NKKIQALLNM
+2377 NRKIQALLNM

-2401 DPTTMSAL
+2401 DPATMTAL

-2435 PNSLIDRIINEMLS
+2435 PTSPTDRIINEMLS
-2449 IQAYARKDVT
+2449 IQAYARKDVS

-2467 EDIHSL
+2467 EDIHAL

-2480 KILEKMIKD
+2480 KSLEKMIKD
-2489 FRTEQDKSEVLGA
+2489 YHTEQDKSEVLGA

-2602 AIKRTGEAFPEELN
+2602 ALKHTGEAFPEELN

-2708 AAAMSKNPSFTKMRA
+2708 AAAMSKNPSFTKMRV

-2755 LNQII
+2755 LNQIR

-2780 YKRMLELIDQFSVSK
+2780 YKRMLELIDQFSVTK

-2827 QLISSINY
+2827 QLISAINY

-2849 KAIMHPKETVE
+2849 KAIMHPKETVA

-3017 WMYSALTTLGI
+3017 WMYSALTTLGL

-3069 EVAKAKM
+3069 QVAKAKM
-3076 FDHKVRME
+3076 FDHTVRME

-3089 VVSDLFK
+3089 VVSELFK

-3114 LVESGQLIGGLPTKY
+3114 LVEGGQLIGGLPAKY
-3129 AKGFYTGAGDIAGGE
+3129 AKGFATGTADIASGE

>member
-9 KTPFTTP
+9 KTPLTAP
-16 APFATLEPERR
+16 APLATLEPERR
-27 SIYLPEEQLIVNTTL
+27 SVYLPKENLIVNTSLRRAQDL
-42 QRAEEVNYAL
+42 QFAIE
-52 QTELYKKAKDN
+52 TELRNQNKDN
-63 FFAFKRLDESI
+63 YFAYQRLDESI

-85 LRAVADSGVSMW
+85 YRAVANAGVSMW
-97 QAGERFMAG
+97 QSGERLMAG
-106 GIGAILDE
+106 GIGVILDE
-114 YEYMKQDSAARKK
+114 YEYSKASRATSRKYAQQAEELNQGALAVPGAQTLDKRKK
-127 YRELYQQLNEQAPD
+127 DLYDAYLAELH
-141 LESRKEALSAQAEQE
+141 
-156 FNQIRQDYEHNRKLG
+156 QIRQDYEHNRKLG

-182 AKFRELAGIA
+182 AKFRELAGIE
-192 KDERDGFLYDLFG
+192 KNEKDGFLYDLFG

-227 IAFGTT
+227 IAFGAT

-242 LQNGVAPERAL
+242 LQNGVAPDRAL
-253 RAGLAGGAFEGGIEL
+253 LSGIAGGAFEGGIEL

-307 IMQNFG
+307 IMQHFG
-313 GRQQELA
+313 GRQQDLA

-368 AKETATPENNASVH
+368 AKATATPENNAQVH

-395 HGDVEQGAQAF
+395 NGDVEQGAQAF
-406 KESIDKA
+406 KESVDKA

-480 PVQDNT
+480 PMQDNT
-486 QAVQDAVAAQHEQWK
+486 EAVQAAVAAQREQWK

-513 AKAAADAE
+513 EQATANEE
-521 FDRKLAEVNLH
+521 FDRKLADAGLTE
-532 PEDILFQS
+532 
-540 AAMYK
+540 
-545 NKANSLVE
+545 
-553 FKDFAVNNKGN
+553 KDFLLQETINKNAV
-564 KQEDNKSFYRFTNK
+564 DLTA
-578 DGVQIDVP
+578 P
-586 FERALH
+586 F
-592 IKEKHHLTDQQLD
+592 
-605 VAEKELNN
+605 
-613 AEYAVLMP
+613 
-621 DVGEYQ
+621 
-627 GKQVKIKVNTSLGKM
+627 
-642 GAVLEILPNGRVF
+642 
-655 LDTAFFDSDAN
+655 
-666 IDNWAKENHP
+666 
-676 NAPSKKPVFIG
+676 
-687 SGTISIAD
+687 AD
-695 IMREI
+695 IA
-700 KGNNRGTFDS
+700 KL
-710 ANPNI
+710 P
-715 YLKENI
+715 
-721 ENIRP
+721 
-726 STADMFGADAQTAAQ
+726 ADQRA
-741 FKENVKTVL
+741 
-750 SDENISN
+750 
-757 KQQVEMGQLPPLYTE
+757 QQVESSLNALIGQAMDTATPPLQIQITA
-772 LGLPQQDLKTNKLAL
+772 DNKVHIKNSNVKLKNGKLKRHQTAL
-787 RKALGLLTPQEL
+787 TTLEKIVNVAQKTDRKGAVDASHNTSKKTLAHKANVEEYVYFQAPVKIGEDTFLVEL
-799 AEHKDW
+799 ATER
-805 HNHNVPQE
+805 V
-813 TIDNLP
+813 
-819 ALLSD
+819 
-824 PVAVLRS
+824 
-831 NTKNGSFVA
+831 
-840 VLDSEVQ
+840 
-847 GKPVVAIVSPN
+847 
-858 LRKGGYT
+858 KGQ
-865 FIPSV
+865 
-870 YERNNYETFLKTT
+870 
-883 AEKGNV
+883 
-889 LYWDKNRMSLP
+889 DKNLLDLYNVHVKRNPATAHLSTY
-900 GALTRAAIIGN
+900 GQGSSTDR
-911 DILIDNIT
+911 IT
-919 TKEDVVKAQES
+919 NNEEFVKAQES

-946 IRQNPEEI
+946 I
-954 TEIHNQKTGEV
+954 
-965 IPLISYITGREK
+965 
-977 ENITPIKITNRP
+977 
-989 FADVQGRKI
+989 
-998 TRTDVRKKILGNNK
+998 
-1012 NITLQAKGGKK
+1012 
-1023 YLLSTSSVDKMYSS
+1023 
-1037 IFGRFPNELE
+1037 
-1047 IKKEIISALPEIF
+1047 
-1060 PQMDL
+1060 
-1065 ILSHKDVKGID
+1065 
-1076 REIERF
+1076 
-1082 AGVIQVDKKE
+1082 
-1092 FYVML
+1092 
-1097 TAKNGKVARTFLS
+1097 
-1110 SLYDLQT
+1110 
-1117 EPKENAS
+1117 
-1124 GPSRVYSGHRLHIDS
+1124 
-1139 IGDLVRFVK
+1139 
-1148 RKIAK
+1148 
-1153 YNNNVSGKGSGSS
+1153 
-1166 ELLQENLF
+1166 
-1174 NIQQNLFDRE
+1174 QQNLFDKQ

-1191 ANAEERTELTQ
+1191 VNAEERTELTQ
-1202 EDSELKEAAD
+1202 EDNELKEVAD
-1212 GLFTE
+1212 GLFSE
-1217 EELKP
+1217 EELKQD
-1222 ELPKFKPTTKP
+1222 LPPFTPTGKP

-1260 ELPADVRSITLSKY
+1260 ELPADVRSITLSQY

-1294 IVKALRDSIP
+1294 IVKALRDSLP
-1304 AKPQRLG
+1304 VKPQRPS
-1311 RAARWAEGLKAARET
+1311 RAAQWVEGLKAARET

-1341 ETDKTDTIHNRVA
+1341 ETDKTDAIHNRVA

-1364 TKAKDY
+1364 TKAKEY
-1370 TLRSSDYLM
+1370 SLRPGNFLM
-1379 YGGTRFNTPT
+1379 FNGQRFNEPQK
-1389 TIYELER
+1389 IYLLER

-1409 MVALARKMLT
+1409 MVALARKMLAQS
-1419 ETAAPA
+1419 AAPA

-1466 FDFLTKNQAHLEAL
+1466 FDFLTQNQAHLEAL

-1552 IRIPARAVSLDGS
+1552 IRIPARAVSLDGT

-1574 KANELAHYERGQV
+1574 KANELAHYERGHV

-1698 LVNPEAYLGGKERF
+1698 IVNPEAYLGGKERF

-1738 TPRGYTLYAESDEG
+1738 TPRGYTLYAESEG
-1752 DTSFNFGQNVAQP
+1752 DTSFDFGQNVAQP

-1789 ESTALHEYFHVWER
+1789 KSTAVHEYFHIWER

-1809 KVSTEPEFL
+1809 KASTDPEFL

-1850 ARVLQTIQARGGD
+1850 ARVLQTIKERGGN
-1863 EYIKRLAFNDSLDEN
+1863 EYIKRLAFSDVLDEN

-1883 FVRRAFRENFATKAE
+1883 FVRRGFRENFATKAE
-1898 KYFHNGKAPN
+1898 KYFQNGKAPN
-1908 AAYKSLFEKFAAW
+1908 ATYKNLFEKFAAW
-1921 LRDIYGA
+1921 LREIYGS
-1928 LTGVD
+1928 LTGVE

-1982 LEQIKDLVSTLDAPA
+1982 LEQIKDLVNTLDAPA

-2117 KTLKAILEL
+2117 KTLKAILDL

-2154 RLDNKSQTVQNK
+2154 KLDPKGATTQAK

-2189 KRQIEGKDGLI
+2189 KRQIEGKDILI

-2254 LRAYSESIGH
+2254 LRAYTESIGH

-2269 QQAWRVLNMASSGQ
+2269 QQAWRVQTMAASGQ

-2342 YARSAS
+2342 YARNAS
-2348 RQRSLWKHEIDELI
+2348 RQRSLWKNEIDKLI
-2362 KQTREIQEDNYKQYM
+2362 DKSREIQEDNYKQYM
-2377 NKKIQALLNM
+2377 NRKIQALLNM

-2401 DPTTMSAL
+2401 DPATMTAL

-2435 PNSLIDRIINEMLS
+2435 PTSPTDRIINEMLS
-2449 IQAYARKDVT
+2449 IQANSRENVS

-2467 EDIHSL
+2467 EDIHAL

-2480 KILEKMIKD
+2480 KSLEKMIKD
-2489 FRTEQDKSEVLGA
+2489 YRTEQDKSEVLGA

-2708 AAAMSKNPSFTKMRA
+2708 AAAMSKNPSFTKMRV

-2755 LNQII
+2755 LNQIR

-2780 YKRMLELIDQFSVSK
+2780 YKRMLELIDQFSVTK

-2827 QLISSINY
+2827 QLISAINY

-2849 KAIMHPKETVE
+2849 KAIMHPKETVA

-3017 WMYSALTTLGI
+3017 WMYSALTTLGL

-3069 EVAKAKM
+3069 QVAKAKM
-3076 FDHKVRME
+3076 FDHTVRME

-3089 VVSDLFK
+3089 VVSELFK
-3096 MGQTAVKDD
+3096 MGQMAVKDD

-3114 LVESGQLIGGLPTKY
+3114 LVEGGQLIGGLPAKY
-3129 AKGFYTGAGDIAGGE
+3129 AKGFATGTADIASGE

>member
-16 APFATLEPERR
+16 APFSALEPERR

-52 QTELYKKAKDN
+52 QTEIYKKAKDN

-74 PDTTHRWWKTP
+74 PDTTYRLWKTP

-97 QAGERFMAG
+97 QAGERLMAG

-141 LESRKEALSAQAEQE
+141 VESRKEALSAQAEQE

-192 KDERDGFLYDLFG
+192 KNEKDGFLYDLFG
-205 AGGSLMAAIGLTVL
+205 AAGSLMAAIGLTVL

-227 IAFGTT
+227 IAFGAT

-242 LQNGVAPERAL
+242 LQNGVAPDRAL
-253 RAGLAGGAFEGGIEL
+253 LSGLAGGAFEGGIEL

-320 DTLQGIGYS
+320 DTLYGIGYL

-406 KESIDKA
+406 KESVDKA

-444 AALLGNLEQSRA
+444 AALFGNLEQSRA

-486 QAVQDAVAAQHEQWK
+486 QAVQDGVAAQREQWK

-521 FDRKLAEVNLH
+521 FDRKLAEVNLQ
-532 PEDILFQS
+532 PENILFQS

-655 LDTAFFDSDAN
+655 LDTAFFDSDAH

-721 ENIRP
+721 ENVRPSIADLFAPKENVVEEVHKNISDYEKGTLPIWVEINLGTPSVALTSAGVPAHSLKLKQKTIKKDTQTKHAVKIETFKRLPELLADPVMLLKSDTVQNSFVAVLNDFDRNGKRLVAAIDPDGTVEVNLIDSVYGKDNVYWFKNQVEKGKLLYIDEKEALKESSHLYLRGVPYKASTNRILTKEDVVKAQESGKTNIYLKEDIENVRP
-726 STADMFGADAQTAAQ
+726 STADMFAPDGQTAVR
-741 FKENVKTVL
+741 FKAEVQASLTDENVPK
-750 SDENISN
+750 
-757 KQQVEMGQLPPLYTE
+757 GQLLDMGNIPPLYTE
-772 LGLPQQDLKTNKLAL
+772 LGLPAGSLKTNKTTLL
-787 RKALGLLTPQEL
+787 KAIGKAGRHP
-799 AEHKDW
+799 HK
-805 HNHNVPQE
+805 VPQE
-813 TIDNLP
+813 VLENLP
-819 ALLSD
+819 ALVAD
-824 PVAVLRS
+824 PKAVFKSSPDSTNPDGYVVVLDATNEEGKQIIAAIS
-831 NTKNGSFVA
+831 PSEQGKNGF
-840 VLDSEVQ
+840 
-847 GKPVVAIVSPN
+847 
-858 LRKGGYT
+858 Y

-870 YERNNYETFLKTT
+870 YDKGNFANFVRKT
-883 AEKGNV
+883 AEEGGV
-889 LYWDKNRMSLP
+889 LYIKEKDSDIWGPLQSRPRHNQSP
-900 GALTRAAIIGN
+900 INIIR
-911 DILIDNIT
+911 
-919 TKEDVVKAQES
+919 TKEDFVKAQES

-946 IRQNPEEI
+946 I
-954 TEIHNQKTGEV
+954 
-965 IPLISYITGREK
+965 
-977 ENITPIKITNRP
+977 
-989 FADVQGRKI
+989 
-998 TRTDVRKKILGNNK
+998 
-1012 NITLQAKGGKK
+1012 
-1023 YLLSTSSVDKMYSS
+1023 
-1037 IFGRFPNELE
+1037 
-1047 IKKEIISALPEIF
+1047 
-1060 PQMDL
+1060 
-1065 ILSHKDVKGID
+1065 
-1076 REIERF
+1076 
-1082 AGVIQVDKKE
+1082 
-1092 FYVML
+1092 
-1097 TAKNGKVARTFLS
+1097 
-1110 SLYDLQT
+1110 
-1117 EPKENAS
+1117 
-1124 GPSRVYSGHRLHIDS
+1124 
-1139 IGDLVRFVK
+1139 
-1148 RKIAK
+1148 
-1153 YNNNVSGKGSGSS
+1153 
-1166 ELLQENLF
+1166 
-1174 NIQQNLFDRE
+1174 QQNLFDKQ

-1212 GLFTE
+1212 GLFSE
-1217 EELKP
+1217 EELKQD
-1222 ELPKFKPTTKP
+1222 LPPFTPTGKP

-1260 ELPADVRSITLSKY
+1260 ELPADVRKITLAQY

-1304 AKPQRLG
+1304 AKPQLLG
-1311 RAARWAEGLKAARET
+1311 RAARWEEGLKAARET

-1341 ETDKTDTIHNRVA
+1341 ETDKTDAIHNRVA
-1354 FYLELGYPAF
+1354 FYLEIGYPAF

-1480 LAEKRKIY
+1480 LAEKRKMY

-1552 IRIPARAVSLDGS
+1552 IRIPARAVSLDGT

-1574 KANELAHYERGQV
+1574 KANELAHYERDHV

-1647 TDTFYS
+1647 TDTFYN

-1680 YLIYKAKQEGHS
+1680 YLVYKAKQEGHS

-1698 LVNPEAYLGGKERF
+1698 IVNPEAYLGGKEHF

-1827 HADSAPFVM
+1827 HAGSAPFVM

-1850 ARVLQTIQARGGD
+1850 ASVLQTIKERGGD

-1883 FVRRAFRENFATKAE
+1883 FVRRGFRENFATKAE

-1997 PKLPTNHLLK
+1997 PKLPTNNLLK

-2075 DRALNGEVIYPVGTE
+2075 DRALNGEVIYPIGTE
-2090 KQVQDFE
+2090 KQIADFE
-2097 NYKALVNT
+2097 NYKSLMDTMREA
-2105 VRDVWGDPREAK
+2105 WGDPREAK

-2342 YARSAS
+2342 YARSAT

-2401 DPTTMSAL
+2401 DPTTMSVL

-2427 QNRMLVDK
+2427 QNRRLVDK

-2449 IQAYARKDVT
+2449 IQAYARKYVT

-2489 FRTEQDKSEVLGA
+2489 FRTEQDKSEVLAA

-2769 PAIIEQVGEDC
+2769 PAIIEKVGEDC
-2780 YKRMLELIDQFSVSK
+2780 YKRMQELIDQFSVSK

-2835 AENMPATQWVSGFT
+2835 AENMPATQWVSGFA

-3166 TKE
+3166 TKK

>member
-9 KTPFTTP
+9 KTPLTAP
-16 APFATLEPERR
+16 APLATLEPERR
-27 SIYLPEEQLIVNTTL
+27 SVYLPKENLIVNTSLRRAQDL
-42 QRAEEVNYAL
+42 QFAIE
-52 QTELYKKAKDN
+52 TELRNQNKDN
-63 FFAFKRLDESI
+63 YFAYQRLDESI

-85 LRAVADSGVSMW
+85 YRAVANAGVSMW
-97 QAGERFMAG
+97 QSGERLMAG

-114 YEYMKQDSAARKK
+114 YEYSKAAR
-127 YRELYQQLNEQAPD
+127 AT
-141 LESRKEALSAQAEQE
+141 SRKYAQQAEELNQGALAVPGE
-156 FNQIRQDYEHNRKLG
+156 QTLDKRKKDLYDAYLAELHQIRQDYEHNRKLG
-171 RDALLVMSQNH
+171 RDALLVMSKNN
-182 AKFRELAGIA
+182 AKFRELAGIE
-192 KDERDGFLYDLFG
+192 KNEKDGFLYDLFG

-227 IAFGTT
+227 IAFGAT

-242 LQNGVAPERAL
+242 LQNGVAPDRAL
-253 RAGLAGGAFEGGIEL
+253 LSGIAGGAFEGGIEL

-307 IMQNFG
+307 IMQHFG
-313 GRQQELA
+313 GRQQDLA

-368 AKETATPENNASVH
+368 AKETATPENNAQVH

-395 HGDVEQGAQAF
+395 NGDVEQGAQAF
-406 KESIDKA
+406 KESVDKA

-480 PVQDNT
+480 PMQDNT
-486 QAVQDAVAAQHEQWK
+486 QAVQAAVAAQREQWK

-513 AKAAADAE
+513 EQEASEAA
-521 FDRKLAEVNLH
+521 FDRKLADAGLTE
-532 PEDILFQS
+532 
-540 AAMYK
+540 
-545 NKANSLVE
+545 
-553 FKDFAVNNKGN
+553 KDFLLQETINKNAV
-564 KQEDNKSFYRFTNK
+564 DLTA
-578 DGVQIDVP
+578 P
-586 FERALH
+586 F
-592 IKEKHHLTDQQLD
+592 
-605 VAEKELNN
+605 
-613 AEYAVLMP
+613 
-621 DVGEYQ
+621 
-627 GKQVKIKVNTSLGKM
+627 
-642 GAVLEILPNGRVF
+642 
-655 LDTAFFDSDAN
+655 
-666 IDNWAKENHP
+666 
-676 NAPSKKPVFIG
+676 
-687 SGTISIAD
+687 AD
-695 IMREI
+695 IA
-700 KGNNRGTFDS
+700 KF
-710 ANPNI
+710 P
-715 YLKENI
+715 
-721 ENIRP
+721 
-726 STADMFGADAQTAAQ
+726 ADQRA
-741 FKENVKTVL
+741 
-750 SDENISN
+750 
-757 KQQVEMGQLPPLYTE
+757 QQVESSLNALIGQAMDTATPPLQIQITA
-772 LGLPQQDLKTNKLAL
+772 DNKVHIKNSNVKLKNGKLKRHQTAL
-787 RKALGLLTPQEL
+787 TTLEKIVNVAQKTDRKGAVDVSHNTSKKTLAHKANVEEYVYFQAPVKIGEDTFLVEL
-799 AEHKDW
+799 ATER
-805 HNHNVPQE
+805 V
-813 TIDNLP
+813 
-819 ALLSD
+819 
-824 PVAVLRS
+824 
-831 NTKNGSFVA
+831 
-840 VLDSEVQ
+840 
-847 GKPVVAIVSPN
+847 
-858 LRKGGYT
+858 KGQ
-865 FIPSV
+865 
-870 YERNNYETFLKTT
+870 
-883 AEKGNV
+883 
-889 LYWDKNRMSLP
+889 DKNLLDLYNVHVKRNPATAHLSTY
-900 GALTRAAIIGN
+900 GQGSSTDR
-911 DILIDNIT
+911 IT
-919 TKEDVVKAQES
+919 NNKEFVKAQES

-946 IRQNPEEI
+946 I
-954 TEIHNQKTGEV
+954 
-965 IPLISYITGREK
+965 
-977 ENITPIKITNRP
+977 
-989 FADVQGRKI
+989 
-998 TRTDVRKKILGNNK
+998 
-1012 NITLQAKGGKK
+1012 
-1023 YLLSTSSVDKMYSS
+1023 
-1037 IFGRFPNELE
+1037 
-1047 IKKEIISALPEIF
+1047 
-1060 PQMDL
+1060 
-1065 ILSHKDVKGID
+1065 
-1076 REIERF
+1076 
-1082 AGVIQVDKKE
+1082 
-1092 FYVML
+1092 
-1097 TAKNGKVARTFLS
+1097 
-1110 SLYDLQT
+1110 
-1117 EPKENAS
+1117 
-1124 GPSRVYSGHRLHIDS
+1124 
-1139 IGDLVRFVK
+1139 
-1148 RKIAK
+1148 
-1153 YNNNVSGKGSGSS
+1153 
-1166 ELLQENLF
+1166 
-1174 NIQQNLFDRE
+1174 QQNLFDKQ

-1191 ANAEERTELTQ
+1191 VNAEERTAPTQ

-1212 GLFTE
+1212 GLFSE
-1217 EELKP
+1217 EELKQD
-1222 ELPKFKPTTKP
+1222 LPPFTPTGKP

-1260 ELPADVRSITLSKY
+1260 ELPADVRSITLSQY

-1294 IVKALRDSIP
+1294 IVKALRDSLP
-1304 AKPQRLG
+1304 VKPQRPA
-1311 RAARWAEGLKAARET
+1311 RAAQWVEGLKAARET
-1326 ANQVLQHPEM
+1326 ANQVLQNPDT

-1341 ETDKTDTIHNRVA
+1341 QSAEADAIHNRVA

-1364 TKAKDY
+1364 TKAKEY
-1370 TLRSSDYLM
+1370 SLRPGNFLM
-1379 YGGTRFNTPT
+1379 FNGQRFNEPQK
-1389 TIYELER
+1389 IYLLER

-1409 MVALARKMLT
+1409 MVALARKMLAQS
-1419 ETAAPA
+1419 AAPA

-1466 FDFLTKNQAHLEAL
+1466 FDFLTKNQVHLEAL

-1552 IRIPARAVSLDGS
+1552 IRIPARAVSLDGT

-1642 VLKAI
+1642 VLTAI
-1647 TDTFYS
+1647 MDTFYG
-1653 RSVNLDKLRSKPYW
+1653 RSKNLDALRSKPYW

-1698 LVNPEAYLGGKERF
+1698 IVNPEAYLGGKERF
-1712 PYPTDTEMPAIA
+1712 PYPTEAEMPAIA

-1738 TPRGYTLYAESDEG
+1738 TPRGYTLYAESEG
-1752 DTSFNFGQNVAQP
+1752 DTSFDFGQNVAQP

-1789 ESTALHEYFHVWER
+1789 KSTAIHEYFHIWER

-1818 QMMQDLRQI
+1818 QMMQNLRQI

-1850 ARVLQTIQARGGD
+1850 ARVLQTIKERGGN
-1863 EYIKRLAFNDSLDEN
+1863 EYIKRLAFSDVLDEN

-1883 FVRRAFRENFATKAE
+1883 FVRRGFRENFATKAE
-1898 KYFHNGKAPN
+1898 KYFQNGKAPN
-1908 AAYKSLFEKFAAW
+1908 ATYKNLFEKFAAW
-1921 LRDIYGA
+1921 LREIYGS
-1928 LTGVD
+1928 LTGVE

-2117 KTLKAILEL
+2117 KTLKAILDL

-2154 RLDNKSQTVQNK
+2154 KLDPKGATTQAK

-2225 AYDRTNEGQEERR
+2225 AYERTNEGQEERR

-2254 LRAYSESIGH
+2254 LRAYTESIGH

-2269 QQAWRVLNMASSGQ
+2269 QQAWRVLDMAASGQ

-2342 YARSAS
+2342 YARSAT

-2401 DPTTMSAL
+2401 DPATMTAL

-2435 PNSLIDRIINEMLS
+2435 PTSPTDRIINEMLS
-2449 IQAYARKDVT
+2449 IQAYARKDVS
-2459 CQLFKQAY
+2459 CELFKQAY
-2467 EDIHSL
+2467 EDIHAL

-2480 KILEKMIKD
+2480 KSLEKMIKD
-2489 FRTEQDKSEVLGA
+2489 YRTEQDKSEVLGA

-2616 KLQIITAYIYAKNDN
+2616 KLQIIDAYIYAKNDN

-2708 AAAMSKNPSFTKMRA
+2708 AAAMSKNPSFTKMRV

-2755 LNQII
+2755 LNQIR

-2780 YKRMLELIDQFSVSK
+2780 YKRMLELIDQFSVTK

-2827 QLISSINY
+2827 QLISAINY

-2849 KAIMHPKETVE
+2849 KAIMHPKETVA

-3017 WMYSALTTLGI
+3017 WMYSALTTLGL

-3069 EVAKAKM
+3069 QVAKAKM
-3076 FDHKVRME
+3076 FDHTVRME

-3089 VVSDLFK
+3089 VVSELFK
-3096 MGQTAVKDD
+3096 MGQMAVKDD

-3114 LVESGQLIGGLPTKY
+3114 LVEGGQLIGGLPAKY
-3129 AKGFYTGAGDIAGGE
+3129 AKGFATGTSDIASGE

-3155 YTENRAHIATN
+3155 YTENRAQIATN

>member
-74 PDTTHRWWKTP
+74 PDTTYRIWKTP
-85 LRAVADSGVSMW
+85 YRAVANSGVSMW
-97 QAGERFMAG
+97 QAGERLMAG

-114 YEYMKQDSAARKK
+114 YEYSKASRAASRKYAQQAEELNQGALAVPGAQTLDKRKK
-127 YRELYQQLNEQAPD
+127 DLYDAYLAELH
-141 LESRKEALSAQAEQE
+141 
-156 FNQIRQDYEHNRKLG
+156 QIRQDYEHNRKLG

-192 KDERDGFLYDLFG
+192 KNEKDGFLYDLFG

-227 IAFGTT
+227 IAFGAT

-253 RAGLAGGAFEGGIEL
+253 LAGLAGGAFEGGIEL

-282 VLGRIAASALSEG
+282 VLGRIASSALSEG

-313 GRQQELA
+313 GRQQDFD
-320 DTLQGIGYS
+320 DTLLGIGYS
-329 FVIGSLTAVP
+329 FVIGSLAAVP

-368 AKETATPENNASVH
+368 AKETATPENNAQVH

-395 HGDVEQGAQAF
+395 NGDVEQGAQAF
-406 KESIDKA
+406 KESVDKA

-486 QAVQDAVAAQHEQWK
+486 EAVQAAVAARREQWK

-513 AKAAADAE
+513 EQAAAEAA
-521 FDRKLAEVNLH
+521 FDRKLADAGLTE
-532 PEDILFQS
+532 
-540 AAMYK
+540 
-545 NKANSLVE
+545 
-553 FKDFAVNNKGN
+553 KDFLLQETINKNAV
-564 KQEDNKSFYRFTNK
+564 DLTA
-578 DGVQIDVP
+578 P
-586 FERALH
+586 F
-592 IKEKHHLTDQQLD
+592 
-605 VAEKELNN
+605 
-613 AEYAVLMP
+613 
-621 DVGEYQ
+621 
-627 GKQVKIKVNTSLGKM
+627 
-642 GAVLEILPNGRVF
+642 
-655 LDTAFFDSDAN
+655 
-666 IDNWAKENHP
+666 
-676 NAPSKKPVFIG
+676 
-687 SGTISIAD
+687 AD
-695 IMREI
+695 IA
-700 KGNNRGTFDS
+700 KL
-710 ANPNI
+710 P
-715 YLKENI
+715 
-721 ENIRP
+721 
-726 STADMFGADAQTAAQ
+726 ADQRA
-741 FKENVKTVL
+741 
-750 SDENISN
+750 
-757 KQQVEMGQLPPLYTE
+757 QQVEYSLNALIGQAMDTATPPLQIQITA
-772 LGLPQQDLKTNKLAL
+772 DNKVHIKNSNVKLKNGKLKRHQTAL
-787 RKALGLLTPQEL
+787 TTLEKIVNVAQKTDRKGAVDASHNTSKKTLAHKANVEEYVYFQAPVKIGEDTFLVEL
-799 AEHKDW
+799 ATER
-805 HNHNVPQE
+805 V
-813 TIDNLP
+813 
-819 ALLSD
+819 
-824 PVAVLRS
+824 
-831 NTKNGSFVA
+831 
-840 VLDSEVQ
+840 
-847 GKPVVAIVSPN
+847 
-858 LRKGGYT
+858 KGQ
-865 FIPSV
+865 
-870 YERNNYETFLKTT
+870 
-883 AEKGNV
+883 
-889 LYWDKNRMSLP
+889 DKNLLDLYNVHVKRNPATAHLSTY
-900 GALTRAAIIGN
+900 GQGSSTDR
-911 DILIDNIT
+911 IT
-919 TKEDVVKAQES
+919 NNEEFVKAQES

-946 IRQNPEEI
+946 I
-954 TEIHNQKTGEV
+954 
-965 IPLISYITGREK
+965 
-977 ENITPIKITNRP
+977 
-989 FADVQGRKI
+989 
-998 TRTDVRKKILGNNK
+998 
-1012 NITLQAKGGKK
+1012 
-1023 YLLSTSSVDKMYSS
+1023 
-1037 IFGRFPNELE
+1037 
-1047 IKKEIISALPEIF
+1047 
-1060 PQMDL
+1060 
-1065 ILSHKDVKGID
+1065 
-1076 REIERF
+1076 
-1082 AGVIQVDKKE
+1082 
-1092 FYVML
+1092 
-1097 TAKNGKVARTFLS
+1097 
-1110 SLYDLQT
+1110 
-1117 EPKENAS
+1117 
-1124 GPSRVYSGHRLHIDS
+1124 
-1139 IGDLVRFVK
+1139 
-1148 RKIAK
+1148 
-1153 YNNNVSGKGSGSS
+1153 
-1166 ELLQENLF
+1166 
-1174 NIQQNLFDRE
+1174 QQNLFDKQ

-1191 ANAEERTELTQ
+1191 VNAEERTAPTQ

-1212 GLFTE
+1212 GLFSE
-1217 EELKP
+1217 EELKQD
-1222 ELPKFKPTTKP
+1222 LPPFTPTGKP

-1260 ELPADVRSITLSKY
+1260 ELPADVRSITLSQY

-1294 IVKALRDSIP
+1294 IVKALRDSLP
-1304 AKPQRLG
+1304 VKPQRPA
-1311 RAARWAEGLKAARET
+1311 RAAQWVEGLKAARET
-1326 ANQVLQHPEM
+1326 ANQVLQNPDT

-1341 ETDKTDTIHNRVA
+1341 QSAETDAIHNRVA

-1364 TKAKDY
+1364 TKAKEY
-1370 TLRSSDYLM
+1370 SLRPGNFLM
-1379 YGGTRFNTPT
+1379 FNGQRFNEPQK
-1389 TIYELER
+1389 IYLLER

-1409 MVALARKMLT
+1409 MVALARKMLAQS
-1419 ETAAPA
+1419 AAPA

-1552 IRIPARAVSLDGS
+1552 IRIPARAVSLDGT

-1698 LVNPEAYLGGKERF
+1698 IVNPEAYLGGKEHF

-1738 TPRGYTLYAESDEG
+1738 TPRGYTLYAESEG
-1752 DTSFNFGQNVAQP
+1752 DTSFDFGQNVAQP

-1789 ESTALHEYFHVWER
+1789 KSTAVHEYFHIWER

-1809 KVSTEPEFL
+1809 KASTDPAFL
-1818 QMMQDLRQI
+1818 QLMQNLRQI

-1850 ARVLQTIQARGGD
+1850 ARVLQTIKERGGN
-1863 EYIKRLAFNDSLDEN
+1863 EYIKRLAFSDVLDEN

-1883 FVRRAFRENFATKAE
+1883 FVRRGFRENFATKAE
-1898 KYFHNGKAPN
+1898 KYFQNGKAPN
-1908 AAYKSLFEKFAAW
+1908 ATYKNLFEKFAAW
-1921 LRDIYGA
+1921 LREIYGS
-1928 LTGVD
+1928 LTGVE

-2105 VRDVWGDPREAK
+2105 VRDVWGAPREAK
-2117 KTLKAILEL
+2117 KTLKAILDL

-2154 RLDNKSQTVQNK
+2154 KLDPKGATTQAK

-2189 KRQIEGKDGLI
+2189 KRQIEGKDILI

-2215 AAGALDFLED
+2215 AAAALDFLED

-2254 LRAYSESIGH
+2254 LRAYTESIGH

-2269 QQAWRVLNMASSGQ
+2269 QQAWRVLDMAASGQ

-2342 YARSAS
+2342 YARSAT

-2401 DPTTMSAL
+2401 DPATMTAL

-2435 PNSLIDRIINEMLS
+2435 PTSPTDRIINEMLS
-2449 IQAYARKDVT
+2449 IQAYARKDVS

-2467 EDIHSL
+2467 EDIHAL

-2480 KILEKMIKD
+2480 KSLEKMIKD
-2489 FRTEQDKSEVLGA
+2489 YRTEQDKSEVLGA

-2708 AAAMSKNPSFTKMRA
+2708 AAAMSKNPSFTKMRV

-2755 LNQII
+2755 LNQIR

-2780 YKRMLELIDQFSVSK
+2780 YKRMLELIDQFSVTK

-2827 QLISSINY
+2827 QLISAINY

-2849 KAIMHPKETVE
+2849 KAIMHPKETVA

-2913 VGAIMFGGKP
+2913 VGAIMFGGKS

-3017 WMYSALTTLGI
+3017 WMYSALTTLGL

-3069 EVAKAKM
+3069 QVAKAKM
-3076 FDHKVRME
+3076 FDHTVRME

-3089 VVSDLFK
+3089 VVSELFK

-3114 LVESGQLIGGLPTKY
+3114 LVEGGQLIGGLPAKY
-3129 AKGFYTGAGDIAGGE
+3129 AKGFATGTADIASGE

-3155 YTENRAHIATN
+3155 YTENRAQIATN

>member
-9 KTPFTTP
+9 KTPLTAP
-16 APFATLEPERR
+16 APLATLEPERR
-27 SIYLPEEQLIVNTTL
+27 SVYLPKENLIVNTSLRRAQDL
-42 QRAEEVNYAL
+42 QFAIE
-52 QTELYKKAKDN
+52 TELRNQNKDN
-63 FFAFKRLDESI
+63 YFAYQRLDESI

-85 LRAVADSGVSMW
+85 YRAVANAGVSMW
-97 QAGERFMAG
+97 QSGERLIAG

-114 YEYMKQDSAARKK
+114 YEYSKASRATSRKYAQQAEELNQGVLAVPGAQTLDKRKK
-127 YRELYQQLNEQAPD
+127 DLYDAYLAELH
-141 LESRKEALSAQAEQE
+141 
-156 FNQIRQDYEHNRKLG
+156 QIRQDYEHNRKLG

-182 AKFRELAGIA
+182 AKFRELAGIE
-192 KDERDGFLYDLFG
+192 KNEKDGFLYDLFG

-227 IAFGTT
+227 IAFGAT

-242 LQNGVAPERAL
+242 LQNGVAPDRAL
-253 RAGLAGGAFEGGIEL
+253 LSGIAGGAFEGGIEL

-307 IMQNFG
+307 IMQHFG
-313 GRQQELA
+313 GRQQDLA

-368 AKETATPENNASVH
+368 AKATATPENNAQVH

-395 HGDVEQGAQAF
+395 NGDVEQGAQAF
-406 KESIDKA
+406 KESVDKA

-486 QAVQDAVAAQHEQWK
+486 EAVQSAVAAQREQWK

-513 AKAAADAE
+513 EQATANEE
-521 FDRKLAEVNLH
+521 FDRKLADAGLTE
-532 PEDILFQS
+532 
-540 AAMYK
+540 
-545 NKANSLVE
+545 
-553 FKDFAVNNKGN
+553 KDFLLQETINKNAV
-564 KQEDNKSFYRFTNK
+564 DLTA
-578 DGVQIDVP
+578 P
-586 FERALH
+586 F
-592 IKEKHHLTDQQLD
+592 
-605 VAEKELNN
+605 
-613 AEYAVLMP
+613 
-621 DVGEYQ
+621 
-627 GKQVKIKVNTSLGKM
+627 
-642 GAVLEILPNGRVF
+642 
-655 LDTAFFDSDAN
+655 
-666 IDNWAKENHP
+666 
-676 NAPSKKPVFIG
+676 
-687 SGTISIAD
+687 AD
-695 IMREI
+695 IA
-700 KGNNRGTFDS
+700 KL
-710 ANPNI
+710 P
-715 YLKENI
+715 
-721 ENIRP
+721 
-726 STADMFGADAQTAAQ
+726 ADQRA
-741 FKENVKTVL
+741 
-750 SDENISN
+750 
-757 KQQVEMGQLPPLYTE
+757 QQVESSLNALIGQAMDTATPPLQIQITA
-772 LGLPQQDLKTNKLAL
+772 DNKVHIKNSNVKLKNGKLKRHQTAL
-787 RKALGLLTPQEL
+787 TTLEKIVNVAQKTDRKGAVDASHNTSKKTLAHKANVEEYVYFQAPVKIGEDTFLVEL
-799 AEHKDW
+799 ATER
-805 HNHNVPQE
+805 V
-813 TIDNLP
+813 
-819 ALLSD
+819 
-824 PVAVLRS
+824 
-831 NTKNGSFVA
+831 
-840 VLDSEVQ
+840 
-847 GKPVVAIVSPN
+847 
-858 LRKGGYT
+858 KGQ
-865 FIPSV
+865 
-870 YERNNYETFLKTT
+870 
-883 AEKGNV
+883 
-889 LYWDKNRMSLP
+889 DKNLLDLYNVHVKRNPATAHLSTY
-900 GALTRAAIIGN
+900 GQGSSTDR
-911 DILIDNIT
+911 IT
-919 TKEDVVKAQES
+919 NNEEFVKAKES

-946 IRQNPEEI
+946 I
-954 TEIHNQKTGEV
+954 
-965 IPLISYITGREK
+965 
-977 ENITPIKITNRP
+977 
-989 FADVQGRKI
+989 
-998 TRTDVRKKILGNNK
+998 
-1012 NITLQAKGGKK
+1012 
-1023 YLLSTSSVDKMYSS
+1023 
-1037 IFGRFPNELE
+1037 
-1047 IKKEIISALPEIF
+1047 
-1060 PQMDL
+1060 
-1065 ILSHKDVKGID
+1065 
-1076 REIERF
+1076 
-1082 AGVIQVDKKE
+1082 
-1092 FYVML
+1092 
-1097 TAKNGKVARTFLS
+1097 
-1110 SLYDLQT
+1110 
-1117 EPKENAS
+1117 
-1124 GPSRVYSGHRLHIDS
+1124 
-1139 IGDLVRFVK
+1139 
-1148 RKIAK
+1148 
-1153 YNNNVSGKGSGSS
+1153 
-1166 ELLQENLF
+1166 
-1174 NIQQNLFDRE
+1174 QQNLFDKQ

-1191 ANAEERTELTQ
+1191 VNAEERSELTQ
-1202 EDSELKEAAD
+1202 EDSELKEVAD
-1212 GLFTE
+1212 GLFSE
-1217 EELKP
+1217 EELKQD
-1222 ELPKFKPTTKP
+1222 LPPFTPTGKP

-1252 KYRAAMTS
+1252 KYRTAMTS
-1260 ELPADVRSITLSKY
+1260 ELPADVRSITLSQY

-1294 IVKALRDSIP
+1294 IVKALRDSLP
-1304 AKPQRLG
+1304 VKPQRPS
-1311 RAARWAEGLKAARET
+1311 RAAQWVEGLKAARET

-1341 ETDKTDTIHNRVA
+1341 ETDKTDAIHNRVA

-1364 TKAKDY
+1364 TKAKEY
-1370 TLRSSDYLM
+1370 SLRPGNFLM
-1379 YGGTRFNTPT
+1379 FNGQRFNEPQK
-1389 TIYELER
+1389 IYLLER

-1409 MVALARKMLT
+1409 MVALARKMLAQS
-1419 ETAAPA
+1419 AAPA

-1466 FDFLTKNQAHLEAL
+1466 FDFLTQNQAHLEAL

-1552 IRIPARAVSLDGS
+1552 IRIPARAVSLDGT

-1574 KANELAHYERGQV
+1574 KANELAHYERGHV

-1698 LVNPEAYLGGKERF
+1698 IVNPEAYLGGKERF

-1738 TPRGYTLYAESDEG
+1738 TPRGYTLYAESEG
-1752 DTSFNFGQNVAQP
+1752 DTSFDFGQNVAQP

-1789 ESTALHEYFHVWER
+1789 KSTAVHEYFHIWER

-1809 KVSTEPEFL
+1809 KASTDPEFL

-1850 ARVLQTIQARGGD
+1850 ARVLQTIKERGGN
-1863 EYIKRLAFNDSLDEN
+1863 EYIKRLAFSDVLDEN

-1883 FVRRAFRENFATKAE
+1883 FVRRGFRENFATKAE
-1898 KYFHNGKAPN
+1898 KYFQNGKAPN
-1908 AAYKSLFEKFAAW
+1908 ATYKNLFEKFAAW
-1921 LRDIYGA
+1921 LREIYGS
-1928 LTGVD
+1928 LTGVE

-1982 LEQIKDLVSTLDAPA
+1982 LEQIKDLVNTLDAPA

-2117 KTLKAILEL
+2117 KTLKAILDL

-2154 RLDNKSQTVQNK
+2154 KLDPKGATTQAK

-2189 KRQIEGKDGLI
+2189 KRQIEGKDILI
-2200 KQLENAKTFEEIQTA
+2200 KQLEKAKTFEEIQTA
-2215 AAGALDFLED
+2215 SAGALDFLED
-2225 AYDRTNEGQEERR
+2225 AYERTNEGQEERR

-2254 LRAYSESIGH
+2254 LRAYTESIGH

-2269 QQAWRVLNMASSGQ
+2269 QQAWRVLDMAASGQ

-2342 YARSAS
+2342 YARNAS

-2401 DPTTMSAL
+2401 DPATMTAL

-2435 PNSLIDRIINEMLS
+2435 PTSPTDRIINEMLS
-2449 IQAYARKDVT
+2449 IQAYARKDMS

-2467 EDIHSL
+2467 EDIHAL

-2480 KILEKMIKD
+2480 KSLEKMIKD
-2489 FRTEQDKSEVLGA
+2489 YRTEQDKSEVLGA

-2602 AIKRTGEAFPEELN
+2602 ALKHTGEAFPEELN

-2708 AAAMSKNPSFTKMRA
+2708 AAAMSKNPSFTKMRV

-2755 LNQII
+2755 LNQIR

-2780 YKRMLELIDQFSVSK
+2780 YKRMLELIDQFSVTK

-2827 QLISSINY
+2827 QLISAINY

-2849 KAIMHPKETVE
+2849 KAIMHPKETVA
-2860 FMMSGD
+2860 FMMAGD

-3017 WMYSALTTLGI
+3017 WMYSALTTLGL

-3069 EVAKAKM
+3069 QVAKAKM
-3076 FDHKVRME
+3076 FDHTVRME

-3089 VVSDLFK
+3089 VVSELFK
-3096 MGQTAVKDD
+3096 MGQMAVKDD

-3114 LVESGQLIGGLPTKY
+3114 LVEGGQLIGGLPTKY
-3129 AKGFYTGAGDIAGGE
+3129 AKGFATGTADIASGE

>member
-9 KTPFTTP
+9 KTPLTAP
-16 APFATLEPERR
+16 APLTTLEPERR
-27 SIYLPEEQLIVNTTL
+27 SVYLPKENLIVNTSLRRAQDL
-42 QRAEEVNYAL
+42 QFAIE
-52 QTELYKKAKDN
+52 TELRNQNKDN
-63 FFAFKRLDESI
+63 YFAYQRLDESI

-85 LRAVADSGVSMW
+85 YRAVANAGVSMW
-97 QAGERFMAG
+97 QSGERLMAG

-114 YEYMKQDSAARKK
+114 YEYSKAAR
-127 YRELYQQLNEQAPD
+127 AA
-141 LESRKEALSAQAEQE
+141 SRKYAQQSEELNQGALAVPGEQTLDKRKKDLYDAYLAELH
-156 FNQIRQDYEHNRKLG
+156 QIRQDYEHNRKLG
-171 RDALLVMSQNH
+171 RDALLVMSKNN
-182 AKFRELAGIA
+182 AKFRELAGIE
-192 KDERDGFLYDLFG
+192 KNEKDGFLYDLFG

-227 IAFGTT
+227 IAFGAT

-242 LQNGVAPERAL
+242 LQNGVAPDRAL
-253 RAGLAGGAFEGGIEL
+253 LSGIAGGAFEGGIEL

-313 GRQQELA
+313 GRQQDLA

-349 KLQDKGIKKETAD
+349 KLQDKGIKKEQAD

-368 AKETATPENNASVH
+368 AKATATPENNAQVH

-395 HGDVEQGAQAF
+395 NGDVEQGAQAF
-406 KESIDKA
+406 KESVDKA

-444 AALLGNLEQSRA
+444 AALMGNLEQSRA

-486 QAVQDAVAAQHEQWK
+486 EAVQSSVAAQREQWK

-513 AKAAADAE
+513 EQATANEE
-521 FDRKLAEVNLH
+521 FDRKLAEANLQ

-627 GKQVKIKVNTSLGKM
+627 GKQIKIKVNTSLGKM

-655 LDTAFFDSDAN
+655 LDTAFFDSDVH

-687 SGTISIAD
+687 GGTISIAD

-700 KGNNRGTFDS
+700 KGNKSGTFDS

-715 YLKENI
+715 YLQEDI
-721 ENIRP
+721 
-726 STADMFGADAQTAAQ
+726 TAVDLTAPFADIAKLPADQRA
-741 FKENVKTVL
+741 
-750 SDENISN
+750 
-757 KQQVEMGQLPPLYTE
+757 QQVEYSLNALIGQAMDTATPPLQIQITADNKVHIKNSNVKLKKGQLKRHQTALTTLEKIVNVAQKTDRKGEVDASHNTSKKTLAHKANVEEYVYFQAPVKIGEDTFLVELATERVKGQDKNLLDLYNVRVKRNPTAAH
-772 LGLPQQDLKTNKLAL
+772 LSTLPQGSSTDRITNN
-787 RKALGLLTPQEL
+787 E
-799 AEHKDW
+799 E
-805 HNHNVPQE
+805 
-813 TIDNLP
+813 
-819 ALLSD
+819 
-824 PVAVLRS
+824 
-831 NTKNGSFVA
+831 F
-840 VLDSEVQ
+840 
-847 GKPVVAIVSPN
+847 
-858 LRKGGYT
+858 
-865 FIPSV
+865 
-870 YERNNYETFLKTT
+870 
-883 AEKGNV
+883 
-889 LYWDKNRMSLP
+889 
-900 GALTRAAIIGN
+900 
-911 DILIDNIT
+911 
-919 TKEDVVKAQES
+919 VKAQES

-946 IRQNPEEI
+946 IQQNPEEI

-965 IPLISYITGREK
+965 IPLEMNPNLADTTLTEQHFAPLQSRISNANQFKQLVLNG
-977 ENITPIKITNRP
+977 
-989 FADVQGRKI
+989 QRKI
-998 TRTDVRKKILGNNK
+998 TVQNKATGDTAVISQSSTDKIYSSAISYTESFINK
-1012 NITLQAKGGKK
+1012 NNIAKEERQQYYDDALVIARNVVPLFENATYILQH
-1023 YLLSTSSVDKMYSS
+1023 
-1037 IFGRFPNELE
+1037 R
-1047 IKKEIISALPEIF
+1047 
-1060 PQMDL
+1060 
-1065 ILSHKDVKGID
+1065 DVKGVERKMKRYAAAVKVAD
-1076 REIERF
+1076 RPY
-1082 AGVIQVDKKE
+1082 
-1092 FYVML
+1092 YVMI
-1097 TAKNGKVARTFLS
+1097 TVKDNGQMTGML
-1110 SLYDLQT
+1110 LYDLQAEHKSALT
-1117 EPKENAS
+1117 VIS
-1124 GPSRVYSGHRLHIDS
+1124 GITRHRQGNNSID
-1139 IGDLVRFVK
+1139 DLVRFVK

-1174 NIQQNLFDRE
+1174 NIQQNLFDKQ

-1191 ANAEERTELTQ
+1191 VNAEERTAPTQ

-1212 GLFTE
+1212 GLFSE
-1217 EELKP
+1217 EELKQD
-1222 ELPKFKPTTKP
+1222 LPPFTPTGKP

-1260 ELPADVRSITLSKY
+1260 ELPTDVRSITLSQY

-1304 AKPQRLG
+1304 TKPQLLG

-1341 ETDKTDTIHNRVA
+1341 ETDKTDAIHNRVA

-1409 MVALARKMLT
+1409 MVALARKMLAQS
-1419 ETAAPA
+1419 AAPA

-1466 FDFLTKNQAHLEAL
+1466 FDFLTQNQAHLEAL

-1552 IRIPARAVSLDGS
+1552 IRIPARAVSLDGT

-1574 KANELAHYERGQV
+1574 KANELAHYERGHV

-1642 VLKAI
+1642 VLTAI
-1647 TDTFYS
+1647 MDTFYG
-1653 RSVNLDKLRSKPYW
+1653 RSKNLDALRSKPYW

-1698 LVNPEAYLGGKERF
+1698 IVNPEAYLGGKERF

-1738 TPRGYTLYAESDEG
+1738 TPRGYTLYAESEG
-1752 DTSFNFGQNVAQP
+1752 DTSFDFGQNVAQP

-1789 ESTALHEYFHVWER
+1789 KSTAIHEYFHIWER

-1809 KVSTEPEFL
+1809 KASTDPEFL
-1818 QMMQDLRQI
+1818 QMMQNLRQI

-1850 ARVLQTIQARGGD
+1850 ARVLQTIKERGGN
-1863 EYIKRLAFNDSLDEN
+1863 EYIKRLAFSDVLDEN

-1883 FVRRAFRENFATKAE
+1883 FVRRGFRENFATKAE
-1898 KYFHNGKAPN
+1898 KYFQNGKAPN
-1908 AAYKSLFEKFAAW
+1908 ATYKNLFEKFAAW
-1921 LRDIYGA
+1921 LREIYGS
-1928 LTGVD
+1928 LTGVE

-2117 KTLKAILEL
+2117 KTLKAILDL

-2154 RLDNKSQTVQNK
+2154 KLDPKGATTQAK

-2189 KRQIEGKDGLI
+2189 KRQIEGKDILI

-2254 LRAYSESIGH
+2254 LRAYTESIGH

-2269 QQAWRVLNMASSGQ
+2269 QQAWRVQTMAASGQ

-2342 YARSAS
+2342 YARNAS
-2348 RQRSLWKHEIDELI
+2348 RQRSLWKNEIDKLI
-2362 KQTREIQEDNYKQYM
+2362 DKSREIQEDNYKQYM
-2377 NKKIQALLNM
+2377 NRKIQALLNM

-2401 DPTTMSAL
+2401 DPATMTAL

-2435 PNSLIDRIINEMLS
+2435 PTSPTDRIINEMLS
-2449 IQAYARKDVT
+2449 IQANSRENVS

-2467 EDIHSL
+2467 EDIHAL

-2480 KILEKMIKD
+2480 KSLEKMIKD
-2489 FRTEQDKSEVLGA
+2489 YRTEQDKSEVLGA

-2616 KLQIITAYIYAKNDN
+2616 KLQIIDAYIYAKNDN

-2708 AAAMSKNPSFTKMRA
+2708 AAAMSKNPSFTKMRV

-2755 LNQII
+2755 LNQIR

-2780 YKRMLELIDQFSVSK
+2780 YKRMLELIDQFSVTK

-2827 QLISSINY
+2827 QLISAINY

-2849 KAIMHPKETVE
+2849 KAIMHPKETVA

-3017 WMYSALTTLGI
+3017 WMYSALTTLGL

-3069 EVAKAKM
+3069 QVAKAKM
-3076 FDHKVRME
+3076 FDHTVRME

-3089 VVSDLFK
+3089 VVSELFK
-3096 MGQTAVKDD
+3096 MGQMAVKDD

-3114 LVESGQLIGGLPTKY
+3114 LVEGGQLIGGLPAKY
-3129 AKGFYTGAGDIAGGE
+3129 AKGFATGTADIASGE

-3155 YTENRAHIATN
+3155 YTENRAQIATN
-3166 TKE
+3166 TKK

>member
-27 SIYLPEEQLIVNTTL
+27 SVYLPEEQLIVNTTL

-85 LRAVADSGVSMW
+85 YRAVANAGVSMW
-97 QAGERFMAG
+97 QSGERLMAG

-127 YRELYQQLNEQAPD
+127 YRELYQQLNDQTPD

-156 FNQIRQDYEHNRKLG
+156 FNRIRQDYEHNRKLG

-182 AKFRELAGIA
+182 AKFRELAGIE
-192 KDERDGFLYDLFG
+192 KNEKDGFLYDLFG

-227 IAFGTT
+227 IAFGAT

-242 LQNGVAPERAL
+242 LQNGVAPDRAL
-253 RAGLAGGAFEGGIEL
+253 LSGIAGGAFEGGIEL

-307 IMQNFG
+307 IMQHFG
-313 GRQQELA
+313 GRQQDLA

-368 AKETATPENNASVH
+368 AKATATPENNAQVH

-395 HGDVEQGAQAF
+395 NGDVEQGAQAF
-406 KESIDKA
+406 KESVDKA

-486 QAVQDAVAAQHEQWK
+486 EAVQSAVAAQREQWK

-513 AKAAADAE
+513 EQAAANEE
-521 FDRKLAEVNLH
+521 FDRKLADAGLTE
-532 PEDILFQS
+532 
-540 AAMYK
+540 
-545 NKANSLVE
+545 
-553 FKDFAVNNKGN
+553 KDFLLQETINKNAV
-564 KQEDNKSFYRFTNK
+564 DLTA
-578 DGVQIDVP
+578 P
-586 FERALH
+586 F
-592 IKEKHHLTDQQLD
+592 
-605 VAEKELNN
+605 
-613 AEYAVLMP
+613 
-621 DVGEYQ
+621 
-627 GKQVKIKVNTSLGKM
+627 
-642 GAVLEILPNGRVF
+642 
-655 LDTAFFDSDAN
+655 
-666 IDNWAKENHP
+666 
-676 NAPSKKPVFIG
+676 
-687 SGTISIAD
+687 AD
-695 IMREI
+695 IA
-700 KGNNRGTFDS
+700 KL
-710 ANPNI
+710 P
-715 YLKENI
+715 
-721 ENIRP
+721 
-726 STADMFGADAQTAAQ
+726 ADQRA
-741 FKENVKTVL
+741 
-750 SDENISN
+750 
-757 KQQVEMGQLPPLYTE
+757 QQVESSLNALIGQAMDTATPPLQIQITA
-772 LGLPQQDLKTNKLAL
+772 DNKVHIKNSNVKLKNGKLKRHQTAL
-787 RKALGLLTPQEL
+787 TTLEKIVNVAQKTDRKGAVDASHNTSKKTLAHKANVEEYVYFQAPVKIGEDTFLVEL
-799 AEHKDW
+799 ATER
-805 HNHNVPQE
+805 V
-813 TIDNLP
+813 
-819 ALLSD
+819 
-824 PVAVLRS
+824 
-831 NTKNGSFVA
+831 
-840 VLDSEVQ
+840 
-847 GKPVVAIVSPN
+847 
-858 LRKGGYT
+858 KGQ
-865 FIPSV
+865 
-870 YERNNYETFLKTT
+870 
-883 AEKGNV
+883 
-889 LYWDKNRMSLP
+889 DKNLLDLYNVHVKRNPATAHLSTY
-900 GALTRAAIIGN
+900 GQGSSTDR
-911 DILIDNIT
+911 IT
-919 TKEDVVKAQES
+919 NNEEFVKAQES

-946 IRQNPEEI
+946 I
-954 TEIHNQKTGEV
+954 
-965 IPLISYITGREK
+965 
-977 ENITPIKITNRP
+977 
-989 FADVQGRKI
+989 
-998 TRTDVRKKILGNNK
+998 
-1012 NITLQAKGGKK
+1012 
-1023 YLLSTSSVDKMYSS
+1023 
-1037 IFGRFPNELE
+1037 
-1047 IKKEIISALPEIF
+1047 
-1060 PQMDL
+1060 
-1065 ILSHKDVKGID
+1065 
-1076 REIERF
+1076 
-1082 AGVIQVDKKE
+1082 
-1092 FYVML
+1092 
-1097 TAKNGKVARTFLS
+1097 
-1110 SLYDLQT
+1110 
-1117 EPKENAS
+1117 
-1124 GPSRVYSGHRLHIDS
+1124 
-1139 IGDLVRFVK
+1139 
-1148 RKIAK
+1148 
-1153 YNNNVSGKGSGSS
+1153 
-1166 ELLQENLF
+1166 
-1174 NIQQNLFDRE
+1174 QQNLFDKQ

-1191 ANAEERTELTQ
+1191 VNAEERTELTQ
-1202 EDSELKEAAD
+1202 EDSELKEVAD
-1212 GLFTE
+1212 GLFSE
-1217 EELKP
+1217 EELKQD
-1222 ELPKFKPTTKP
+1222 LPPFTSTGKP

-1260 ELPADVRSITLSKY
+1260 ELPADVRSITLSQY

-1304 AKPQRLG
+1304 TKPQRPA
-1311 RAARWAEGLKAARET
+1311 RAAQWVEGLKAARET
-1326 ANQVLQHPEM
+1326 ANHVLQHPEM

-1341 ETDKTDTIHNRVA
+1341 ETDKTDAIHNRVA

-1364 TKAKDY
+1364 TKAKEY
-1370 TLRSSDYLM
+1370 SLRPGNFLM
-1379 YGGTRFNTPT
+1379 FNGQRFNEPQK
-1389 TIYELER
+1389 IYLLER

-1409 MVALARKMLT
+1409 MVALARKMLAQS
-1419 ETAAPA
+1419 AAPA

-1466 FDFLTKNQAHLEAL
+1466 FDFLTQNQAHLEAL

-1552 IRIPARAVSLDGS
+1552 IRIPARAVSLDGT

-1574 KANELAHYERGQV
+1574 KANELAHYERGHV

-1698 LVNPEAYLGGKERF
+1698 IVNPEAYLGGKERF

-1738 TPRGYTLYAESDEG
+1738 TPRGYTLYAESEG
-1752 DTSFNFGQNVAQP
+1752 DTSFDFGQNVAQP

-1789 ESTALHEYFHVWER
+1789 KSTAVHEYFHIWER

-1809 KVSTEPEFL
+1809 KASTDPAFL
-1818 QMMQDLRQI
+1818 QLMQNLRQI
-1827 HADSAPFVM
+1827 HAGSAPFVM

-1850 ARVLQTIQARGGD
+1850 ARVLQTIKERGGN
-1863 EYIKRLAFNDSLDEN
+1863 EYIKRLAFSDVLDEN

-1883 FVRRAFRENFATKAE
+1883 FVRRGFRENFATKAE
-1898 KYFHNGKAPN
+1898 KYFQNGKAPN
-1908 AAYKSLFEKFAAW
+1908 ATYKNLFEKFAAW
-1921 LRDIYGA
+1921 LREIYGS
-1928 LTGVD
+1928 LTGVE

-2117 KTLKAILEL
+2117 KTLKAILDL

-2154 RLDNKSQTVQNK
+2154 KLDPKGATTQAK

-2189 KRQIEGKDGLI
+2189 KRQIEGKDILI
-2200 KQLENAKTFEEIQTA
+2200 KRLENAKTFEEIQTA
-2215 AAGALDFLED
+2215 AAAALDFLED

-2254 LRAYSESIGH
+2254 LRAYTESIGH
-2264 VDEKI
+2264 VDEKV
-2269 QQAWRVLNMASSGQ
+2269 QQAWRVQTMAASGQ

-2342 YARSAS
+2342 YARNAS
-2348 RQRSLWKHEIDELI
+2348 RQRSLWKHEIDKLI
-2362 KQTREIQEDNYKQYM
+2362 DKAREIQEDNYKQYM
-2377 NKKIQALLNM
+2377 NRKIQALLNM

-2401 DPTTMSAL
+2401 DPATMNAL

-2435 PNSLIDRIINEMLS
+2435 PASPTDRIINEMLS
-2449 IQAYARKDVT
+2449 IQANSRENVS

-2467 EDIHSL
+2467 EDIHAL

-2480 KILEKMIKD
+2480 KSLEKMIKD
-2489 FRTEQDKSEVLGA
+2489 YRTEQDKSEVLGA

-2556 TEIMD
+2556 TDIMD

-2708 AAAMSKNPSFTKMRA
+2708 AAAMSKNPSFTKMRV

-2755 LNQII
+2755 LNQIR

-2780 YKRMLELIDQFSVSK
+2780 YKRMLELIDQFSVTK

-2827 QLISSINY
+2827 QLISAINY

-2849 KAIMHPKETVE
+2849 KAIMHPKETVA

-3017 WMYSALTTLGI
+3017 WMYSALTTLGL

-3069 EVAKAKM
+3069 QVAKAKM
-3076 FDHKVRME
+3076 FDHTVRME

-3089 VVSDLFK
+3089 VVSELFK
-3096 MGQTAVKDD
+3096 MGQMAVKDD

-3114 LVESGQLIGGLPTKY
+3114 LVEGGQLIGGLPTKY
-3129 AKGFYTGAGDIAGGE
+3129 AKGFATGTADIASGE

>member
-9 KTPFTTP
+9 KTPLTAP
-16 APFATLEPERR
+16 APLTTLEPERR
-27 SIYLPEEQLIVNTTL
+27 SVYLPKENLIVNTSLRRAQDL
-42 QRAEEVNYAL
+42 QFAIE
-52 QTELYKKAKDN
+52 TELRNQNKDN
-63 FFAFKRLDESI
+63 YFAYQRLDESI

-85 LRAVADSGVSMW
+85 YRAVANAGVSMW
-97 QAGERFMAG
+97 QSGERLMAG

-114 YEYMKQDSAARKK
+114 YEYSKAAR
-127 YRELYQQLNEQAPD
+127 AA
-141 LESRKEALSAQAEQE
+141 SRKYAQQSEELNQGALAVPGEQTLDKRKKDLYDAYLAELH
-156 FNQIRQDYEHNRKLG
+156 QIRQDYEHNRKLG
-171 RDALLVMSQNH
+171 RDALLVMSKNN
-182 AKFRELAGIA
+182 AKFRELAGIE
-192 KDERDGFLYDLFG
+192 KNEKDGFLYDLFG

-227 IAFGTT
+227 IAFGAT

-242 LQNGVAPERAL
+242 LQNGVAPDRAL
-253 RAGLAGGAFEGGIEL
+253 LSGIAGGAFEGGIEL

-313 GRQQELA
+313 GRQQDLA

-349 KLQDKGIKKETAD
+349 KLQDKGIKKEQAD

-368 AKETATPENNASVH
+368 AKATATPENNAQVH

-395 HGDVEQGAQAF
+395 NGDVEQGAQAF
-406 KESIDKA
+406 KESVDKA

-444 AALLGNLEQSRA
+444 AALMGNLEQSRA

-486 QAVQDAVAAQHEQWK
+486 EAVQSSVAAQREQWK

-513 AKAAADAE
+513 EQATANEE
-521 FDRKLAEVNLH
+521 FDRKLAEANLQ

-627 GKQVKIKVNTSLGKM
+627 GKQIKIKVNTSLGKM

-655 LDTAFFDSDAN
+655 LDTAFFDSDVH

-687 SGTISIAD
+687 GGTISIAD

-700 KGNNRGTFDS
+700 KGNKSGTFDS

-715 YLKENI
+715 YLQEDI
-721 ENIRP
+721 
-726 STADMFGADAQTAAQ
+726 TAVDLTAPFADIAKLPADQRA
-741 FKENVKTVL
+741 
-750 SDENISN
+750 
-757 KQQVEMGQLPPLYTE
+757 QQVEYSLNALIGQAMDTATPPLQIQITADNKVHIKNSNVKLKKGQLKRHQTALTTLEKIVNVAQKTDRKGEVDASHNTSKKTLAHKANVEEYVYFQAPVKIGEDTFLVELATERVKGQDKNLLDLYNVRVKRNPTAAH
-772 LGLPQQDLKTNKLAL
+772 LSTLPQGSSTDRITNN
-787 RKALGLLTPQEL
+787 E
-799 AEHKDW
+799 E
-805 HNHNVPQE
+805 
-813 TIDNLP
+813 
-819 ALLSD
+819 
-824 PVAVLRS
+824 
-831 NTKNGSFVA
+831 F
-840 VLDSEVQ
+840 
-847 GKPVVAIVSPN
+847 
-858 LRKGGYT
+858 
-865 FIPSV
+865 
-870 YERNNYETFLKTT
+870 
-883 AEKGNV
+883 
-889 LYWDKNRMSLP
+889 
-900 GALTRAAIIGN
+900 
-911 DILIDNIT
+911 
-919 TKEDVVKAQES
+919 VKAQES

-946 IRQNPEEI
+946 I
-954 TEIHNQKTGEV
+954 
-965 IPLISYITGREK
+965 
-977 ENITPIKITNRP
+977 
-989 FADVQGRKI
+989 
-998 TRTDVRKKILGNNK
+998 
-1012 NITLQAKGGKK
+1012 
-1023 YLLSTSSVDKMYSS
+1023 
-1037 IFGRFPNELE
+1037 
-1047 IKKEIISALPEIF
+1047 
-1060 PQMDL
+1060 
-1065 ILSHKDVKGID
+1065 
-1076 REIERF
+1076 
-1082 AGVIQVDKKE
+1082 
-1092 FYVML
+1092 
-1097 TAKNGKVARTFLS
+1097 
-1110 SLYDLQT
+1110 
-1117 EPKENAS
+1117 
-1124 GPSRVYSGHRLHIDS
+1124 
-1139 IGDLVRFVK
+1139 
-1148 RKIAK
+1148 
-1153 YNNNVSGKGSGSS
+1153 
-1166 ELLQENLF
+1166 
-1174 NIQQNLFDRE
+1174 QQNLFDKQ

-1191 ANAEERTELTQ
+1191 VNAEERTAPTQ

-1212 GLFTE
+1212 GLFSE
-1217 EELKP
+1217 EELKQD
-1222 ELPKFKPTTKP
+1222 LPPFTPTGKP

-1260 ELPADVRSITLSKY
+1260 ELPTDVRSITLSQY

-1304 AKPQRLG
+1304 TKPQLLG

-1341 ETDKTDTIHNRVA
+1341 ETDKTDAIHNRVA

-1409 MVALARKMLT
+1409 MVALARKMLAQS
-1419 ETAAPA
+1419 AAPA

-1466 FDFLTKNQAHLEAL
+1466 FDFLTQNQAHLEAL

-1552 IRIPARAVSLDGS
+1552 IRIPARAVSLDGT

-1574 KANELAHYERGQV
+1574 KANELAHYERGHV

-1642 VLKAI
+1642 VLTAI
-1647 TDTFYS
+1647 MDTFYG
-1653 RSVNLDKLRSKPYW
+1653 RSKNLDALRSKPYW

-1698 LVNPEAYLGGKERF
+1698 IVNPEAYLGGKERF

-1738 TPRGYTLYAESDEG
+1738 TPRGYTLYAESEG
-1752 DTSFNFGQNVAQP
+1752 DTSFDFGQNVAQP

-1789 ESTALHEYFHVWER
+1789 KSTAIHEYFHIWER

-1809 KVSTEPEFL
+1809 KASTDPEFL
-1818 QMMQDLRQI
+1818 QMMQNLRQI

-1850 ARVLQTIQARGGD
+1850 ARVLQTIKERGGN
-1863 EYIKRLAFNDSLDEN
+1863 EYIKRLAFSDVLDEN

-1883 FVRRAFRENFATKAE
+1883 FVRRGFRENFATKAE
-1898 KYFHNGKAPN
+1898 KYFQNGKAPN
-1908 AAYKSLFEKFAAW
+1908 ATYKNLFEKFAAW
-1921 LRDIYGA
+1921 LREIYGS
-1928 LTGVD
+1928 LTGVE

-2117 KTLKAILEL
+2117 KTLKAILDL

-2154 RLDNKSQTVQNK
+2154 KLDPKGATTQAK

-2189 KRQIEGKDGLI
+2189 KRQIEGKDILI

-2254 LRAYSESIGH
+2254 LRAYTESIGH

-2269 QQAWRVLNMASSGQ
+2269 QQAWRVQTMAASGQ

-2342 YARSAS
+2342 YARNAS
-2348 RQRSLWKHEIDELI
+2348 RQRSLWKNEIDKLI
-2362 KQTREIQEDNYKQYM
+2362 DKSREIQEDNYKQYM
-2377 NKKIQALLNM
+2377 NRKIQALLNM

-2401 DPTTMSAL
+2401 DPATMTAL

-2435 PNSLIDRIINEMLS
+2435 PTSPTDRIINEMLS
-2449 IQAYARKDVT
+2449 IQANSRENVS

-2467 EDIHSL
+2467 EDIHAL

-2480 KILEKMIKD
+2480 KSLEKMIKD
-2489 FRTEQDKSEVLGA
+2489 YRTEQDKSEVLGA

-2616 KLQIITAYIYAKNDN
+2616 KLQIIDAYIYAKNDN

-2708 AAAMSKNPSFTKMRA
+2708 AAAMSKNPSFTKMRV

-2755 LNQII
+2755 LNQIR

-2780 YKRMLELIDQFSVSK
+2780 YKRMLELIDQFSVTK

-2827 QLISSINY
+2827 QLISAINY

-2849 KAIMHPKETVE
+2849 KAIMHPKETVA

-3017 WMYSALTTLGI
+3017 WMYSALTTLGL

-3069 EVAKAKM
+3069 QVAKAKM
-3076 FDHKVRME
+3076 FDHTVRME

-3089 VVSDLFK
+3089 VVSELFK
-3096 MGQTAVKDD
+3096 MGQMAVKDD

-3114 LVESGQLIGGLPTKY
+3114 LVEGGQLIGGLPAKY
-3129 AKGFYTGAGDIAGGE
+3129 AKGFATGTADIASGE

-3155 YTENRAHIATN
+3155 YTENRAQIATN
-3166 TKE
+3166 TKK

>member
-9 KTPFTTP
+9 KTPLTAP
-16 APFATLEPERR
+16 APLATLEPERR
-27 SIYLPEEQLIVNTTL
+27 SVYLPKENLIVNTSLRRAQDL
-42 QRAEEVNYAL
+42 QFAIE
-52 QTELYKKAKDN
+52 TELRNQNKDN
-63 FFAFKRLDESI
+63 YFAYQRLDESI

-85 LRAVADSGVSMW
+85 YRAVANAGVSMW
-97 QAGERFMAG
+97 QSGERLMAG

-114 YEYMKQDSAARKK
+114 YEYSKAAR
-127 YRELYQQLNEQAPD
+127 AA
-141 LESRKEALSAQAEQE
+141 SRKYAQQSEELNQGALAVPGEQTLDKRKKDLYDAYLAELH
-156 FNQIRQDYEHNRKLG
+156 QIRQDYEHNRKLG
-171 RDALLVMSQNH
+171 RDALLVMSKNN
-182 AKFRELAGIA
+182 AKFRELAGIE
-192 KDERDGFLYDLFG
+192 KNEKDGFLYDLFG

-227 IAFGTT
+227 IAFGAT

-242 LQNGVAPERAL
+242 LQNGVAPDRAL
-253 RAGLAGGAFEGGIEL
+253 LSGIAGGAFEGGIEL

-313 GRQQELA
+313 GRQQDLA

-349 KLQDKGIKKETAD
+349 KLQDKGIKKEQAD

-368 AKETATPENNASVH
+368 AKATATPENNAQVH

-395 HGDVEQGAQAF
+395 NGDVEQGAQAF
-406 KESIDKA
+406 KESVDKA

-480 PVQDNT
+480 PMQDNT
-486 QAVQDAVAAQHEQWK
+486 EAVQAAVAARREQWK

-513 AKAAADAE
+513 EQATAEAA
-521 FDRKLAEVNLH
+521 FDRKLADAGLTE
-532 PEDILFQS
+532 
-540 AAMYK
+540 
-545 NKANSLVE
+545 
-553 FKDFAVNNKGN
+553 KDFLLQETINKNAV
-564 KQEDNKSFYRFTNK
+564 DLTA
-578 DGVQIDVP
+578 P
-586 FERALH
+586 F
-592 IKEKHHLTDQQLD
+592 
-605 VAEKELNN
+605 
-613 AEYAVLMP
+613 
-621 DVGEYQ
+621 
-627 GKQVKIKVNTSLGKM
+627 
-642 GAVLEILPNGRVF
+642 
-655 LDTAFFDSDAN
+655 
-666 IDNWAKENHP
+666 
-676 NAPSKKPVFIG
+676 
-687 SGTISIAD
+687 AD
-695 IMREI
+695 IA
-700 KGNNRGTFDS
+700 KL
-710 ANPNI
+710 P
-715 YLKENI
+715 
-721 ENIRP
+721 
-726 STADMFGADAQTAAQ
+726 ADQRA
-741 FKENVKTVL
+741 
-750 SDENISN
+750 
-757 KQQVEMGQLPPLYTE
+757 QQVEYSLNALIGQAMDTATPPLQIQITADNKVHIKNSNVKLKKGQLKRHQTALTTLEKIVNVAQKTDRKGEVDASHNTSKKTLAHKANVEEYVYFQAPVKIGEDTFLVELATERVKGQDKNLLDLYNVRVKRNPTAAH
-772 LGLPQQDLKTNKLAL
+772 LSTLPQGSSTDRITNN
-787 RKALGLLTPQEL
+787 E
-799 AEHKDW
+799 E
-805 HNHNVPQE
+805 
-813 TIDNLP
+813 
-819 ALLSD
+819 
-824 PVAVLRS
+824 
-831 NTKNGSFVA
+831 F
-840 VLDSEVQ
+840 
-847 GKPVVAIVSPN
+847 
-858 LRKGGYT
+858 
-865 FIPSV
+865 
-870 YERNNYETFLKTT
+870 
-883 AEKGNV
+883 
-889 LYWDKNRMSLP
+889 
-900 GALTRAAIIGN
+900 
-911 DILIDNIT
+911 
-919 TKEDVVKAQES
+919 VKAQES

-946 IRQNPEEI
+946 I
-954 TEIHNQKTGEV
+954 
-965 IPLISYITGREK
+965 
-977 ENITPIKITNRP
+977 
-989 FADVQGRKI
+989 
-998 TRTDVRKKILGNNK
+998 
-1012 NITLQAKGGKK
+1012 
-1023 YLLSTSSVDKMYSS
+1023 
-1037 IFGRFPNELE
+1037 
-1047 IKKEIISALPEIF
+1047 
-1060 PQMDL
+1060 
-1065 ILSHKDVKGID
+1065 
-1076 REIERF
+1076 
-1082 AGVIQVDKKE
+1082 
-1092 FYVML
+1092 
-1097 TAKNGKVARTFLS
+1097 
-1110 SLYDLQT
+1110 
-1117 EPKENAS
+1117 
-1124 GPSRVYSGHRLHIDS
+1124 
-1139 IGDLVRFVK
+1139 
-1148 RKIAK
+1148 
-1153 YNNNVSGKGSGSS
+1153 
-1166 ELLQENLF
+1166 
-1174 NIQQNLFDRE
+1174 QQNLFDKQ

-1191 ANAEERTELTQ
+1191 VNAEERTAPTQ

-1212 GLFTE
+1212 GLFSE
-1217 EELKP
+1217 EELKQD
-1222 ELPKFKPTTKP
+1222 LPPFTPTGKP

-1260 ELPADVRSITLSKY
+1260 ELPTDVRSITLSQY

-1304 AKPQRLG
+1304 AKPQLLG

-1341 ETDKTDTIHNRVA
+1341 ETDKTDAIHNRVA
-1354 FYLELGYPAF
+1354 FYLEIGYPAF

-1370 TLRSSDYLM
+1370 TLRSRDYLM

-1480 LAEKRKIY
+1480 LAEKRKMY

-1552 IRIPARAVSLDGS
+1552 IRIPARAVSLDGT

-1574 KANELAHYERGQV
+1574 KANELAHYERGHV

-1642 VLKAI
+1642 VLTAI
-1647 TDTFYS
+1647 MDTFYG
-1653 RSVNLDKLRSKPYW
+1653 RSKNLDALRSKPYW

-1698 LVNPEAYLGGKERF
+1698 IVNPEAYLGGKERF

-1738 TPRGYTLYAESDEG
+1738 TPRGYTLYAESEG
-1752 DTSFNFGQNVAQP
+1752 DTSFDFGQNVAQP

-1789 ESTALHEYFHVWER
+1789 KSTAIHEYFHIWER

-1809 KVSTEPEFL
+1809 KASTDPEFL
-1818 QMMQDLRQI
+1818 QMMQNLRQI

-1850 ARVLQTIQARGGD
+1850 ARVLQTIKERGGN
-1863 EYIKRLAFNDSLDEN
+1863 EYIKRLAFSDVLDEN

-1883 FVRRAFRENFATKAE
+1883 FVRRGFRENFATKAE
-1898 KYFHNGKAPN
+1898 KYFQNGKAPN
-1908 AAYKSLFEKFAAW
+1908 ATYKNLFEKFAAW
-1921 LRDIYGA
+1921 LREIYGS
-1928 LTGVD
+1928 LTGVE

-2090 KQVQDFE
+2090 KQVQEFE

-2117 KTLKAILEL
+2117 KTLKAILDL

-2154 RLDNKSQTVQNK
+2154 KLDPKGATTQAK

-2189 KRQIEGKDGLI
+2189 KRQIEGKDILI

-2254 LRAYSESIGH
+2254 LRAYTESIGH

-2269 QQAWRVLNMASSGQ
+2269 QQAWRVLDMAASGQ

-2348 RQRSLWKHEIDELI
+2348 RQRSLWKKEIDNLI
-2362 KQTREIQEDNYKQYM
+2362 DKTREIQEDNYKQYM

-2401 DPTTMSAL
+2401 DPATMTAL

-2415 AHLGPQSAADEL
+2415 ANLGPQSAADEL

-2435 PNSLIDRIINEMLS
+2435 PASPTDRIINEMLS
-2449 IQAYARKDVT
+2449 IQAYARKDIT

-2467 EDIHSL
+2467 EDIHAL

-2480 KILEKMIKD
+2480 KSLEKMIKD
-2489 FRTEQDKSEVLGA
+2489 YRTEQDKSEVLGA

-2556 TEIMD
+2556 TDIMD

-2576 NKMNAL
+2576 NKMNSL

-2708 AAAMSKNPSFTKMRA
+2708 AAAMSKNPSFTKMRV

-2733 NPFGILFT
+2733 NPFGILFA

-2755 LNQII
+2755 LNQIR

-2780 YKRMLELIDQFSVSK
+2780 YKRMLELIDQFSVTK

-2827 QLISSINY
+2827 QLISAINY

-2849 KAIMHPKETVE
+2849 KAIMHPKETVA

-3017 WMYSALTTLGI
+3017 WMYSALTTLGL

-3069 EVAKAKM
+3069 QVAKAKM
-3076 FDHKVRME
+3076 FDHTVRME

-3089 VVSDLFK
+3089 VVSELFK
-3096 MGQTAVKDD
+3096 MGQMAVKDD

-3114 LVESGQLIGGLPTKY
+3114 LVEGGQLIGGLPTKY
-3129 AKGFYTGAGDIAGGE
+3129 AKGFATGTADIASGE

>member
-16 APFATLEPERR
+16 APFAALEPERR

-52 QTELYKKAKDN
+52 QTEIYKKAKDN

-74 PDTTHRWWKTP
+74 PDTTYRLWKTP

-97 QAGERFMAG
+97 QAGERLMAG

-141 LESRKEALSAQAEQE
+141 VESRKEALSAQAEQE

-192 KDERDGFLYDLFG
+192 KNEKDGFLYDLFG
-205 AGGSLMAAIGLTVL
+205 AGGSLVFAIGLTVL

-227 IAFGTT
+227 IAFGAT

-242 LQNGVAPERAL
+242 LKNGVSPTRAL
-253 RAGLAGGAFEGGIEL
+253 LAGVGGGIAEGGIEL

-313 GRQQELA
+313 GRQQEF
-320 DTLQGIGYS
+320 DETLYGIGYS
-329 FVIGSLTAVP
+329 FVVGSLTAVP

-382 KILSNATSPLVYP
+382 QILSNATSPLVYP

-438 GYDTDS
+438 GYDTTS

-486 QAVQDAVAAQHEQWK
+486 QAVQAGVAAQREKWAK
-501 REYEEQQARKAQ
+501 EYEEYQARKAQ
-513 AKAAADAE
+513 AKAAADTE
-521 FDRKLAEVNLH
+521 FDRKLKEAGL
-532 PEDILFQS
+532 PEGFDYTLGQE
-540 AAMYK
+540 AYGAQG
-545 NKANSLVE
+545 KANTNSPA
-553 FKDFAVNNKGN
+553 FKEWFGNSNAVDENGKPLMVYHGTHKKFDTFDTDKIGTGTGGAILGKG
-564 KQEDNKSFYRFTNK
+564 FYFTNK
-578 DGVQIDVP
+578 KGTAEQYAYGFFGSGKGKGDNNVMPVFLSIQNPAKNRKEYNPSIHDGVIEKQKDGSTFYLVSAPTQIKSV
-586 FERALH
+586 
-592 IKEKHHLTDQQLD
+592 
-605 VAEKELNN
+605 
-613 AEYAVLMP
+613 Y
-621 DVGEYQ
+621 
-627 GKQVKIKVNTSLGKM
+627 
-642 GAVLEILPNGRVF
+642 
-655 LDTAFFDSDAN
+655 
-666 IDNWAKENHP
+666 
-676 NAPSKKPVFIG
+676 
-687 SGTISIAD
+687 
-695 IMREI
+695 
-700 KGNNRGTFDS
+700 NRGTFDS

-715 YLKENI
+715 YLQENI
-721 ENIRP
+721 ENVRP
-726 STADMFGADAQTAAQ
+726 STADMFAPDGQTAER

-772 LGLPQQDLKTNKLAL
+772 LGLPQQELKTNKLAL
-787 RKALGLLTPQEL
+787 RKALGLLTQQEL

-965 IPLISYITGREK
+965 IPLEMNPNLK
-977 ENITPIKITNRP
+977 P
-989 FADVQGRKI
+989 FKPVELKSDVLPMAQNTAD
-998 TRTDVRKKILGNNK
+998 
-1012 NITLQAKGGKK
+1012 GKK
-1023 YLLSTSSVDKMYSS
+1023 QLIDSVFGKKEQLTIEKDGKTFLLSRSSVKKMQNTGITAAKDYA
-1037 IFGRFPNELE
+1037 
-1047 IKKEIISALPEIF
+1047 KEHNLKIEERRQLYHDVGEQVAQALNVFETA
-1060 PQMDL
+1060 QL
-1065 ILSHKDVKGID
+1065 ILSHKDVKNVPGRTILRYGNIFNYRGKTYYAMFVSKQD
-1076 REIERF
+1076 
-1082 AGVIQVDKKE
+1082 GV
-1092 FYVML
+1092 
-1097 TAKNGKVARTFLS
+1097 LS
-1110 SLYDLQT
+1110 DLHLYDLQT
-1117 EPKENAS
+1117 EENKYTAGNS
-1124 GPSRVYSGHRLHIDS
+1124 GVINNPSQQRYTNS

-1174 NIQQNLFDRE
+1174 NIQQNLFDKQ

-1191 ANAEERTELTQ
+1191 VNAEERTAPTQ

-1212 GLFTE
+1212 GLFSE
-1217 EELKP
+1217 EELKQD
-1222 ELPKFKPTTKP
+1222 LPPFTPTGKP

-1260 ELPADVRSITLSKY
+1260 ELPADVRSITLSQY

-1311 RAARWAEGLKAARET
+1311 RAAQWVEGLKAARET

-1341 ETDKTDTIHNRVA
+1341 KTDKTDTIHNRVA

-1364 TKAKDY
+1364 TKAKEY
-1370 TLRSSDYLM
+1370 SLRPGNFLM
-1379 YGGTRFNTPT
+1379 FNGQRFNEPQK
-1389 TIYELER
+1389 IYLLER

-1409 MVALARKMLT
+1409 MVALARKMLAQS
-1419 ETAAPA
+1419 AAPA

-1552 IRIPARAVSLDGS
+1552 IRIPARAVSLDGT

-1574 KANELAHYERGQV
+1574 KANELAHYERDHV

-1680 YLIYKAKQEGHS
+1680 YLVYKAKQEGHS

-1698 LVNPEAYLGGKERF
+1698 IVNPEAYLGGKERF

-1738 TPRGYTLYAESDEG
+1738 TPRGYTLYAESEG
-1752 DTSFNFGQNVAQP
+1752 DTSFDFGQNVAQP

-1789 ESTALHEYFHVWER
+1789 ESTAIHEYFHIWER

-1850 ARVLQTIQARGGD
+1850 ASVLQTIQARGGD

-1883 FVRRAFRENFATKAE
+1883 FVRRGFRENFATKAE

-2075 DRALNGEVIYPVGTE
+2075 DRALNGEVIYPIGTE
-2090 KQVQDFE
+2090 KQIADFE
-2097 NYKALVNT
+2097 NYKSLMDTMREA
-2105 VRDVWGDPREAK
+2105 WGDPREAK

-2467 EDIHSL
+2467 EDIHAL

-2507 KAGKLKQ
+2507 QAGKLKQ

-2592 ALVDKNTNPG
+2592 ALVDKNTNAG

-2616 KLQIITAYIYAKNDN
+2616 KLQIIDAYIYAKNDN

-2835 AENMPATQWVSGFT
+2835 AENMPASQWVSGFA

-2939 FAEFRKSTLRSQQAN
+2939 FAEFRKATLRSQQAN

-3155 YTENRAHIATN
+3155 YTENRAQIATN
-3166 TKE
+3166 TKK

>member
-9 KTPFTTP
+9 KTPLTAP
-16 APFATLEPERR
+16 APLATLEPERR
-27 SIYLPEEQLIVNTTL
+27 SVYLPKENLIVNTSLRRAQDL
-42 QRAEEVNYAL
+42 QFAIE
-52 QTELYKKAKDN
+52 TELRNQNKDN
-63 FFAFKRLDESI
+63 YFAYQRLDESI

-85 LRAVADSGVSMW
+85 YRAVANAGVSMW
-97 QAGERFMAG
+97 QSGERLMAG

-114 YEYMKQDSAARKK
+114 YEYSKASRATSRKYAQQAEELNQGALAVPGAQTLDKRKK
-127 YRELYQQLNEQAPD
+127 DLYDAYLAELH
-141 LESRKEALSAQAEQE
+141 
-156 FNQIRQDYEHNRKLG
+156 QIRQDYEHNRKLG

-182 AKFRELAGIA
+182 AKFRELAGIE
-192 KDERDGFLYDLFG
+192 KNEKDGFLYDLFG

-227 IAFGTT
+227 IAFGAT

-242 LQNGVAPERAL
+242 LQNGVAPDRAL
-253 RAGLAGGAFEGGIEL
+253 LSGIAGGAFEGGIEL

-307 IMQNFG
+307 IMQHFG
-313 GRQQELA
+313 GRQQDLA

-368 AKETATPENNASVH
+368 AKATATPENNAQVH

-395 HGDVEQGAQAF
+395 NGDVEQGAQAF
-406 KESIDKA
+406 KESVDKA

-480 PVQDNT
+480 PMQDNT
-486 QAVQDAVAAQHEQWK
+486 EAVQAAVAAQREQWK

-513 AKAAADAE
+513 ADAAANE
-521 FDRKLAEVNLH
+521 ELDRKLADAGLTE
-532 PEDILFQS
+532 
-540 AAMYK
+540 
-545 NKANSLVE
+545 
-553 FKDFAVNNKGN
+553 KDFLLQETINKNAV
-564 KQEDNKSFYRFTNK
+564 DLTA
-578 DGVQIDVP
+578 P
-586 FERALH
+586 F
-592 IKEKHHLTDQQLD
+592 
-605 VAEKELNN
+605 
-613 AEYAVLMP
+613 
-621 DVGEYQ
+621 
-627 GKQVKIKVNTSLGKM
+627 
-642 GAVLEILPNGRVF
+642 
-655 LDTAFFDSDAN
+655 
-666 IDNWAKENHP
+666 
-676 NAPSKKPVFIG
+676 
-687 SGTISIAD
+687 AD
-695 IMREI
+695 IA
-700 KGNNRGTFDS
+700 KL
-710 ANPNI
+710 P
-715 YLKENI
+715 
-721 ENIRP
+721 
-726 STADMFGADAQTAAQ
+726 ADQRA
-741 FKENVKTVL
+741 
-750 SDENISN
+750 
-757 KQQVEMGQLPPLYTE
+757 QQVESSLNALIGQAMDTATPPLQIQITA
-772 LGLPQQDLKTNKLAL
+772 DNKVHIKNSNVKLKNGKLKRHQTAL
-787 RKALGLLTPQEL
+787 TTLEKIVNVAQKTDRKGAVDVSHNTSKKTLAHKANVEEYVYFQAPVKIGEDTFLVEL
-799 AEHKDW
+799 ATER
-805 HNHNVPQE
+805 V
-813 TIDNLP
+813 
-819 ALLSD
+819 
-824 PVAVLRS
+824 
-831 NTKNGSFVA
+831 
-840 VLDSEVQ
+840 
-847 GKPVVAIVSPN
+847 
-858 LRKGGYT
+858 KGQ
-865 FIPSV
+865 
-870 YERNNYETFLKTT
+870 
-883 AEKGNV
+883 
-889 LYWDKNRMSLP
+889 DKNLLDLYNVHVKRNPATAHLSTY
-900 GALTRAAIIGN
+900 GQGSSTDR
-911 DILIDNIT
+911 IT
-919 TKEDVVKAQES
+919 NNEEFVKAQES

-946 IRQNPEEI
+946 I
-954 TEIHNQKTGEV
+954 
-965 IPLISYITGREK
+965 
-977 ENITPIKITNRP
+977 
-989 FADVQGRKI
+989 
-998 TRTDVRKKILGNNK
+998 
-1012 NITLQAKGGKK
+1012 
-1023 YLLSTSSVDKMYSS
+1023 
-1037 IFGRFPNELE
+1037 
-1047 IKKEIISALPEIF
+1047 
-1060 PQMDL
+1060 
-1065 ILSHKDVKGID
+1065 
-1076 REIERF
+1076 
-1082 AGVIQVDKKE
+1082 
-1092 FYVML
+1092 
-1097 TAKNGKVARTFLS
+1097 
-1110 SLYDLQT
+1110 
-1117 EPKENAS
+1117 
-1124 GPSRVYSGHRLHIDS
+1124 
-1139 IGDLVRFVK
+1139 
-1148 RKIAK
+1148 
-1153 YNNNVSGKGSGSS
+1153 
-1166 ELLQENLF
+1166 
-1174 NIQQNLFDRE
+1174 QQNLFDKQ

-1191 ANAEERTELTQ
+1191 VNAEERTAPTQ

-1212 GLFTE
+1212 GLFSE
-1217 EELKP
+1217 EELKQD
-1222 ELPKFKPTTKP
+1222 LPPFTPTGKP

-1260 ELPADVRSITLSKY
+1260 ELPADVRSITLSQY

-1294 IVKALRDSIP
+1294 IVKALRDSLP
-1304 AKPQRLG
+1304 VKPQRPA
-1311 RAARWAEGLKAARET
+1311 RAAQWVEGLKAARET
-1326 ANQVLQHPEM
+1326 ANQVLQNPDT

-1341 ETDKTDTIHNRVA
+1341 ETDQTDAIHNRVA

-1409 MVALARKMLT
+1409 MVALARKMLAQS
-1419 ETAAPA
+1419 AAPA

-1552 IRIPARAVSLDGS
+1552 IRIPARAVSLDGT

-1642 VLKAI
+1642 VLTAI
-1647 TDTFYS
+1647 MDTFYG
-1653 RSVNLDKLRSKPYW
+1653 RSKNLDALRSKPYW

-1698 LVNPEAYLGGKERF
+1698 IVNPEAYLGGKERF

-1738 TPRGYTLYAESDEG
+1738 TPRGYTLYAESEG
-1752 DTSFNFGQNVAQP
+1752 DTSFDFGQNVAQP

-1789 ESTALHEYFHVWER
+1789 KSTAVHEYFHIWER

-1809 KVSTEPEFL
+1809 KASTDPEFL
-1818 QMMQDLRQI
+1818 QMMQNLRQI

-1850 ARVLQTIQARGGD
+1850 ARVLQTIKERGGN
-1863 EYIKRLAFNDSLDEN
+1863 EYIKRLAFSDVLDEN

-1883 FVRRAFRENFATKAE
+1883 FVRRGFRENFATKAE
-1898 KYFHNGKAPN
+1898 KYFQNGKAPN
-1908 AAYKSLFEKFAAW
+1908 ATYKNLFEKFAAW
-1921 LRDIYGA
+1921 LREIYGS
-1928 LTGVD
+1928 LTGVE

-1966 QQINNIRQG
+1966 QQINNIRKG

-2117 KTLKAILEL
+2117 KTLKAILDL

-2154 RLDNKSQTVQNK
+2154 KLDPKGATTQAK

-2189 KRQIEGKDGLI
+2189 KRQIEGKDILI

-2254 LRAYSESIGH
+2254 LRAYTESIGH

-2269 QQAWRVLNMASSGQ
+2269 QQAWRVQTMAASGQ

-2342 YARSAS
+2342 YARNAS
-2348 RQRSLWKHEIDELI
+2348 RQRSLWKNEIDKLI
-2362 KQTREIQEDNYKQYM
+2362 DKSREIQEDNYKQYM

-2401 DPTTMSAL
+2401 DPATMTAL

-2435 PNSLIDRIINEMLS
+2435 PTSPTDRIINEMLS
-2449 IQAYARKDVT
+2449 IQAYARKDVS

-2467 EDIHSL
+2467 EDIHAL

-2480 KILEKMIKD
+2480 KSLEKMIKD
-2489 FRTEQDKSEVLGA
+2489 YRTEQDKSEVLGA

-2616 KLQIITAYIYAKNDN
+2616 KLQIIDAYIYAKNDN

-2708 AAAMSKNPSFTKMRA
+2708 AAAMSKNPSFTKMRV

-2755 LNQII
+2755 LNQIR

-2780 YKRMLELIDQFSVSK
+2780 YKRMLELIDQFSVTK

-2827 QLISSINY
+2827 QLISAINY

-2849 KAIMHPKETVE
+2849 KAIMHPKETVA

-3017 WMYSALTTLGI
+3017 WMYSALTTLGL

-3069 EVAKAKM
+3069 QVAKAKM
-3076 FDHKVRME
+3076 FDHTVRME

-3089 VVSDLFK
+3089 VVSELFK
-3096 MGQTAVKDD
+3096 MGQMAVKDD
-3105 LAAEDVLNM
+3105 LSAEDVLNM
-3114 LVESGQLIGGLPTKY
+3114 LVEGGQLIGGLPTKY
-3129 AKGFYTGAGDIAGGE
+3129 AKGFATGTADIASGE

>member
-9 KTPFTTP
+9 KTPFTPP
-16 APFATLEPERR
+16 APFAALEPERR

-97 QAGERFMAG
+97 QAGERLMAG

-368 AKETATPENNASVH
+368 AKETATPENNAQVH

-406 KESIDKA
+406 KESVDKA

-438 GYDTDS
+438 GYDTTS
-444 AALLGNLEQSRA
+444 AALMGNLEQSRA

-521 FDRKLAEVNLH
+521 FDRKLAESGLTEKDFLLQESINKNVVDLTD
-532 PEDILFQS
+532 PFADIAKLPADQR
-540 AAMYK
+540 AEK
-545 NKANSLVE
+545 VE
-553 FKDFAVNNKGN
+553 FALNTLIGSAMDTATPPLQIQITKENK
-564 KQEDNKSFYRFTNK
+564 
-578 DGVQIDVP
+578 
-586 FERALH
+586 LH
-592 IKEKHHLTDQQLD
+592 IKNSNIQLKWGQLKRHQTALTTLEKIVNVAQKTDRKGEVDASHNTSKKTLAHKAN
-605 VAEKELNN
+605 VE
-613 AEYAVLMP
+613 EYVYFQAL
-621 DVGEYQ
+621 
-627 GKQVKIKVNTSLGKM
+627 VKIGK
-642 GAVLEILPNGRVF
+642 EPF
-655 LDTAFFDSDAN
+655 L
-666 IDNWAKENHP
+666 
-676 NAPSKKPVFIG
+676 V
-687 SGTISIAD
+687 
-695 IMREI
+695 
-700 KGNNRGTFDS
+700 
-710 ANPNI
+710 
-715 YLKENI
+715 
-721 ENIRP
+721 
-726 STADMFGADAQTAAQ
+726 
-741 FKENVKTVL
+741 
-750 SDENISN
+750 
-757 KQQVEMGQLPPLYTE
+757 
-772 LGLPQQDLKTNKLAL
+772 
-787 RKALGLLTPQEL
+787 EL
-799 AEHKDW
+799 ATER
-805 HNHNVPQE
+805 V
-813 TIDNLP
+813 
-819 ALLSD
+819 
-824 PVAVLRS
+824 
-831 NTKNGSFVA
+831 
-840 VLDSEVQ
+840 
-847 GKPVVAIVSPN
+847 
-858 LRKGGYT
+858 KGQ
-865 FIPSV
+865 
-870 YERNNYETFLKTT
+870 
-883 AEKGNV
+883 
-889 LYWDKNRMSLP
+889 DKNLLDLYNVRVKRNPASAHLSTLRQ
-900 GALTRAAIIGN
+900 GSSTDR
-911 DILIDNIT
+911 IT
-919 TKEDVVKAQES
+919 NKEDVVKAQES
-930 GKTNNPSEL
+930 GKTKNPSEL

-954 TEIHNQKTGEV
+954 TEIHNQQTGEA
-965 IPLISYITGREK
+965 ILLEMNPNLK
-977 ENITPIKITNRP
+977 P
-989 FADVQGRKI
+989 FKPVELRSDFLPMAQNTAD
-998 TRTDVRKKILGNNK
+998 
-1012 NITLQAKGGKK
+1012 GKK
-1023 YLLSTSSVDKMYSS
+1023 QLIDSVFGKKEQITIKKDGKIFLLSRSSVKKMQNTS
-1037 IFGRFPNELE
+1037 ITAAKDYANKHNLQTEERRQLYHDVGEQVAQ
-1047 IKKEIISALPEIF
+1047 ALNVFETA
-1060 PQMDL
+1060 QL
-1065 ILSHKDVKGID
+1065 ILSHKDVKNVPGRTILRYGNIFNYRGKTYYAMFVSKQD
-1076 REIERF
+1076 
-1082 AGVIQVDKKE
+1082 GV
-1092 FYVML
+1092 
-1097 TAKNGKVARTFLS
+1097 LS
-1110 SLYDLQT
+1110 DLHLYDLQT
-1117 EPKENAS
+1117 EENKYTAGNS
-1124 GPSRVYSGHRLHIDS
+1124 GVINNPSQQRYTNS

-1174 NIQQNLFDRE
+1174 NIQQNLFDKQ

-1212 GLFTE
+1212 GLFSE
-1217 EELKP
+1217 EELKQD
-1222 ELPKFKPTTKP
+1222 LPPFTPTGKP

-1260 ELPADVRSITLSKY
+1260 ELPADVRKITLSQY

-1304 AKPQRLG
+1304 AKPQLLG

-1341 ETDKTDTIHNRVA
+1341 ETDKTDAIHNRVA
-1354 FYLELGYPAF
+1354 FYLEIGYPAF

-1379 YGGTRFNTPT
+1379 YGDTRFNTPT

-1552 IRIPARAVSLDGS
+1552 IRIPARAVSLDGT

-1574 KANELAHYERGQV
+1574 KANELAHYERDHV

-1647 TDTFYS
+1647 TDTFYN

-1680 YLIYKAKQEGHS
+1680 YLVYKAKQEGHS

-1698 LVNPEAYLGGKERF
+1698 IVNPEAYLGGKERF

-1789 ESTALHEYFHVWER
+1789 EFTAVHEYFHIWER

-1850 ARVLQTIQARGGD
+1850 ARVLQTIKERGGD

-1883 FVRRAFRENFATKAE
+1883 FVRRGFRENFATKAE

-2075 DRALNGEVIYPVGTE
+2075 DRALNGEVIYPIGTE
-2090 KQVQDFE
+2090 KQIADFE
-2097 NYKALVNT
+2097 NYKSLMDTMREA
-2105 VRDVWGDPREAK
+2105 WGDPREAK

-2200 KQLENAKTFEEIQTA
+2200 KQLEKAKTFEEIQTA

-2290 TDEEVARR
+2290 TDEEVAHR

>member
-16 APFATLEPERR
+16 APFAALEPERR

-85 LRAVADSGVSMW
+85 YRAVANAGVSMW
-97 QAGERFMAG
+97 QSGERLMAG

-114 YEYMKQDSAARKK
+114 YEYSKAAR
-127 YRELYQQLNEQAPD
+127 AT
-141 LESRKEALSAQAEQE
+141 SRKYAQQAEELNQGALTVPGAQTLDKRKKDLYDAYLAE
-156 FNQIRQDYEHNRKLG
+156 LHQIRQDYEHNRKLG

-182 AKFRELAGIA
+182 AKFRELAGIE
-192 KDERDGFLYDLFG
+192 KNEKDGFLYDLFG

-227 IAFGTT
+227 IAFGAT

-242 LQNGVAPERAL
+242 LQNGVAPDRAL
-253 RAGLAGGAFEGGIEL
+253 LSGIAGGAFEGGIEL

-307 IMQNFG
+307 IMQHFG
-313 GRQQELA
+313 GRQQDLA

-368 AKETATPENNASVH
+368 AKATATPENNAQVH

-395 HGDVEQGAQAF
+395 NGDVEQGAQAF
-406 KESIDKA
+406 KESVDKA

-480 PVQDNT
+480 PMQDNT
-486 QAVQDAVAAQHEQWK
+486 EAVQAAVAAQREQWK

-513 AKAAADAE
+513 AKAAADE
-521 FDRKLAEVNLH
+521 ELDRKLADAGLTE
-532 PEDILFQS
+532 
-540 AAMYK
+540 
-545 NKANSLVE
+545 
-553 FKDFAVNNKGN
+553 KDFLLQETINKNAV
-564 KQEDNKSFYRFTNK
+564 D
-578 DGVQIDVP
+578 
-586 FERALH
+586 
-592 IKEKHHLTDQQLD
+592 LTD
-605 VAEKELNN
+605 
-613 AEYAVLMP
+613 P
-621 DVGEYQ
+621 
-627 GKQVKIKVNTSLGKM
+627 
-642 GAVLEILPNGRVF
+642 F
-655 LDTAFFDSDAN
+655 
-666 IDNWAKENHP
+666 
-676 NAPSKKPVFIG
+676 
-687 SGTISIAD
+687 AD
-695 IMREI
+695 IA
-700 KGNNRGTFDS
+700 KL
-710 ANPNI
+710 P
-715 YLKENI
+715 
-721 ENIRP
+721 
-726 STADMFGADAQTAAQ
+726 ADQRA
-741 FKENVKTVL
+741 
-750 SDENISN
+750 
-757 KQQVEMGQLPPLYTE
+757 QQVEYSLNALIGQAMDTATPPLQIQITA
-772 LGLPQQDLKTNKLAL
+772 DNKVHIKNSNVKLKNGKLKRHQTAL
-787 RKALGLLTPQEL
+787 TTLEKIVNVAQKTDRKGAVDASHNTSKKTLAHKANVEEYVYFQAPVKIGEDTFLVEL
-799 AEHKDW
+799 ATER
-805 HNHNVPQE
+805 V
-813 TIDNLP
+813 
-819 ALLSD
+819 
-824 PVAVLRS
+824 
-831 NTKNGSFVA
+831 
-840 VLDSEVQ
+840 
-847 GKPVVAIVSPN
+847 
-858 LRKGGYT
+858 KGQ
-865 FIPSV
+865 
-870 YERNNYETFLKTT
+870 
-883 AEKGNV
+883 
-889 LYWDKNRMSLP
+889 DKNLLDLYNVHVKRNPATAHLSTY
-900 GALTRAAIIGN
+900 GQGSSTDR
-911 DILIDNIT
+911 IT
-919 TKEDVVKAQES
+919 NKEDVVKAQES

-946 IRQNPEEI
+946 I
-954 TEIHNQKTGEV
+954 
-965 IPLISYITGREK
+965 
-977 ENITPIKITNRP
+977 
-989 FADVQGRKI
+989 
-998 TRTDVRKKILGNNK
+998 
-1012 NITLQAKGGKK
+1012 
-1023 YLLSTSSVDKMYSS
+1023 
-1037 IFGRFPNELE
+1037 
-1047 IKKEIISALPEIF
+1047 
-1060 PQMDL
+1060 
-1065 ILSHKDVKGID
+1065 
-1076 REIERF
+1076 
-1082 AGVIQVDKKE
+1082 
-1092 FYVML
+1092 
-1097 TAKNGKVARTFLS
+1097 
-1110 SLYDLQT
+1110 
-1117 EPKENAS
+1117 
-1124 GPSRVYSGHRLHIDS
+1124 
-1139 IGDLVRFVK
+1139 
-1148 RKIAK
+1148 
-1153 YNNNVSGKGSGSS
+1153 
-1166 ELLQENLF
+1166 
-1174 NIQQNLFDRE
+1174 QQNLFDKQ

-1191 ANAEERTELTQ
+1191 VNAEERTALTQ
-1202 EDSELKEAAD
+1202 EDSELKEVAD
-1212 GLFTE
+1212 GLFSE
-1217 EELKP
+1217 EELKQD
-1222 ELPKFKPTTKP
+1222 LPPFTPTGKP

-1260 ELPADVRSITLSKY
+1260 ELPADVRSITLSQY

-1304 AKPQRLG
+1304 TKPQRPA
-1311 RAARWAEGLKAARET
+1311 RAAQWVEGLKAARET
-1326 ANQVLQHPEM
+1326 ANHVLQHPEM

-1341 ETDKTDTIHNRVA
+1341 ETDQTDAIHNRVA
-1354 FYLELGYPAF
+1354 FYLEIGYPAF

-1409 MVALARKMLT
+1409 MVALARKMLAQS
-1419 ETAAPA
+1419 AAPA

-1466 FDFLTKNQAHLEAL
+1466 FDFLTQNQAHLEAL

-1552 IRIPARAVSLDGS
+1552 IRIPARAVSLDGT

-1642 VLKAI
+1642 VLTAI
-1647 TDTFYS
+1647 MDTFYG
-1653 RSVNLDKLRSKPYW
+1653 RSKNLDALRSKPYW
-1667 STRTEMTARAFES
+1667 STRPEMTARAFES

-1698 LVNPEAYLGGKERF
+1698 IVNPEAYLGGKERF
-1712 PYPTDTEMPAIA
+1712 PYPTDAEMPAIA

-1738 TPRGYTLYAESDEG
+1738 TPRGYTLYAESEG
-1752 DTSFNFGQNVAQP
+1752 DTSFDFGQNVAQP

-1789 ESTALHEYFHVWER
+1789 ESTAIHEYFHIWER

-1818 QMMQDLRQI
+1818 QMMQNLRQI

-1850 ARVLQTIQARGGD
+1850 ARVLQTIKERGGN
-1863 EYIKRLAFNDSLDEN
+1863 EYIKRLAFSDVLDEN
-1878 DTTAQ
+1878 DTTAK
-1883 FVRRAFRENFATKAE
+1883 FVRRGFRENFATKAE
-1898 KYFHNGKAPN
+1898 KYFQNGKAPN
-1908 AAYKSLFEKFAAW
+1908 ATYKNLFEKFAAW
-1921 LRDIYGA
+1921 LREIYGS
-1928 LTGVD
+1928 LTGVE

-2117 KTLKAILEL
+2117 KTLKAILDL

-2154 RLDNKSQTVQNK
+2154 KLDPKGATTQAK

-2189 KRQIEGKDGLI
+2189 KRQIEGKDILI

-2254 LRAYSESIGH
+2254 LRAYTESIGH

-2269 QQAWRVLNMASSGQ
+2269 QQAWRVQTMAASGQ

-2290 TDEEVARR
+2290 TDEEVASR

-2342 YARSAS
+2342 YARNAS
-2348 RQRSLWKHEIDELI
+2348 RQRSLWKNEIDKLI
-2362 KQTREIQEDNYKQYM
+2362 DKAREIQEDNYKQYM
-2377 NKKIQALLNM
+2377 NRKIQALLNM

-2401 DPTTMSAL
+2401 DPATMNAL

-2415 AHLGPQSAADEL
+2415 ANLGPQSAADEL
-2427 QNRMLVDK
+2427 QKRMETFADK
-2435 PNSLIDRIINEMLS
+2435 PASPTDRIINEMLS
-2449 IQAYARKDVT
+2449 IQANSRENVS

-2467 EDIHSL
+2467 EDIHAL

-2480 KILEKMIKD
+2480 KNLEKMIKD

-2514 MYASWIANW
+2514 MYASWLANW

-2544 EADTITYTWQRR
+2544 EADTITYTWKRR

-2582 RNEKYTFTNY
+2582 RKEKYTFTNY

-2602 AIKRTGEAFPEELN
+2602 ALKHTGEAFPEELN
-2616 KLQIITAYIYAKNDN
+2616 KLQLITAYIYAKNDN

-2640 GGQLNDMFA
+2640 VGQLNDMFA

-2658 GDFLQKEAEKTYA
+2658 GDFLQKEAEKSYA

-2683 DLPRVENYFPSKTE
+2683 DLPRVENYFPSKAE

-2708 AAAMSKNPSFTKMRA
+2708 AAAMSKNPSFTKMRVN
-2723 SSAFVQMKLE
+2723 SMLVQMKLE

-2755 LNQII
+2755 LNQIR

-2769 PAIIEQVGEDC
+2769 PALIEQVGEDC
-2780 YKRMLELIDQFSVSK
+2780 YKRMLELIDQFSVTK

-2827 QLISSINY
+2827 QLISAINY
-2835 AENMPATQWVSGFT
+2835 AENMPASQWASGFT
-2849 KAIMHPKETVE
+2849 KAIMHPKETVA

-3017 WMYSALTTLGI
+3017 WMYSALTTLGL

-3069 EVAKAKM
+3069 QVAKAKM
-3076 FDHKVRME
+3076 FDHTVRME

-3089 VVSDLFK
+3089 VVSELFK
-3096 MGQTAVKDD
+3096 MGQMAVKDD

-3114 LVESGQLIGGLPTKY
+3114 LVEGGQLIGGLPTKY
-3129 AKGFYTGAGDIAGGE
+3129 AKGFATGTADIASGE

>member
-9 KTPFTTP
+9 KTPLTTP
-16 APFATLEPERR
+16 APLATLEPERR
-27 SIYLPEEQLIVNTTL
+27 SVYLPEENLIVNTSLRRAQDL
-42 QRAEEVNYAL
+42 QFAIE
-52 QTELYKKAKDN
+52 TELRNQNKDN
-63 FFAFKRLDESI
+63 YFAYQRLDESI

-85 LRAVADSGVSMW
+85 YRAVANAGVSMW
-97 QAGERFMAG
+97 QSGERLMAG

-114 YEYMKQDSAARKK
+114 YEYSKASRETSRKYAQQAEELNQGALAVPGAQTLDKRKK
-127 YRELYQQLNEQAPD
+127 DLYDAYLAELH
-141 LESRKEALSAQAEQE
+141 
-156 FNQIRQDYEHNRKLG
+156 QIRQDYEHNRKLG
-171 RDALLVMSQNH
+171 RDALLVMSKNNE
-182 AKFRELAGIA
+182 KFRELAGIE
-192 KDERDGFLYDLFG
+192 KNEKDGFLYDLFG

-227 IAFGTT
+227 IAFGAT

-242 LQNGVAPERAL
+242 LQNGVAPDRAL
-253 RAGLAGGAFEGGIEL
+253 LSGIAGGAFEGGIEL

-307 IMQNFG
+307 IMQHFG
-313 GRQQELA
+313 GRQQDLT

-368 AKETATPENNASVH
+368 AKATATPENNAQVH

-406 KESIDKA
+406 KESVDKA

-486 QAVQDAVAAQHEQWK
+486 QAVQAAVAAQREQWK

-513 AKAAADAE
+513 EQAAAEAA
-521 FDRKLAEVNLH
+521 FDRKLADAGLTE
-532 PEDILFQS
+532 
-540 AAMYK
+540 
-545 NKANSLVE
+545 
-553 FKDFAVNNKGN
+553 KDFLLQETINKNAV
-564 KQEDNKSFYRFTNK
+564 DLTA
-578 DGVQIDVP
+578 P
-586 FERALH
+586 F
-592 IKEKHHLTDQQLD
+592 
-605 VAEKELNN
+605 
-613 AEYAVLMP
+613 
-621 DVGEYQ
+621 
-627 GKQVKIKVNTSLGKM
+627 
-642 GAVLEILPNGRVF
+642 
-655 LDTAFFDSDAN
+655 
-666 IDNWAKENHP
+666 
-676 NAPSKKPVFIG
+676 
-687 SGTISIAD
+687 AD
-695 IMREI
+695 IA
-700 KGNNRGTFDS
+700 KL
-710 ANPNI
+710 P
-715 YLKENI
+715 
-721 ENIRP
+721 
-726 STADMFGADAQTAAQ
+726 ADQRA
-741 FKENVKTVL
+741 
-750 SDENISN
+750 
-757 KQQVEMGQLPPLYTE
+757 QQVESSLNALIGQAMDTATPPLQIQITA
-772 LGLPQQDLKTNKLAL
+772 DNKVHIKNSNVKLKNGKLKRHQTAL
-787 RKALGLLTPQEL
+787 TTLEKIVNVAQKTDRKGAVDVSHNTSKKTLAHKANVEEYVYFQAPVKIGEDTFLVEL
-799 AEHKDW
+799 ATER
-805 HNHNVPQE
+805 V
-813 TIDNLP
+813 
-819 ALLSD
+819 
-824 PVAVLRS
+824 
-831 NTKNGSFVA
+831 
-840 VLDSEVQ
+840 
-847 GKPVVAIVSPN
+847 
-858 LRKGGYT
+858 KGQ
-865 FIPSV
+865 
-870 YERNNYETFLKTT
+870 
-883 AEKGNV
+883 
-889 LYWDKNRMSLP
+889 DKNLLDLYNVHVKRNPATAHLSTY
-900 GALTRAAIIGN
+900 GQGSSTDR
-911 DILIDNIT
+911 IT
-919 TKEDVVKAQES
+919 NNEEFVKAQES

-946 IRQNPEEI
+946 I
-954 TEIHNQKTGEV
+954 
-965 IPLISYITGREK
+965 
-977 ENITPIKITNRP
+977 
-989 FADVQGRKI
+989 
-998 TRTDVRKKILGNNK
+998 
-1012 NITLQAKGGKK
+1012 
-1023 YLLSTSSVDKMYSS
+1023 
-1037 IFGRFPNELE
+1037 
-1047 IKKEIISALPEIF
+1047 
-1060 PQMDL
+1060 
-1065 ILSHKDVKGID
+1065 
-1076 REIERF
+1076 
-1082 AGVIQVDKKE
+1082 
-1092 FYVML
+1092 
-1097 TAKNGKVARTFLS
+1097 
-1110 SLYDLQT
+1110 
-1117 EPKENAS
+1117 
-1124 GPSRVYSGHRLHIDS
+1124 
-1139 IGDLVRFVK
+1139 
-1148 RKIAK
+1148 
-1153 YNNNVSGKGSGSS
+1153 
-1166 ELLQENLF
+1166 
-1174 NIQQNLFDRE
+1174 QQNLFDKQ

-1191 ANAEERTELTQ
+1191 VNAEERTAPTQ
-1202 EDSELKEAAD
+1202 EDSELKETAD
-1212 GLFTE
+1212 GLFSE
-1217 EELKP
+1217 EELKQD
-1222 ELPKFKPTTKP
+1222 LPPFTPTGKP

-1260 ELPADVRSITLSKY
+1260 KLPADVRSITLSQY

-1304 AKPQRLG
+1304 TKPQRPA
-1311 RAARWAEGLKAARET
+1311 RAAQWVEGLKAARET

-1341 ETDKTDTIHNRVA
+1341 ETDKTDAIHNRVA

-1364 TKAKDY
+1364 TKAKEY
-1370 TLRSSDYLM
+1370 SLRPGNFLM
-1379 YGGTRFNTPT
+1379 FNGQRFNEPQK
-1389 TIYELER
+1389 IYLLER

-1409 MVALARKMLT
+1409 MVALARKMLAQS
-1419 ETAAPA
+1419 AAPA

-1466 FDFLTKNQAHLEAL
+1466 FDFLTQNQAHLEAL

-1552 IRIPARAVSLDGS
+1552 IRIPARAVSLDGT

-1574 KANELAHYERGQV
+1574 KANELAHYERGHV

-1698 LVNPEAYLGGKERF
+1698 IVNPEAYLGGKERF

-1738 TPRGYTLYAESDEG
+1738 TPRGYTLYAESEG
-1752 DTSFNFGQNVAQP
+1752 DTSFDFGQNVAQP

-1789 ESTALHEYFHVWER
+1789 KSTAIHEYFHIWER

-1809 KVSTEPEFL
+1809 KASTDPAFL
-1818 QMMQDLRQI
+1818 QLMQNLRQI

-1850 ARVLQTIQARGGD
+1850 ARVLQTIKERGGN
-1863 EYIKRLAFNDSLDEN
+1863 EYIKRLAFSDVLDEN

-1883 FVRRAFRENFATKAE
+1883 FVRRGFRENFATKAE
-1898 KYFHNGKAPN
+1898 KYFQNGKAPN
-1908 AAYKSLFEKFAAW
+1908 ATYKNLFEKFAAW
-1921 LRDIYGA
+1921 LREIYGS
-1928 LTGVD
+1928 LTGVE

-2117 KTLKAILEL
+2117 KTLKAILDL

-2154 RLDNKSQTVQNK
+2154 KLDSKGATTQAK

-2189 KRQIEGKDGLI
+2189 KRQIEGKDILI

-2225 AYDRTNEGQEERR
+2225 AYERTNEGQEERR

-2254 LRAYSESIGH
+2254 LRAYTESIGH

-2269 QQAWRVLNMASSGQ
+2269 QQAWRVLDMAASGQ

-2342 YARSAS
+2342 YARNAS
-2348 RQRSLWKHEIDELI
+2348 RQRSLWKNEIDKLI

-2401 DPTTMSAL
+2401 DPATMTAL

-2435 PNSLIDRIINEMLS
+2435 PTSPTDRIINEMLS
-2449 IQAYARKDVT
+2449 IQAYARKDVS

-2467 EDIHSL
+2467 EDIHAL

-2480 KILEKMIKD
+2480 KSLEKMIKD
-2489 FRTEQDKSEVLGA
+2489 YRTEQDKSEVLGA

-2556 TEIMD
+2556 TDIMD

-2602 AIKRTGEAFPEELN
+2602 ALKHTGEAFPEELN

-2708 AAAMSKNPSFTKMRA
+2708 AAAMSKNPSFTKMRV

-2755 LNQII
+2755 LNQIR

-2780 YKRMLELIDQFSVSK
+2780 YKRMLELIDQFSVTK

-2827 QLISSINY
+2827 QLISAINY

-2849 KAIMHPKETVE
+2849 KAIMHPKETVA

-3017 WMYSALTTLGI
+3017 WMYSALTTLGL

-3069 EVAKAKM
+3069 QVAKAKM
-3076 FDHKVRME
+3076 FDHTVRME

-3089 VVSDLFK
+3089 VVSELFK
-3096 MGQTAVKDD
+3096 MGQMAVKDD

-3114 LVESGQLIGGLPTKY
+3114 LVEGGQLIGGLPAKY
-3129 AKGFYTGAGDIAGGE
+3129 AKGFATGTADIASGE

>member
-192 KDERDGFLYDLFG
+192 KDERDGFIYDLFG

-282 VLGRIAASALSEG
+282 VLGRIAAAALSQG
-295 SEEAAQQ
+295 SEESAQQ

-320 DTLQGIGYS
+320 DTFLGIGYS

-368 AKETATPENNASVH
+368 AKETATPENNAEVH

-406 KESIDKA
+406 KESVDKA

-438 GYDTDS
+438 GYNTDS
-444 AALLGNLEQSRA
+444 AALFGNLEQSRA
-456 NSVLNVAGLKPGEF
+456 NSVLNVAGLKPSEF

-486 QAVQDAVAAQHEQWK
+486 QAVQDAVAAQREQWK

-521 FDRKLAEVNLH
+521 FDRKLAESGLTEKDFLLQESINKNVVDLTD
-532 PEDILFQS
+532 PFADIAKLPADQR
-540 AAMYK
+540 AEK
-545 NKANSLVE
+545 VE
-553 FKDFAVNNKGN
+553 FALNALIGHAMDTATPPL
-564 KQEDNKSFYRFTNK
+564 QIQITEDNK
-578 DGVQIDVP
+578 V
-586 FERALH
+586 H
-592 IKEKHHLTDQQLD
+592 IKNSNVKLKKGQLKRHQTALTTLEKIVNVAQKTDRKGEVDTAHNTSKKTLAHKAN
-605 VAEKELNN
+605 VE
-613 AEYAVLMP
+613 EYVYFQAL
-621 DVGEYQ
+621 
-627 GKQVKIKVNTSLGKM
+627 VKIGKEPFLVEL
-642 GAVLEILPNGRVF
+642 ATERVKGQDKNL
-655 LDTAFFDSDAN
+655 LDLYN
-666 IDNWAKENHP
+666 VRVK
-676 NAPSKKPVFIG
+676 
-687 SGTISIAD
+687 
-695 IMREI
+695 R
-700 KGNNRGTFDS
+700 
-710 ANPNI
+710 NP
-715 YLKENI
+715 
-721 ENIRP
+721 
-726 STADMFGADAQTAAQ
+726 TAAH
-741 FKENVKTVL
+741 L
-750 SDENISN
+750 S
-757 KQQVEMGQLPPLYTE
+757 T
-772 LGLPQQDLKTNKLAL
+772 LPQGSSTDRITN
-787 RKALGLLTPQEL
+787 
-799 AEHKDW
+799 
-805 HNHNVPQE
+805 
-813 TIDNLP
+813 
-819 ALLSD
+819 
-824 PVAVLRS
+824 
-831 NTKNGSFVA
+831 
-840 VLDSEVQ
+840 
-847 GKPVVAIVSPN
+847 
-858 LRKGGYT
+858 
-865 FIPSV
+865 
-870 YERNNYETFLKTT
+870 
-883 AEKGNV
+883 
-889 LYWDKNRMSLP
+889 
-900 GALTRAAIIGN
+900 
-911 DILIDNIT
+911 
-919 TKEDVVKAQES
+919 KEDVVKAQES

-946 IRQNPEEI
+946 IQQNPEEI

-965 IPLISYITGREK
+965 IPLEMNPNLEREAPAAVLEVHPLQERISHPRAYRDLVLGKDLRILLTNKSSGDQAELRLGSTEK
-977 ENITPIKITNRP
+977 IYNTAIRQTARFVEKNNIP
-989 FADVQGRKI
+989 ADEVQRYYNDALAI
-998 TRTDVRKKILGNNK
+998 AANVK
-1012 NITLQAKGGKK
+1012 NIFENATYVLKH
-1023 YLLSTSSVDKMYSS
+1023 
-1037 IFGRFPNELE
+1037 R
-1047 IKKEIISALPEIF
+1047 
-1060 PQMDL
+1060 
-1065 ILSHKDVKGID
+1065 DVKGVNRDIKRYAAAVHVD
-1076 REIERF
+1076 ARPYFVMITVKDNGQM
-1082 AGVIQVDKKE
+1082 AGVQ
-1092 FYVML
+1092 
-1097 TAKNGKVARTFLS
+1097 
-1110 SLYDLQT
+1110 LYDLQA
-1117 EPKENAS
+1117 ENKSALKVNS
-1124 GPSRVYSGHRLHIDS
+1124 GKTGHLQGNNSID
-1139 IGDLVRFVK
+1139 DLVRFVK

-1153 YNNNVSGKGSGSS
+1153 YNNNVSGKGLGTT

-1202 EDSELKEAAD
+1202 EDRELKEAAD

-1260 ELPADVRSITLSKY
+1260 ELPADVRKITLSQY

-1304 AKPQRLG
+1304 AKPQLLG

-1336 VNLFK
+1336 ANLFK

-1552 IRIPARAVSLDGS
+1552 IRIPARAVSLDGT

-1647 TDTFYS
+1647 TDTFYN

-1738 TPRGYTLYAESDEG
+1738 TPRGYTLYAESEG

-1818 QMMQDLRQI
+1818 QMMQSLRQI
-1827 HADSAPFVM
+1827 HASSAPFVM

-1850 ARVLQTIQARGGD
+1850 ASVLQTIQARGGD

-1883 FVRRAFRENFATKAE
+1883 FVRRGFRENFATKAE

-1928 LTGVD
+1928 LTGVE

-2064 DRINQQAYDLI
+2064 DRINQQAYDMI
-2075 DRALNGEVIYPVGTE
+2075 DRALNGEVIYPIGTE
-2090 KQVQDFE
+2090 KQIADFE
-2097 NYKALVNT
+2097 NYKSLMDTMREA
-2105 VRDVWGDPREAK
+2105 WGDPREAK

-2200 KQLENAKTFEEIQTA
+2200 KQLEKAKTFEEIQTA

-2401 DPTTMSAL
+2401 DPATMSAL

-2769 PAIIEQVGEDC
+2769 PAIIEQVGEDV
-2780 YKRMLELIDQFSVSK
+2780 YKRMLELIDQFSVQK

>member
-97 QAGERFMAG
+97 QAGERLMAG

-227 IAFGTT
+227 IAFGAT

-438 GYDTDS
+438 GYDTTS
-444 AALLGNLEQSRA
+444 AALFGNLEQSRA

-470 EMTEVDFENA
+470 EMTEVNFENA

-486 QAVQDAVAAQHEQWK
+486 QAVQTGVAAQREKWAK
-501 REYEEQQARKAQ
+501 EYEEYQARKAQ

-521 FDRKLAEVNLH
+521 FDRKLAESGLTEKDFLLQESINKNVVDLTD
-532 PEDILFQS
+532 PFADIAKLP
-540 AAMYK
+540 ADKRAEK
-545 NKANSLVE
+545 VE
-553 FKDFAVNNKGN
+553 FALNTLIGSAMDTATPPLQIQITKENK
-564 KQEDNKSFYRFTNK
+564 
-578 DGVQIDVP
+578 
-586 FERALH
+586 LH
-592 IKEKHHLTDQQLD
+592 IKNSNIQLKWGQLKRHQTALTTLEKIVNVAQKTDRKGEVDASHNTSKKTLAHKAN
-605 VAEKELNN
+605 VE
-613 AEYAVLMP
+613 EYVYFQAP
-621 DVGEYQ
+621 
-627 GKQVKIKVNTSLGKM
+627 VKIG
-642 GAVLEILPNGRVF
+642 E
-655 LDTAFFDSDAN
+655 DTF
-666 IDNWAKENHP
+666 WA
-676 NAPSKKPVFIG
+676 
-687 SGTISIAD
+687 
-695 IMREI
+695 
-700 KGNNRGTFDS
+700 
-710 ANPNI
+710 
-715 YLKENI
+715 
-721 ENIRP
+721 
-726 STADMFGADAQTAAQ
+726 
-741 FKENVKTVL
+741 
-750 SDENISN
+750 
-757 KQQVEMGQLPPLYTE
+757 
-772 LGLPQQDLKTNKLAL
+772 
-787 RKALGLLTPQEL
+787 EL
-799 AEHKDW
+799 ATER
-805 HNHNVPQE
+805 V
-813 TIDNLP
+813 
-819 ALLSD
+819 
-824 PVAVLRS
+824 
-831 NTKNGSFVA
+831 
-840 VLDSEVQ
+840 
-847 GKPVVAIVSPN
+847 
-858 LRKGGYT
+858 KGQ
-865 FIPSV
+865 
-870 YERNNYETFLKTT
+870 
-883 AEKGNV
+883 
-889 LYWDKNRMSLP
+889 DKNLLDLYNVRVKRNPASAHLSTLRQ
-900 GALTRAAIIGN
+900 GSSTDRVTN
-911 DILIDNIT
+911 
-919 TKEDVVKAQES
+919 KEDVVKAQES

-946 IRQNPEEI
+946 IQQNPEEI

-965 IPLISYITGREK
+965 IPLEMNPNLEREAPAAVLEVHPLQKRISHPRAYRDLVLGKDLRILLTNKSSGDQAELRLGSTEK
-977 ENITPIKITNRP
+977 IYNTAIRQTARFVEKNNIP
-989 FADVQGRKI
+989 ADEVQRYYNDALAI
-998 TRTDVRKKILGNNK
+998 AANVK
-1012 NITLQAKGGKK
+1012 NIFENATYVLKH
-1023 YLLSTSSVDKMYSS
+1023 
-1037 IFGRFPNELE
+1037 R
-1047 IKKEIISALPEIF
+1047 
-1060 PQMDL
+1060 
-1065 ILSHKDVKGID
+1065 DVKGVNRDIKRYAAAVHVD
-1076 REIERF
+1076 ARPYFVMITVKDNGQM
-1082 AGVIQVDKKE
+1082 AGVQ
-1092 FYVML
+1092 
-1097 TAKNGKVARTFLS
+1097 
-1110 SLYDLQT
+1110 LYDLQA
-1117 EPKENAS
+1117 ENKSALKVNS
-1124 GPSRVYSGHRLHIDS
+1124 GKTGHLQGNNSID
-1139 IGDLVRFVK
+1139 DLVRFVK

-1153 YNNNVSGKGSGSS
+1153 YNNNVSGKGLGTT

-1174 NIQQNLFDRE
+1174 NIQQNLFDKQ

-1212 GLFTE
+1212 GLFSE
-1217 EELKP
+1217 EELKQD
-1222 ELPKFKPTTKP
+1222 LPPFTPTGKP

-1260 ELPADVRSITLSKY
+1260 ELPADVRSITLSQY

-1304 AKPQRLG
+1304 AKPQLLG

-1341 ETDKTDTIHNRVA
+1341 ETDKTDAIHNRVA
-1354 FYLELGYPAF
+1354 FYLEIGYPAF

-1552 IRIPARAVSLDGS
+1552 IRIPARAVSLDGT

-1574 KANELAHYERGQV
+1574 KANELAHYERDHV

-1647 TDTFYS
+1647 TDTFYN

-1680 YLIYKAKQEGHS
+1680 YLVYKAKQEGHS

-1698 LVNPEAYLGGKERF
+1698 IVNPEAYLGGKERF

-1789 ESTALHEYFHVWER
+1789 ESTAIHEYFHIWER

-1827 HADSAPFVM
+1827 HAGSAPFVM

-1850 ARVLQTIQARGGD
+1850 ASVLQTIQERGGD

-1883 FVRRAFRENFATKAE
+1883 FVRRGFRENFATKAE

-1908 AAYKSLFEKFAAW
+1908 ATYKSLFEKFAAW

-2064 DRINQQAYDLI
+2064 DRINKQAYDLI
-2075 DRALNGEVIYPVGTE
+2075 DRALNGEVIYPIGTE
-2090 KQVQDFE
+2090 KQIADFE
-2097 NYKALVNT
+2097 NYKSLMDTMREA
-2105 VRDVWGDPREAK
+2105 WGDPREAK

-2507 KAGKLKQ
+2507 QAGKLKQ

-2561 GVKRIYGLGSNREVQ
+2561 GVKRIYGLGSNRELQ

-2602 AIKRTGEAFPEELN
+2602 ALKHTGEAFPEELN

-2769 PAIIEQVGEDC
+2769 PAIIEKVGEDC

-2835 AENMPATQWVSGFT
+2835 AENMPATQWVSGFA

-3069 EVAKAKM
+3069 EVAKAKI

-3166 TKE
+3166 TKK

>member
-1 MNEQEQTA
+1 M
-9 KTPFTTP
+9 
-16 APFATLEPERR
+16 
-27 SIYLPEEQLIVNTTL
+27 
-42 QRAEEVNYAL
+42 
-52 QTELYKKAKDN
+52 
-63 FFAFKRLDESI
+63 
-74 PDTTHRWWKTP
+74 
-85 LRAVADSGVSMW
+85 
-97 QAGERFMAG
+97 
-106 GIGAILDE
+106 
-114 YEYMKQDSAARKK
+114 
-127 YRELYQQLNEQAPD
+127 
-141 LESRKEALSAQAEQE
+141 
-156 FNQIRQDYEHNRKLG
+156 
-171 RDALLVMSQNH
+171 LVMRKNN
-182 AKFRELAGIA
+182 AKFRELAGIE
-192 KDERDGFLYDLFG
+192 KNEKDGFLYDLFG

-227 IAFGTT
+227 IAFGAT

-242 LQNGVAPERAL
+242 LQNSVAPDRAL
-253 RAGLAGGAFEGGIEL
+253 LSGIAGGAFEGGIEL

-307 IMQNFG
+307 IMQHFG
-313 GRQQELA
+313 GRQQDLA

-368 AKETATPENNASVH
+368 AKATATPENNAQVH

-395 HGDVEQGAQAF
+395 NGDVEQGAQAF
-406 KESIDKA
+406 KESVDKA

-486 QAVQDAVAAQHEQWK
+486 EAVQAAVAAQREQWK
-501 REYEEQQARKAQ
+501 REYEEQQASKAQ
-513 AKAAADAE
+513 EQAAAEAA
-521 FDRKLAEVNLH
+521 FDRKLADAGLTE
-532 PEDILFQS
+532 
-540 AAMYK
+540 
-545 NKANSLVE
+545 
-553 FKDFAVNNKGN
+553 KDFLLQETINKNAV
-564 KQEDNKSFYRFTNK
+564 D
-578 DGVQIDVP
+578 
-586 FERALH
+586 
-592 IKEKHHLTDQQLD
+592 LTD
-605 VAEKELNN
+605 
-613 AEYAVLMP
+613 P
-621 DVGEYQ
+621 
-627 GKQVKIKVNTSLGKM
+627 
-642 GAVLEILPNGRVF
+642 F
-655 LDTAFFDSDAN
+655 
-666 IDNWAKENHP
+666 
-676 NAPSKKPVFIG
+676 
-687 SGTISIAD
+687 AD
-695 IMREI
+695 IA
-700 KGNNRGTFDS
+700 KL
-710 ANPNI
+710 P
-715 YLKENI
+715 
-721 ENIRP
+721 
-726 STADMFGADAQTAAQ
+726 ADQRA
-741 FKENVKTVL
+741 
-750 SDENISN
+750 
-757 KQQVEMGQLPPLYTE
+757 QQVESSLNALIGQAMDTATPPLQIQITA
-772 LGLPQQDLKTNKLAL
+772 DNKVHIKNSNVKLKNGKLKRHQTAL
-787 RKALGLLTPQEL
+787 TTLEKIVNVAQKTDRKGAVDASHNTSKKTLAHKANVEEYVYFQAPVKIGEDTFLVEL
-799 AEHKDW
+799 ATER
-805 HNHNVPQE
+805 V
-813 TIDNLP
+813 
-819 ALLSD
+819 
-824 PVAVLRS
+824 
-831 NTKNGSFVA
+831 
-840 VLDSEVQ
+840 
-847 GKPVVAIVSPN
+847 
-858 LRKGGYT
+858 KGQ
-865 FIPSV
+865 
-870 YERNNYETFLKTT
+870 
-883 AEKGNV
+883 
-889 LYWDKNRMSLP
+889 DKNLLDLYNVHVKRNPATAHLSTY
-900 GALTRAAIIGN
+900 GQGSSTDR
-911 DILIDNIT
+911 IT
-919 TKEDVVKAQES
+919 NNEEFVKAKES

-946 IRQNPEEI
+946 I
-954 TEIHNQKTGEV
+954 
-965 IPLISYITGREK
+965 
-977 ENITPIKITNRP
+977 
-989 FADVQGRKI
+989 
-998 TRTDVRKKILGNNK
+998 
-1012 NITLQAKGGKK
+1012 
-1023 YLLSTSSVDKMYSS
+1023 
-1037 IFGRFPNELE
+1037 
-1047 IKKEIISALPEIF
+1047 
-1060 PQMDL
+1060 
-1065 ILSHKDVKGID
+1065 
-1076 REIERF
+1076 
-1082 AGVIQVDKKE
+1082 
-1092 FYVML
+1092 
-1097 TAKNGKVARTFLS
+1097 
-1110 SLYDLQT
+1110 
-1117 EPKENAS
+1117 
-1124 GPSRVYSGHRLHIDS
+1124 
-1139 IGDLVRFVK
+1139 
-1148 RKIAK
+1148 
-1153 YNNNVSGKGSGSS
+1153 
-1166 ELLQENLF
+1166 
-1174 NIQQNLFDRE
+1174 QQNLFDKQ

-1191 ANAEERTELTQ
+1191 VNAEERTAPTQ
-1202 EDSELKEAAD
+1202 EDSELKETAD
-1212 GLFTE
+1212 GLFSE
-1217 EELKP
+1217 EELKQD
-1222 ELPKFKPTTKP
+1222 LPPFTPTGKP

-1260 ELPADVRSITLSKY
+1260 ELPADVRSITLSQY

-1294 IVKALRDSIP
+1294 IVKALRDSLP
-1304 AKPQRLG
+1304 VKPQRPA
-1311 RAARWAEGLKAARET
+1311 RAAQWVEGLKAARET
-1326 ANQVLQHPEM
+1326 ANHVLQHPEM

-1341 ETDKTDTIHNRVA
+1341 ETDQTDAIHNRVA

-1364 TKAKDY
+1364 TKAKEY
-1370 TLRSSDYLM
+1370 SLRPGNFLM
-1379 YGGTRFNTPT
+1379 FNGQRFNEPQK
-1389 TIYELER
+1389 IYLLER

-1409 MVALARKMLT
+1409 MVALARKMLAQS
-1419 ETAAPA
+1419 AAPA

-1466 FDFLTKNQAHLEAL
+1466 FDFLTQNQAHLEAL

-1552 IRIPARAVSLDGS
+1552 IRIPARAVSLDGT

-1574 KANELAHYERGQV
+1574 KANELAHYERGHV

-1698 LVNPEAYLGGKERF
+1698 IVNPEAYLGGKERF

-1738 TPRGYTLYAESDEG
+1738 TPRGYTLYAESEG
-1752 DTSFNFGQNVAQP
+1752 DTSFDFGQNVAQP

-1789 ESTALHEYFHVWER
+1789 KSTAVHEYFHIWER

-1809 KVSTEPEFL
+1809 KASTDPEFL

-1850 ARVLQTIQARGGD
+1850 ARVLQTIKERGGN
-1863 EYIKRLAFNDSLDEN
+1863 EYIKRLAFSDVLDEN

-1883 FVRRAFRENFATKAE
+1883 FVRRGFRENFATKAE
-1898 KYFHNGKAPN
+1898 KYFQNGKAPN
-1908 AAYKSLFEKFAAW
+1908 ATYKNLFEKFAAW
-1921 LRDIYGA
+1921 LREIYGS
-1928 LTGVD
+1928 LTGVE

-1982 LEQIKDLVSTLDAPA
+1982 LEQIKDLVNTLDAPA

-2117 KTLKAILEL
+2117 KTLKAILDL

-2154 RLDNKSQTVQNK
+2154 KLDPKGATTQAK

-2189 KRQIEGKDGLI
+2189 KRQIEGKDILI

-2254 LRAYSESIGH
+2254 LRAYTESIGH

-2269 QQAWRVLNMASSGQ
+2269 QQAWRVLDMAASGQ

-2342 YARSAS
+2342 YARNAS

-2401 DPTTMSAL
+2401 DPATMTAL

-2435 PNSLIDRIINEMLS
+2435 PTSPTDRIINEMLS
-2449 IQAYARKDVT
+2449 IQAYARKDVS

-2467 EDIHSL
+2467 EDIHAL

-2480 KILEKMIKD
+2480 KSLEKMIKD
-2489 FRTEQDKSEVLGA
+2489 YRTEQDKSEVLGA

-2556 TEIMD
+2556 TDIMD

-2602 AIKRTGEAFPEELN
+2602 ALKHTGEAFPEELN

-2649 LLDKQDRAL
+2649 LLDNQDRAL

-2708 AAAMSKNPSFTKMRA
+2708 AAAMSKNPSFTKMRV

-2733 NPFGILFT
+2733 NPFDILFT

-2755 LNQII
+2755 LNQIR

-2780 YKRMLELIDQFSVSK
+2780 YKRMLELIDQFSVTK

-2849 KAIMHPKETVE
+2849 KAIMHPKETVA

-3017 WMYSALTTLGI
+3017 WMYSALTTLGL

-3069 EVAKAKM
+3069 QVAKAKM
-3076 FDHKVRME
+3076 FDHTVRME

-3089 VVSDLFK
+3089 VVSELFK
-3096 MGQTAVKDD
+3096 MGQMAVKDD

-3114 LVESGQLIGGLPTKY
+3114 LVEGGQLIGGLPAKY
-3129 AKGFYTGAGDIAGGE
+3129 AKGFATGTADIASGE

>member
-9 KTPFTTP
+9 KTPLTAP
-16 APFATLEPERR
+16 APLATLELERR
-27 SIYLPEEQLIVNTTL
+27 SVYLPKENLIVNTSLRRAQDL
-42 QRAEEVNYAL
+42 QFAIE
-52 QTELYKKAKDN
+52 TELRNQNKDN
-63 FFAFKRLDESI
+63 YFAYQRLDESI

-85 LRAVADSGVSMW
+85 YRAVANAGVSMW
-97 QAGERFMAG
+97 QSGERLMAG

-114 YEYMKQDSAARKK
+114 YEYSKASRETSRKYAQQAEELNQGALAVPGAQTLDKRKK
-127 YRELYQQLNEQAPD
+127 DLYDAYLAELH
-141 LESRKEALSAQAEQE
+141 
-156 FNQIRQDYEHNRKLG
+156 QIRQDYEHNRKLG

-182 AKFRELAGIA
+182 AKFRELAGIE
-192 KDERDGFLYDLFG
+192 KNEKDGFLYDLFG

-227 IAFGTT
+227 IAFGAT

-242 LQNGVAPERAL
+242 LQNGVAPDRAL
-253 RAGLAGGAFEGGIEL
+253 LSGIAGGAFEGGIEL

-307 IMQNFG
+307 IMQHFG
-313 GRQQELA
+313 GRQQDLA

-368 AKETATPENNASVH
+368 AKATATPENNAQVH

-395 HGDVEQGAQAF
+395 NGDVEQGAQAF
-406 KESIDKA
+406 KESVDKA

-480 PVQDNT
+480 PMQDNT
-486 QAVQDAVAAQHEQWK
+486 EAVQAAVAAQREQWK

-513 AKAAADAE
+513 EQVAAEAA
-521 FDRKLAEVNLH
+521 FDRKLADAGLTE
-532 PEDILFQS
+532 
-540 AAMYK
+540 
-545 NKANSLVE
+545 
-553 FKDFAVNNKGN
+553 KDFLLQETINKNAV
-564 KQEDNKSFYRFTNK
+564 DLTA
-578 DGVQIDVP
+578 P
-586 FERALH
+586 F
-592 IKEKHHLTDQQLD
+592 
-605 VAEKELNN
+605 
-613 AEYAVLMP
+613 
-621 DVGEYQ
+621 
-627 GKQVKIKVNTSLGKM
+627 
-642 GAVLEILPNGRVF
+642 
-655 LDTAFFDSDAN
+655 
-666 IDNWAKENHP
+666 
-676 NAPSKKPVFIG
+676 
-687 SGTISIAD
+687 AD
-695 IMREI
+695 IA
-700 KGNNRGTFDS
+700 KL
-710 ANPNI
+710 P
-715 YLKENI
+715 
-721 ENIRP
+721 
-726 STADMFGADAQTAAQ
+726 ADQRA
-741 FKENVKTVL
+741 
-750 SDENISN
+750 
-757 KQQVEMGQLPPLYTE
+757 QQVESSLNALIGQAMDTATPPLQIQITA
-772 LGLPQQDLKTNKLAL
+772 DNKVHIKNSNVKLKNGKLKRHQAAL
-787 RKALGLLTPQEL
+787 TTLEKIVNVAQKTDRKGEVDASHNTSKKTLAHKANVEEYVYFQAPVKIGEDTFLVEL
-799 AEHKDW
+799 ATER
-805 HNHNVPQE
+805 V
-813 TIDNLP
+813 
-819 ALLSD
+819 
-824 PVAVLRS
+824 
-831 NTKNGSFVA
+831 
-840 VLDSEVQ
+840 
-847 GKPVVAIVSPN
+847 
-858 LRKGGYT
+858 KGQ
-865 FIPSV
+865 
-870 YERNNYETFLKTT
+870 
-883 AEKGNV
+883 
-889 LYWDKNRMSLP
+889 DKNLLDLYNVHVKRNPATAHLSTY
-900 GALTRAAIIGN
+900 GQGSSTDR
-911 DILIDNIT
+911 IT
-919 TKEDVVKAQES
+919 NNEEFVKAQES

-946 IRQNPEEI
+946 I
-954 TEIHNQKTGEV
+954 
-965 IPLISYITGREK
+965 
-977 ENITPIKITNRP
+977 
-989 FADVQGRKI
+989 
-998 TRTDVRKKILGNNK
+998 
-1012 NITLQAKGGKK
+1012 
-1023 YLLSTSSVDKMYSS
+1023 
-1037 IFGRFPNELE
+1037 
-1047 IKKEIISALPEIF
+1047 
-1060 PQMDL
+1060 
-1065 ILSHKDVKGID
+1065 
-1076 REIERF
+1076 
-1082 AGVIQVDKKE
+1082 
-1092 FYVML
+1092 
-1097 TAKNGKVARTFLS
+1097 
-1110 SLYDLQT
+1110 
-1117 EPKENAS
+1117 
-1124 GPSRVYSGHRLHIDS
+1124 
-1139 IGDLVRFVK
+1139 
-1148 RKIAK
+1148 
-1153 YNNNVSGKGSGSS
+1153 
-1166 ELLQENLF
+1166 
-1174 NIQQNLFDRE
+1174 QQNLFDKQ

-1191 ANAEERTELTQ
+1191 VNAEERTAPTQ

-1212 GLFTE
+1212 GLFSE
-1217 EELKP
+1217 EELKQD
-1222 ELPKFKPTTKP
+1222 LPPFTPTGKP

-1260 ELPADVRSITLSKY
+1260 ELPADVRSITLSQY

-1294 IVKALRDSIP
+1294 IVKALRDSLP
-1304 AKPQRLG
+1304 VKPQRPA
-1311 RAARWAEGLKAARET
+1311 RAAQWVEGLKAARET
-1326 ANQVLQHPEM
+1326 ANQVLQNPDT

-1341 ETDKTDTIHNRVA
+1341 QSAEADAIHNRVA

-1370 TLRSSDYLM
+1370 TLHSSDYLM

-1409 MVALARKMLT
+1409 MVALARKMLAQS
-1419 ETAAPA
+1419 AAPA

-1552 IRIPARAVSLDGS
+1552 IRIPARAVSLDGT

-1574 KANELAHYERGQV
+1574 KANELAHYERGHV

-1642 VLKAI
+1642 VLTAI
-1647 TDTFYS
+1647 MDTFYG
-1653 RSVNLDKLRSKPYW
+1653 RSKNLDDLRSNPYW

-1738 TPRGYTLYAESDEG
+1738 TPRGYTLYAESEG
-1752 DTSFNFGQNVAQP
+1752 DTSFDFGQNVAQP

-1789 ESTALHEYFHVWER
+1789 KSTAVHEYFHIWER

-1809 KVSTEPEFL
+1809 KASTDPEFL
-1818 QMMQDLRQI
+1818 QMMQNLRQI

-1850 ARVLQTIQARGGD
+1850 ARVLQTIKERGGN
-1863 EYIKRLAFNDSLDEN
+1863 EYIKRLAFSDVLDEN

-1883 FVRRAFRENFATKAE
+1883 FVRRGFRENFATKAE
-1898 KYFHNGKAPN
+1898 KYFQNGKAPN
-1908 AAYKSLFEKFAAW
+1908 ATYKNLFEKFAAW
-1921 LRDIYGA
+1921 LREIYGS
-1928 LTGVD
+1928 LTGVE
-1933 LSPEVQE
+1933 LSSEVQE

-2014 EYANAGQIDKEAYK
+2014 EYANAGQIDKESYK

-2117 KTLKAILEL
+2117 KTLKAILDL

-2154 RLDNKSQTVQNK
+2154 KLDPKGATTQAK

-2189 KRQIEGKDGLI
+2189 KRQIEGKDILI
-2200 KQLENAKTFEEIQTA
+2200 KQLEKAKTFEEIQTA

-2254 LRAYSESIGH
+2254 LRAYTESIGH

-2269 QQAWRVLNMASSGQ
+2269 QQAWRVLDMAASGQ

-2342 YARSAS
+2342 YARNAS

-2362 KQTREIQEDNYKQYM
+2362 DKAREIQEDNYKQYM

-2401 DPTTMSAL
+2401 DPATMNAL

-2415 AHLGPQSAADEL
+2415 ANLGPQSAADEL

-2435 PNSLIDRIINEMLS
+2435 PTSPTDRIINEMLS
-2449 IQAYARKDVT
+2449 IQAYARKDVS
-2459 CQLFKQAY
+2459 CELFKQAY
-2467 EDIHSL
+2467 EDIHAL

-2480 KILEKMIKD
+2480 KSLEKMIKD
-2489 FRTEQDKSEVLGA
+2489 YRTEQDKSEVLGA

-2708 AAAMSKNPSFTKMRA
+2708 AAAMSKNPSFTKMRV

-2755 LNQII
+2755 LNQIR

-2780 YKRMLELIDQFSVSK
+2780 YKRMLELIDQFSVTK

-2827 QLISSINY
+2827 QLISAINY

-2849 KAIMHPKETVE
+2849 KAIMHPKETVA

-3017 WMYSALTTLGI
+3017 WMYSALTTLGL

-3069 EVAKAKM
+3069 QVAKAKM
-3076 FDHKVRME
+3076 FDHTVRME

-3089 VVSDLFK
+3089 VVSELFK
-3096 MGQTAVKDD
+3096 MGQMAVKDD

-3114 LVESGQLIGGLPTKY
+3114 LVEGGQLIGGLPAKY
-3129 AKGFYTGAGDIAGGE
+3129 AKGFATSTADIASGE

>member
-52 QTELYKKAKDN
+52 QTELYKQAKDN

-74 PDTTHRWWKTP
+74 SDTTYRWWKTP
-85 LRAVADSGVSMW
+85 YRAVANAGVSMW
-97 QAGERFMAG
+97 QSGERLMAG

-114 YEYMKQDSAARKK
+114 YEYSKAAR
-127 YRELYQQLNEQAPD
+127 AA
-141 LESRKEALSAQAEQE
+141 SRKYAQQAEELNQGALAVPGAQTLDKRKKDLYDAYLAE
-156 FNQIRQDYEHNRKLG
+156 LHQIRQDYEHNRKLG
-171 RDALLVMSQNH
+171 RDALLVMSKNN
-182 AKFRELAGIA
+182 AKFRELAGIE
-192 KDERDGFLYDLFG
+192 KNEKDGFLYDLFG

-227 IAFGTT
+227 IAFGAT

-242 LQNGVAPERAL
+242 LQNGVAPDRAL
-253 RAGLAGGAFEGGIEL
+253 LSGIAGGAFEGGIEL

-307 IMQNFG
+307 IMQHFG
-313 GRQQELA
+313 GRQQDLA

-368 AKETATPENNASVH
+368 AKATATPENNAQVH

-395 HGDVEQGAQAF
+395 NGDVEQGAQAF
-406 KESIDKA
+406 KESVDKA

-480 PVQDNT
+480 PMQDNT
-486 QAVQDAVAAQHEQWK
+486 EAVQAAVAARREQWK

-513 AKAAADAE
+513 EQATAEAA
-521 FDRKLAEVNLH
+521 FDRKLADAGLTE
-532 PEDILFQS
+532 
-540 AAMYK
+540 
-545 NKANSLVE
+545 
-553 FKDFAVNNKGN
+553 KDFLLQETINKNAV
-564 KQEDNKSFYRFTNK
+564 DLTA
-578 DGVQIDVP
+578 P
-586 FERALH
+586 FSDIAKLPADQRA
-592 IKEKHHLTDQQLD
+592 
-605 VAEKELNN
+605 
-613 AEYAVLMP
+613 
-621 DVGEYQ
+621 
-627 GKQVKIKVNTSLGKM
+627 
-642 GAVLEILPNGRVF
+642 
-655 LDTAFFDSDAN
+655 
-666 IDNWAKENHP
+666 
-676 NAPSKKPVFIG
+676 
-687 SGTISIAD
+687 
-695 IMREI
+695 
-700 KGNNRGTFDS
+700 
-710 ANPNI
+710 
-715 YLKENI
+715 
-721 ENIRP
+721 
-726 STADMFGADAQTAAQ
+726 
-741 FKENVKTVL
+741 
-750 SDENISN
+750 
-757 KQQVEMGQLPPLYTE
+757 QQVEYSLNALIGQAMDTATPPLQIQITADNKVHIKNSNVKLKKGQLKRHQTALTTLEKIVNVAQKTDRKGAVDASHNTSKKTLAHKANVEEYVYFQAPVKIGEDTFLVELATERVKGQDKNLLDLYNVHVKRNPTAAH
-772 LGLPQQDLKTNKLAL
+772 LSTLPQGSSTDRITNK
-787 RKALGLLTPQEL
+787 E
-799 AEHKDW
+799 E
-805 HNHNVPQE
+805 
-813 TIDNLP
+813 I
-819 ALLSD
+819 
-824 PVAVLRS
+824 
-831 NTKNGSFVA
+831 
-840 VLDSEVQ
+840 
-847 GKPVVAIVSPN
+847 
-858 LRKGGYT
+858 
-865 FIPSV
+865 
-870 YERNNYETFLKTT
+870 
-883 AEKGNV
+883 
-889 LYWDKNRMSLP
+889 
-900 GALTRAAIIGN
+900 
-911 DILIDNIT
+911 
-919 TKEDVVKAQES
+919 VKAQES

-946 IRQNPEEI
+946 I
-954 TEIHNQKTGEV
+954 
-965 IPLISYITGREK
+965 
-977 ENITPIKITNRP
+977 
-989 FADVQGRKI
+989 
-998 TRTDVRKKILGNNK
+998 
-1012 NITLQAKGGKK
+1012 
-1023 YLLSTSSVDKMYSS
+1023 
-1037 IFGRFPNELE
+1037 
-1047 IKKEIISALPEIF
+1047 
-1060 PQMDL
+1060 
-1065 ILSHKDVKGID
+1065 
-1076 REIERF
+1076 
-1082 AGVIQVDKKE
+1082 
-1092 FYVML
+1092 
-1097 TAKNGKVARTFLS
+1097 
-1110 SLYDLQT
+1110 
-1117 EPKENAS
+1117 
-1124 GPSRVYSGHRLHIDS
+1124 
-1139 IGDLVRFVK
+1139 
-1148 RKIAK
+1148 
-1153 YNNNVSGKGSGSS
+1153 
-1166 ELLQENLF
+1166 
-1174 NIQQNLFDRE
+1174 QQNLFDKQ

-1191 ANAEERTELTQ
+1191 VNAEERTAPTQ

-1212 GLFTE
+1212 GLFSE
-1217 EELKP
+1217 EELKQD
-1222 ELPKFKPTTKP
+1222 LPPFTPTGKP

-1260 ELPADVRSITLSKY
+1260 ELPADVRSITLSQY

-1294 IVKALRDSIP
+1294 IVKALRDSLP
-1304 AKPQRLG
+1304 VKPQRPA
-1311 RAARWAEGLKAARET
+1311 RAAQWVEGLKAARET

-1341 ETDKTDTIHNRVA
+1341 QSAEADAIHNRVA

-1409 MVALARKMLT
+1409 MVALARKMLAQS
-1419 ETAAPA
+1419 AAPA

-1552 IRIPARAVSLDGS
+1552 IRIPARAVSLDGT

-1574 KANELAHYERGQV
+1574 KANELAHYESGQV

-1642 VLKAI
+1642 VLTAI
-1647 TDTFYS
+1647 MDTFYG
-1653 RSVNLDKLRSKPYW
+1653 RSKNLDALRSKPYW

-1698 LVNPEAYLGGKERF
+1698 IVNPEAYLGGKERF

-1738 TPRGYTLYAESDEG
+1738 TPRGYTLYAESEG
-1752 DTSFNFGQNVAQP
+1752 DTSFDFGQNVAQP

-1789 ESTALHEYFHVWER
+1789 KSTAIHEYFHIWER

-1809 KVSTEPEFL
+1809 KASTDPAFL
-1818 QMMQDLRQI
+1818 QLMQNLRQI

-1850 ARVLQTIQARGGD
+1850 ARVLQTIKERGGN
-1863 EYIKRLAFNDSLDEN
+1863 EYIKRLAFSDVLDEN

-1883 FVRRAFRENFATKAE
+1883 FVRRGFRENFATKAE
-1898 KYFHNGKAPN
+1898 KYFQNGKAPN
-1908 AAYKSLFEKFAAW
+1908 ATYKNLFEKFAAW
-1921 LRDIYGA
+1921 LREIYGS
-1928 LTGVD
+1928 LTGVE

-2090 KQVQDFE
+2090 KQVQEFE

-2117 KTLKAILEL
+2117 KTLKAILDL

-2154 RLDNKSQTVQNK
+2154 KLDPKGATTQAK

-2189 KRQIEGKDGLI
+2189 KRQIEGKDILI

-2254 LRAYSESIGH
+2254 LRAYTESIGH

-2269 QQAWRVLNMASSGQ
+2269 QQAWRVLDMAASGQ

-2342 YARSAS
+2342 YARSAT
-2348 RQRSLWKHEIDELI
+2348 RQRSLWKNEIDNLI
-2362 KQTREIQEDNYKQYM
+2362 DKTREIQEDNYKQYM

-2401 DPTTMSAL
+2401 DPATMTAL

-2415 AHLGPQSAADEL
+2415 ANLGPQSAADEL

-2435 PNSLIDRIINEMLS
+2435 PTSPTDRIINEMLS
-2449 IQAYARKDVT
+2449 IQAYARKDVS

-2467 EDIHSL
+2467 EDIHAL

-2480 KILEKMIKD
+2480 KSLEKMIKD
-2489 FRTEQDKSEVLGA
+2489 YRTEQDKSEVLGA

-2556 TEIMD
+2556 AEIMD

-2708 AAAMSKNPSFTKMRA
+2708 AAAMSKNPSFTKMRV

-2755 LNQII
+2755 LNQIR

-2769 PAIIEQVGEDC
+2769 PAIIEQVGDDC
-2780 YKRMLELIDQFSVSK
+2780 YKRMLELIDQFSVTK

-2827 QLISSINY
+2827 QLISAINY

-2849 KAIMHPKETVE
+2849 KAIMHPKETVA

-3017 WMYSALTTLGI
+3017 WMYSALTTLGL

-3069 EVAKAKM
+3069 QVAKAKM
-3076 FDHKVRME
+3076 FDHTVRME

-3089 VVSDLFK
+3089 VVSELFK
-3096 MGQTAVKDD
+3096 MGQMAVKDD

-3114 LVESGQLIGGLPTKY
+3114 LVEGGQLIGGLPAKY
-3129 AKGFYTGAGDIAGGE
+3129 AKGFATGTADIASGE

-3155 YTENRAHIATN
+3155 YTENRAQIATN
-3166 TKE
+3166 TKK

>member
-16 APFATLEPERR
+16 APFAALEPERR

-85 LRAVADSGVSMW
+85 YRAVANAGVSMW
-97 QAGERFMAG
+97 QSGERLMAG

-114 YEYMKQDSAARKK
+114 YEYSKAAR
-127 YRELYQQLNEQAPD
+127 AT
-141 LESRKEALSAQAEQE
+141 SRKYAQQAEELNQGALTVPGAQTLDKRKKDLYDAYLAE
-156 FNQIRQDYEHNRKLG
+156 LHQIRQDYEHNRKLG

-182 AKFRELAGIA
+182 AKFRELAGIE
-192 KDERDGFLYDLFG
+192 KNEKDGFLYDLFG

-227 IAFGTT
+227 IAFGAT

-242 LQNGVAPERAL
+242 LQNGVAPDRAL
-253 RAGLAGGAFEGGIEL
+253 LSGIAGGAFEGGIEL

-307 IMQNFG
+307 IMQHFG
-313 GRQQELA
+313 GRQQDLA

-368 AKETATPENNASVH
+368 AKATATPENNAQVH

-395 HGDVEQGAQAF
+395 NGDVEQGAQAF
-406 KESIDKA
+406 KESVDKA

-480 PVQDNT
+480 PMQDNT
-486 QAVQDAVAAQHEQWK
+486 EAVQAAVAAQREQWK

-521 FDRKLAEVNLH
+521 FDRKLADAGLTE
-532 PEDILFQS
+532 
-540 AAMYK
+540 
-545 NKANSLVE
+545 
-553 FKDFAVNNKGN
+553 KDFLLQETINKNAV
-564 KQEDNKSFYRFTNK
+564 D
-578 DGVQIDVP
+578 
-586 FERALH
+586 
-592 IKEKHHLTDQQLD
+592 LTD
-605 VAEKELNN
+605 
-613 AEYAVLMP
+613 P
-621 DVGEYQ
+621 
-627 GKQVKIKVNTSLGKM
+627 
-642 GAVLEILPNGRVF
+642 F
-655 LDTAFFDSDAN
+655 
-666 IDNWAKENHP
+666 
-676 NAPSKKPVFIG
+676 
-687 SGTISIAD
+687 AD
-695 IMREI
+695 IA
-700 KGNNRGTFDS
+700 KL
-710 ANPNI
+710 P
-715 YLKENI
+715 
-721 ENIRP
+721 
-726 STADMFGADAQTAAQ
+726 ADQRA
-741 FKENVKTVL
+741 
-750 SDENISN
+750 
-757 KQQVEMGQLPPLYTE
+757 QQVESSLNALIGQAMDTATPPLQIQITA
-772 LGLPQQDLKTNKLAL
+772 DNKVHIKNSNVKLKNGKLKRHQTAL
-787 RKALGLLTPQEL
+787 TTLEKIVNVAQKTDRKGAVDVSHNTSKKTLAHKANVEEYVYFQAPVKIGEDTFLVEL
-799 AEHKDW
+799 ATER
-805 HNHNVPQE
+805 V
-813 TIDNLP
+813 
-819 ALLSD
+819 
-824 PVAVLRS
+824 
-831 NTKNGSFVA
+831 
-840 VLDSEVQ
+840 
-847 GKPVVAIVSPN
+847 
-858 LRKGGYT
+858 KGQ
-865 FIPSV
+865 
-870 YERNNYETFLKTT
+870 
-883 AEKGNV
+883 
-889 LYWDKNRMSLP
+889 DKNLLDLYNVHVKRNPATAHLSTY
-900 GALTRAAIIGN
+900 GQGSSTDR
-911 DILIDNIT
+911 IT
-919 TKEDVVKAQES
+919 NNEEFVKAKES

-946 IRQNPEEI
+946 I
-954 TEIHNQKTGEV
+954 
-965 IPLISYITGREK
+965 
-977 ENITPIKITNRP
+977 
-989 FADVQGRKI
+989 
-998 TRTDVRKKILGNNK
+998 
-1012 NITLQAKGGKK
+1012 
-1023 YLLSTSSVDKMYSS
+1023 
-1037 IFGRFPNELE
+1037 
-1047 IKKEIISALPEIF
+1047 
-1060 PQMDL
+1060 
-1065 ILSHKDVKGID
+1065 
-1076 REIERF
+1076 
-1082 AGVIQVDKKE
+1082 
-1092 FYVML
+1092 
-1097 TAKNGKVARTFLS
+1097 
-1110 SLYDLQT
+1110 
-1117 EPKENAS
+1117 
-1124 GPSRVYSGHRLHIDS
+1124 
-1139 IGDLVRFVK
+1139 
-1148 RKIAK
+1148 
-1153 YNNNVSGKGSGSS
+1153 
-1166 ELLQENLF
+1166 
-1174 NIQQNLFDRE
+1174 QQNLFDKQ

-1191 ANAEERTELTQ
+1191 VNAEERTALTQ
-1202 EDSELKEAAD
+1202 EDSELKETAD
-1212 GLFTE
+1212 GLFSE
-1217 EELKP
+1217 EELKQD
-1222 ELPKFKPTTKP
+1222 LPPFTPTGKP

-1260 ELPADVRSITLSKY
+1260 ELPADVRKITLSQY

-1304 AKPQRLG
+1304 TKPQRPA
-1311 RAARWAEGLKAARET
+1311 RAAQWVEGLKAARET
-1326 ANQVLQHPEM
+1326 ANHVLQHPEM

-1341 ETDKTDTIHNRVA
+1341 ETDKTDAIHNRVA

-1364 TKAKDY
+1364 TKAKEY
-1370 TLRSSDYLM
+1370 SLRPGNFLM
-1379 YGGTRFNTPT
+1379 FNGQRFNEPQK
-1389 TIYELER
+1389 IYLLER

-1409 MVALARKMLT
+1409 MVALARKMLAQS
-1419 ETAAPA
+1419 AAPA

-1466 FDFLTKNQAHLEAL
+1466 FDFLTQNQAHLEAL

-1552 IRIPARAVSLDGS
+1552 IRIPARAVSLDGT

-1642 VLKAI
+1642 VLTAI
-1647 TDTFYS
+1647 MDTFYG
-1653 RSVNLDKLRSKPYW
+1653 RSKNLDALRSKPYW
-1667 STRTEMTARAFES
+1667 STRPEMTARAFES

-1698 LVNPEAYLGGKERF
+1698 IVNPEAYLGGKERF
-1712 PYPTDTEMPAIA
+1712 PYPTDAEMPAIA

-1789 ESTALHEYFHVWER
+1789 ESTAIHEYFHIWER

-1818 QMMQDLRQI
+1818 QMMQNLRQI
-1827 HADSAPFVM
+1827 HAGSAPFVM

-1850 ARVLQTIQARGGD
+1850 ASVLQTIQARGGD

-1883 FVRRAFRENFATKAE
+1883 FVRRGFRENFATKAE

-1921 LRDIYGA
+1921 LREIYGS
-1928 LTGVD
+1928 LTGVE

-1982 LEQIKDLVSTLDAPA
+1982 LEQIKDLVNTLDAPA

-2117 KTLKAILEL
+2117 KTLKAILDL

-2154 RLDNKSQTVQNK
+2154 KLDPKGATTQAK

-2189 KRQIEGKDGLI
+2189 KRQIEGKDILI
-2200 KQLENAKTFEEIQTA
+2200 KRLENAKTFEEIQTA

-2254 LRAYSESIGH
+2254 LRAYTESIGH

-2269 QQAWRVLNMASSGQ
+2269 QQAWRVQTMAASGQ

-2342 YARSAS
+2342 YARNAS
-2348 RQRSLWKHEIDELI
+2348 RQRSLWKNEIDKLI
-2362 KQTREIQEDNYKQYM
+2362 DKSREIQEDNYKQYM
-2377 NKKIQALLNM
+2377 NRKIQALLNM

-2401 DPTTMSAL
+2401 DPATMTAL

-2435 PNSLIDRIINEMLS
+2435 PTSPTDRIINEMLS
-2449 IQAYARKDVT
+2449 IQAYARENVS

-2467 EDIHSL
+2467 EDIHAL
-2473 RKAGREA
+2473 RKAGRED
-2480 KILEKMIKD
+2480 KSLEKMIKD
-2489 FRTEQDKSEVLGA
+2489 YRTEQDKSEVLGA

-2616 KLQIITAYIYAKNDN
+2616 KLQIIDAYIYAKNDN

-2708 AAAMSKNPSFTKMRA
+2708 AAAMSKNPSFTKMRV

-2755 LNQII
+2755 LNQIR

-2780 YKRMLELIDQFSVSK
+2780 YKRMLELIDQFSVTK

-2827 QLISSINY
+2827 QLISAINY

-2849 KAIMHPKETVE
+2849 KAIMHPKETVA

-3017 WMYSALTTLGI
+3017 WMYSALTTLGL

-3069 EVAKAKM
+3069 QVAKAKM
-3076 FDHKVRME
+3076 FDHTVRME

-3089 VVSDLFK
+3089 VVSELFK
-3096 MGQTAVKDD
+3096 MGQMAVKDD

-3114 LVESGQLIGGLPTKY
+3114 LVEGGQLIGGLPTKY
-3129 AKGFYTGAGDIAGGE
+3129 AKGFATGTADIASGE